1 MAGKKESTYMYNAK
15 MSMRNLGNDLASSYF
30 TNTIN
35 TASDVKN
42 GYQEVVNSKKSSG
55 FNGIKN
61 RLKQTALFKFAS
73 DLTKNAFE
81 GLRTGKFY
89 KSDDDLFGFDE
100 SAFDFDFDTSSSGGD
115 FFYDDSGDGTPQQA
129 SSEPAKSYNGD
140 MATFGAVGKLAKS
153 MTGASKAS
161 SNAVI
166 NATVEGLF
174 KTAHSI
180 NQTIVSATS
189 DLKAEVIE
197 HKGYLKS
204 IAETAKEQL
213 VQQQKLVALQTEMLT
228 EHKAM
233 KEMFSDYMLPKINKK
248 EDEKERGV
256 PEWYNAIRKGDM
268 LTAGKSAAGEAFR
281 AIDME
286 KTQGAFGLAKAM
298 LPMLLMTMG
307 ANPFKF
313 IKDFVIEGKLNK
325 WFGLDKFSQKIERM
339 VGSTQDFANRQFQT
353 MSLSSNATAR
363 AVGKALMV
371 KPESLDKVAT
381 DKYDKS
387 GKVFFDGA
395 TREAIVNV
403 IPTYLSSMV
412 SLLSGKERTVYDY
425 NKGVFKT
432 ISQAKQE
439 FQDNRP
445 KLDYEYERL
454 AEILKKNMKDDDR
467 KNLDDERFLKLTKYM
482 MENMAKSGYDISTL
496 KNHNYND
503 AKLHMDLKD
512 DQLSESDFYKL
523 RDLMYKAE
531 TNKDTSDSFWSINK
545 STKNYVWDRNN
556 YNVDYAQNARMNG
569 GIAMFNRSDL
579 LDQGAVVGFG
589 GGKGKKMTYN
599 YQNPMAGENI
609 VDMSRKD
616 GKVGNIFGTTMSDD
630 EIALTREFIKDNM
643 GSLLGLFKANMANA
657 LKDLANTKLG
667 DKLELKESEVY
678 KNLMKTSP
686 YELEAIIG
694 HQRKIERIVSGK
706 LATEVFNQEL
716 DDFNVT
722 EKDKERMADV
732 LTDPTLSEDERTKK
746 AKAILYHSSE
756 FKKKLEEFKGKFR
769 DKTGI
774 DIDEKVESVQDAI
787 NDAKITATD
796 VATGG
801 TATDIGEK
809 VDNAKKT
816 IKDYAS
822 KAGDMVKDATTSGV
836 AKTKEFYEKNKET
849 IWNVSKAAMIGVAG
863 IGIFKTLKKSMV
875 GPLIGMTGLASPIA
889 LGAIALGAG
898 IYAYKNNIFDKL
910 FGDNKKAKELREKTG
925 RILKSTL
932 VVGGGIAGISGIL
945 SLATPLGFIG
955 PVNAA
960 LAGLAIS
967 IAGESKGFKKFL
979 FGTEEGSFLSNL
991 KTWMIGDK
999 ESGKKGIL
1007 TKMTEKVTG
1016 FFSKGFKSMGRWFK
1030 LDVWEPLKSTFKPIK
1045 DFMSNTATKILGSF
1059 TGLGDK
1065 LTGSFTAD
1073 FVKPFFSKMKEK
1085 VIDPVA
1091 GFFKKIFGGIFGFLG
1106 KIIAAPFKGL
1116 RTLIT
1121 GQTDSTVFAS
1131 NYGSSNAQVAEK
1143 AEYKANMSAKE
1154 KLWNANKYKSLTE
1167 IMADSTLSDKDKKT
1181 LRKMRAKE
1189 AMRDANEKAAKE
1201 ATQKA
1206 KEEDEKDKEGKS
1218 GQGIWD
1224 TATKYYFNQNKIT
1237 SKIFGAFMGNSTLCG
1252 LAALAQAISAVL
1264 DTKVEPAM
1272 LAKRSFGWVGSRDG
1286 VSPEFMLEVCRKFG
1300 IGARYMKNPK
1310 AETMKKIL
1318 KKDTIMIVEVD
1329 DFETDNLHY
1338 LVVRR
1343 IEGGMAYYSDPA
1355 RRKNMVVSVDVLE
1368 AKARRAVYLYRKA
1381 DTSSQV
1387 ATGAPSVPITKEA
1400 EVIDPQK
1407 MVNEAKEARMN
1418 GIVGTVKDLI
1428 NKAKGNVANAK
1439 ASDTGDAD
1447 EILEADGSKV
1457 KPGLISKIKGLYNS
1471 AKDRVVGA
1479 ATSAKEKLLGATS
1492 KKKAAE
1498 YMTGKKSDLYIML
1511 KDWKK
1516 KYQEDAIRL
1525 KETIELQTSSLA
1537 YNAEY
1542 IKRILVKVHGDI
1554 PGFGDKDIKN
1564 RHFSKL
1570 GNWFKRQWRRA
1581 KALPGKIMSFLY
1593 TKFLQP
1599 IWDATK
1605 KTFGAFKMFLW
1616 NFPKWIFK
1624 QGWSKIVKP
1633 MLSLG
1638 FNMIKGFYGAF
1649 KNVAGFFKDI
1659 AVGFVKGV
1667 GTVFRMAVKG
1677 LFDSVVYTI
1686 THLKDI
1692 MTGVGKA
1699 IWTAVKGVG
1708 HFIKWG
1714 VEAIGSTIKW
1724 TVETIGKGIGWLIT
1738 KAVDLAGF
1746 VGRSILGLFGMK
1758 RKAALQEVFVVGGT
1772 LDSVRVVEVVK
1783 AVGAVD
1789 LEYTESLEKK
1799 LGPGAG
1805 AIQKA
1810 IRSGRSAWE
1819 RMTGRRKS
1827 PNMKS
1832 GEEYAKIDKKQD
1844 AEAQQAIAY
1853 VDGEGK
1859 PAEEKKETSW
1869 WEKLF
1874 GGLILGFAAWKTGL
1888 LGTIVDALKSGFG
1901 SLKDWLKKFF
1911 FGDDDDPEKIADQD
1925 KDRSDKNAYGY
1936 GTFGK
1941 SIEKWDQFLEKGP
1954 FGLKGGHIDRGLQK
1968 DHAIVSGVHAVAKP
1982 LLKAGAK
1989 IGLTQAAYRGGKAMT
2004 TAAFSWVKTH
2014 FLDAVKTWLKT
2025 SKVVKWFFSTRMV
2038 EGIIKFFAKF
2048 GEKAAKDGAKAV
2060 AKNTAETTLRS
2071 AAYVA
2076 PPVGF
2081 IVDALFFIGEFLWG
2095 MWKSSDIMGL
2105 NSNKVTWS
2113 MRLAVGFA
2121 NALYGLA
2128 TTKWFLAWVPFVCPI
2143 DWIAR
2148 NAYYYIFAS
2157 DEEKAEYDKNHEEW
2171 EKDMKKLLEEEE
2183 RKNKDQRAIE
2193 ERLAKE
2199 RMKIVDGAM
2208 DINDDS
2214 GWDYKPM
2221 TTTTNLD
2228 AEAAEVESQKRLVG
2242 TPDAELKKVALEQSS
2257 KYTKEG
2263 KEAEDN
2269 KKRAEL
2275 EKKIADRK
2283 AEDARR
2289 EAERQ
2294 AKKEAQEAKHN
2305 EAKKRMLGEM
2315 YGDGPLT
2322 GYGSIS
2328 VMTEE
2333 QKKKLKAGNN
2343 MFNRMV
2349 GKNVGP
2355 SPMEAAKEAIKNGQ
2369 DPNAAAKA
2377 AADGQSVIAENVT
2390 LPAGSDPL
2398 STDTTT
2404 QSADSVVSNIRDYEA
2419 GPSNAMTDALNAA
2432 MFGGNADFIKNLN
2445 LTALA
2450 SSIGGMFGIDM
2461 FGNSLNSGGEGGTD
2475 GGGMPSGVVDYGKA
2489 DTSGVKSLMS
2499 KYPSYKPQMVQ
2510 AWNTAKNLFGLNTAR
2525 DLFRISY
2532 SESGWNPTIVNPSQY
2547 PAAGLFQVVPGSRV
2561 EWGFDGRNDNP
2572 INHTPEDQVIRVGKA
2587 MMKKMKEKGRDP
2599 VYKYMYRALHLPVSV
2614 NQDDNWYY
2622 YGKNGPRPS
2631 WYTAN
2636 KALDLDG
2643 DGYVRNWEVERH
2655 GMKKWASADASAKLL
2670 GFEGF
2675 VDGSSASASKSS
2687 AIKPPTTA
2695 NILAKGINDAL
2706 KEKSSDK
2713 DNGNVKAGYGPMRHV
2728 NQTSPKWNKL
2738 SMGGMSFKEAGCGPA
2753 VMAMLLDKLDIKY
2766 DMAELVRKAVAM
2778 KQGPMGGTP
2787 MKYFKIV
2794 LAEHGVSS
2802 AILATNV
2809 VKTFI
2814 SELKAGKSPILLTV
2828 SSTGSPHFIIGKEI
2842 KNGRLY
2848 INDPE
2853 KTSSDAITLND
2864 IRLRK
2869 AKAILVYK
2877 VKGSVK
2883 NKLRTAIDVVKG
2895 GYGAV
2900 KSFIAPKFEGFG
2912 NAREAIYNVVERM
2925 VKSGAYGPA
2934 IINNTTSNNFDD
2946 ATKVIKAVK
2955 HAQSSSKNV
2964 TDLLSSIDSNIE
2976 KMTKSGTN
2984 EQIGDG
2990 SILSSILTE
2999 VKNTNAYLAK
3009 LIEVMANAVSGGNS
3023 KLTVNGRNIMT
3034 TVGGIPQPVTNGVSP
3049 DTVDFYRTVD
3059 RIVRGQAL

>member
-15 MSMRNLGNDLASSYF
+15 MSMRNIGNDLVSSNF
-30 TNTIN
+30 SNTKNTI
-35 TASDVKN
+35 TDVKN
-42 GYQEVVNSKKSSG
+42 GYQEIVNGRKSSG

-61 RLKQTALFKFAS
+61 RLKQTALFRFAT

-89 KSDDDLFGFDE
+89 KSDDEMLGIDD
-100 SAFDFDFDTSSSGGD
+100 SAFDFDFDIDTSSGD
-115 FFYDDSGDGTPQQA
+115 NFFYDDSGDGTPQQA
-129 SSEPAKSYNGD
+129 SSEPAKSYSGD
-140 MATFGAVGKLAKS
+140 AVTFGVVGKLAKS

-174 KTAHSI
+174 KTANSI

-248 EDEKERGV
+248 EDETERGI
-256 PEWYNAIRKGDM
+256 PEWYNSMRKGQM
-268 LTAGKSAAGEAFR
+268 LESMKSISGEAVR

-286 KTQGAFGLAKAM
+286 KTQGMFSIAKAM
-298 LPMLLMTMG
+298 LPMLLMAYG
-307 ANPFKF
+307 KNPFKLVNDF
-313 IKDFVIEGKLNK
+313 ILEPFLNK
-325 WFGLDKFSQKIERM
+325 KFGLGDMSKKLERTFS
-339 VGSTQDFANRQFQT
+339 STQDFVNRQFMT
-353 MSLSSNATAR
+353 MSLSSSPTLR
-363 AVGKALMV
+363 AMGSALMV
-371 KPESLDKVAT
+371 KPESIDNVKT
-381 DKYDKS
+381 DKYKPS
-387 GKVFFDGA
+387 ERAFFDGA

-425 NKGVFKT
+425 NKGVFRTMSEVSREYK
-432 ISQAKQE
+432 
-439 FQDNRP
+439 DNLP
-445 KLDYEYERL
+445 TLDYETEKL
-454 AEILKKNMKDDDR
+454 TSLIEKKMDEKDK
-467 KNLDDERFLKLTKYM
+467 KNLDRDRLEQLSKIIMVNLS
-482 MENMAKSGYDISTL
+482 KSGYDLASI
-496 KNHNYND
+496 KNHSYAD
-503 AKLHMDLKD
+503 AKSHFNLGDKE
-512 DQLSESDFYKL
+512 LSESDFYKL
-523 RDLMYKAE
+523 RDIFARME
-531 TNKDTSDSFWSINK
+531 TDEDTARRFQELNK
-545 STKNYVWDRNN
+545 STKNFTNSRN
-556 YNVDYAQNARMNG
+556 
-569 GIAMFNRSDL
+569 
-579 LDQGAVVGFG
+579 
-589 GGKGKKMTYN
+589 TYN
-599 YQNPMAGENI
+599 ENI
-609 VDMSRKD
+609 ATTGRMTGYMPLFNGSNKLDGGATLGLGSRDDKGNVYNYEHPLQAEREQAILKNKD
-616 GKVGNIFGTTMSDD
+616 GLVGNIFGTTMSD
-630 EIALTREFIKDNM
+630 EEVRMTREFSEENSK
-643 GSLLGLFKANMANA
+643 GLKIFKGQINTF
-657 LKDLANTKLG
+657 LKDIFNSDMVKKL
-667 DKLELKESEVY
+667 
-678 KNLMKTSP
+678 NLDSKKWYQDFMQTSP
-686 YELEAIIG
+686 YALQSIIG
-694 HQRKIERIVSGK
+694 FQKKIEEITGGK
-706 LATEVFNQEL
+706 LTEELLNVEL
-716 DDFNVT
+716 DRFEVT
-722 EKDKERMADV
+722 DKDKEKIKEYLAD
-732 LTDPTLSEDERTKK
+732 TTLSAEDRKK
-746 AKAILYHSSE
+746 KIKDILMSSSS
-756 FKKKLEEFKGKFR
+756 FKKKVEELKSVFKKR
-769 DKTGI
+769 SGI
-774 DIDEKVESVQDAI
+774 DIDEKIQE
-787 NDAKITATD
+787 AKDTMDDIKS
-796 VATGG
+796 GG
-801 TATDIGEK
+801 TETDLGDK
-809 VDNAKKT
+809 VDKAKNT
-816 IKDYAS
+816 IKDYAL
-822 KAGDMVKDATTSGV
+822 KAKGMIKDATSSGV
-836 AKTKEFYEKNKET
+836 EKTKEFYEKNKET
-849 IWNVSKAAMIGVAG
+849 IWNVSKAAMIGAAG
-863 IGIFKTLKKSMV
+863 VGIFKTLKKSMV
-875 GPLIGMTGLASPIA
+875 GPLIGVTGLASPIA

-991 KTWMIGDK
+991 KVWMIGDK

-1073 FVKPFFSKMKEK
+1073 FVKPFFAKMKEK

-1264 DTKVEPAM
+1264 DTKIEPAM

-1355 RRKNMVVSVDVLE
+1355 RRKNMVVSVDLLE

-1428 NKAKGNVANAK
+1428 NKAKGNIANSK
-1439 ASDTGDAD
+1439 TSDAGDAD

-1581 KALPGKIMSFLY
+1581 KDLPGKIMSFLY

-1633 MLSLG
+1633 MLNLG
-1638 FNMIKGFYGAF
+1638 LNMIKGFYGAF
-1649 KNVAGFFKDI
+1649 KNVVGFFKDI

-1708 HFIKWG
+1708 QFIKWG

-1746 VGRSILGLFGMK
+1746 VGRSIMGLFGMK

-1869 WEKLF
+1869 WEKLLGIGALGF
-1874 GGLILGFAAWKTGL
+1874 GLWKSGILGKLLDVLSGLKDKLFKFLGVKDNKEEDFKDKPSRDRPAFGYGDFGDLVEWKDQILEKTGVTGSLNRDRERNMAYSSWAHLGLKLGTKVGVTQLAVKGAKKGFKAISAQILKEIAEFGASSFGKKLFGKEAKGGLSKVFKMLMEKATKAAEKKVAQ
-1888 LGTIVDALKSGFG
+1888 GTAEATVRTA
-1901 SLKDWLKKFF
+1901 
-1911 FGDDDDPEKIADQD
+1911 
-1925 KDRSDKNAYGY
+1925 AYG
-1936 GTFGK
+1936 
-1941 SIEKWDQFLEKGP
+1941 
-1954 FGLKGGHIDRGLQK
+1954 
-1968 DHAIVSGVHAVAKP
+1968 
-1982 LLKAGAK
+1982 
-1989 IGLTQAAYRGGKAMT
+1989 
-2004 TAAFSWVKTH
+2004 
-2014 FLDAVKTWLKT
+2014 
-2025 SKVVKWFFSTRMV
+2025 
-2038 EGIIKFFAKF
+2038 
-2048 GEKAAKDGAKAV
+2048 
-2060 AKNTAETTLRS
+2060 
-2071 AAYVA
+2071 A
-2076 PPVGF
+2076 PPVGLL
-2081 IVDALFFIGEFLWG
+2081 IDALFALGNFIYG
-2095 MWKSSDIMGL
+2095 MWNAKDIMGL
-2105 NSNKVTWS
+2105 TKVSWK
-2113 MRLAVGFA
+2113 MRFAVGFA
-2121 NALYGLA
+2121 SAVYDIFSSKLVFAWIPIVVPLE
-2128 TTKWFLAWVPFVCPI
+2128 FLA
-2143 DWIAR
+2143 R
-2148 NAYYYIFAS
+2148 NIYYYCIAN
-2157 DEEKAEYDKNHEEW
+2157 DEEKIAYDKDHAKW
-2171 EKDMKKLLEEEE
+2171 E
-2183 RKNKDQRAIE
+2183 
-2193 ERLAKE
+2193 
-2199 RMKIVDGAM
+2199 
-2208 DINDDS
+2208 
-2214 GWDYKPM
+2214 
-2221 TTTTNLD
+2221 
-2228 AEAAEVESQKRLVG
+2228 
-2242 TPDAELKKVALEQSS
+2242 ELKKEEDEKERKAREAQEKNMKQLQEASKDFEDGF
-2257 KYTKEG
+2257 KYTDTGFFDIDTSAIK
-2263 KEAEDN
+2263 APSLSQ
-2269 KKRAEL
+2269 AEL
-2275 EKKIADRK
+2275 DRMNAQVK
-2283 AEDARR
+2283 QNTVNA
-2289 EAERQ
+2289 
-2294 AKKEAQEAKHN
+2294 EAQEAERNKRYQEN
-2305 EAKKRMLGEM
+2305 KEKARRDRDESVKRMIYTDDG
-2315 YGDGPLT
+2315 GNTVGAGPLT
-2322 GYGSIS
+2322 GYGPIS

-2377 AADGQSVIAENVT
+2377 AADGQSVIADNITVT
-2390 LPAGSDPL
+2390 TGNELLDP
-2398 STDTTT
+2398 TT

-2432 MFGGNADFIKNLN
+2432 MFGGNASFIKNLN

-2461 FGNSLNSGGEGGTD
+2461 FGNSLNSGDAGGTD

-2675 VDGSSASASKSS
+2675 VDGSSATASKST

-2713 DNGNVKAGYGPMRHV
+2713 NQDNGNVKAGYGPMRHV

-2766 DMAELVRKAVAM
+2766 DMSELVRKAVAM

-2955 HAQSSSKNV
+2955 HTQSSSKNV

-2990 SILSSILTE
+2990 SILSSILAE

>member
-15 MSMRNLGNDLASSYF
+15 MSMRNIGNDLVSSNF
-30 TNTIN
+30 SNTKNTI
-35 TASDVKN
+35 TDVKN
-42 GYQEVVNSKKSSG
+42 GYQEIVNGRKSSG

-61 RLKQTALFKFAS
+61 RLKQTALFRFAT

-89 KSDDDLFGFDE
+89 KSDDEMLGIDD
-100 SAFDFDFDTSSSGGD
+100 SAFDFDFDIDTSSGD
-115 FFYDDSGDGTPQQA
+115 NFFYDDSGDGTPQQA
-129 SSEPAKSYNGD
+129 SSEPAKSYSGD

-174 KTAHSI
+174 KTANSI

-189 DLKAEVIE
+189 DLKAEIIE

-248 EDEKERGV
+248 EDETERGI
-256 PEWYNAIRKGDM
+256 PEWYNSMRKGQM
-268 LTAGKSAAGEAFR
+268 LESMKSIGGEAVR

-286 KTQGAFGLAKAM
+286 KTQGMFSIAKAM
-298 LPMLLMTMG
+298 LPMLLMAYG
-307 ANPFKF
+307 KNPFKLVNDF
-313 IKDFVIEGKLNK
+313 ILEPFLNK
-325 WFGLDKFSQKIERM
+325 KFGLGDMSKKLERTFS
-339 VGSTQDFANRQFQT
+339 STQDFVNRQFMT
-353 MSLSSNATAR
+353 MSLSSSPTLR
-363 AVGKALMV
+363 AMGSALMV
-371 KPESLDKVAT
+371 KPESIDNVKT
-381 DKYDKS
+381 DKYKPS
-387 GKVFFDGA
+387 EKAFFDGA

-425 NKGVFKT
+425 NKGVFRTMSEVSREYK
-432 ISQAKQE
+432 
-439 FQDNRP
+439 DNLP
-445 KLDYEYERL
+445 TLDYETEKL
-454 AEILKKNMKDDDR
+454 TSLIEKKMDEKDK
-467 KNLDDERFLKLTKYM
+467 KNLDRDRLEQLSKIIMVNLS
-482 MENMAKSGYDISTL
+482 KSGYDLASI
-496 KNHNYND
+496 KNHSYAD
-503 AKLHMDLKD
+503 AKSHFNLGDKE
-512 DQLSESDFYKL
+512 LSESDFYKL
-523 RDLMYKAE
+523 RDIFARME
-531 TNKDTSDSFWSINK
+531 TDEDTARRFQELNK
-545 STKNYVWDRNN
+545 STKNFTNSRNT
-556 YNVDYAQNARMNG
+556 YNENIATTGRMTGYMPLFNG
-569 GIAMFNRSDL
+569 SNK
-579 LDQGAVVGFG
+579 LDGGATLGLAG
-589 GGKGKKMTYN
+589 GRDGKGNVYN
-599 YQNPMAGENI
+599 YEHPLQAEREQAILKN
-609 VDMSRKD
+609 KD
-616 GKVGNIFGTTMSDD
+616 GLVGNIFGTTMSD
-630 EIALTREFIKDNM
+630 EEVRMTREFSEENSK
-643 GSLLGLFKANMANA
+643 GLKIFKGQINTF
-657 LKDLANTKLG
+657 LKDIFNSDMVKKL
-667 DKLELKESEVY
+667 
-678 KNLMKTSP
+678 NLDSKKWYQDFMQTSP
-686 YELEAIIG
+686 YALQSIIG
-694 HQRKIERIVSGK
+694 FQKKIEEITGGK
-706 LATEVFNQEL
+706 LTEELLNVEL
-716 DDFNVT
+716 DRFDVT
-722 EKDKERMADV
+722 DKDKEKIKEYLAD
-732 LTDPTLSEDERTKK
+732 TTLSAEDRKK
-746 AKAILYHSSE
+746 KIKDILMSSSA
-756 FKKKLEEFKGKFR
+756 FKKKVEELKSVFKKR
-769 DKTGI
+769 SGI
-774 DIDEKVESVQDAI
+774 DIDEKIQDAKNVI
-787 NDAKITATD
+787 NDVSSGGSETD
-796 VATGG
+796 V
-801 TATDIGEK
+801 GEK
-809 VDNAKKT
+809 IEKTKNT
-816 IKDYAS
+816 IKDYAQ
-822 KAGDMVKDATTSGV
+822 KAGGMIKDATKSGIE
-836 AKTKEFYEKNKET
+836 KTKEFYEKNKET
-849 IWNVSKAAMIGVAG
+849 IWNVSKAAMIGAAG
-863 IGIFKTLKKSMV
+863 VGIFKTLKKSMV
-875 GPLIGMTGLASPIA
+875 GPLIGVTGLASPIA

-1073 FVKPFFSKMKEK
+1073 FVKPFFAKMKEK

-1154 KLWNANKYKSLTE
+1154 KLWNENKYKMTSLNDIDNIE
-1167 IMADSTLSDKDKKT
+1167 GLSKKDKKT
-1181 LRKMRAKE
+1181 LRKMYVKE
-1189 AMRDANEKAAKE
+1189 KMREHEEANAV
-1201 ATQKA
+1201 QKA

-1355 RRKNMVVSVDVLE
+1355 RRKNMVVSVDLLE

-1387 ATGAPSVPITKEA
+1387 ATGVPSVPVTKEA

-1428 NKAKGNVANAK
+1428 NKAKGNIANAK
-1439 ASDTGDAD
+1439 ASDAGDAD

-1479 ATSAKEKLLGATS
+1479 ATSAKDKLLGGAS

-1633 MLSLG
+1633 MLNLG

-1649 KNVAGFFKDI
+1649 KNVVGFFKDI

-1708 HFIKWG
+1708 QFIKWG
-1714 VEAIGSTIKW
+1714 VEAIGKTISW

-1810 IRSGRSAWE
+1810 IRSGRNTWE
-1819 RMTGRRKS
+1819 RLTGRRKS

-1859 PAEEKKETSW
+1859 AVEEKKETSW
-1869 WEKLF
+1869 WEKLLGIGALGF
-1874 GGLILGFAAWKTGL
+1874 GLWKSGILGKLFDVLSGLKDKLFEFLGVKDNKEEDFKDKPSRDRPAFGYGSFGDLVEWKDQILEKTGVTGSLNRDRERNMAYSSWTHLGLKLGAKVGITQLVVKGAKKGFKAISAQILKEIAEFGASSFGKKLFGKEAKGGLSKVFKMLMEKATKAAEKKVAQGTAEATVRTAAYGAPPIGL
-1888 LGTIVDALKSGFG
+1888 LI
-1901 SLKDWLKKFF
+1901 
-1911 FGDDDDPEKIADQD
+1911 
-1925 KDRSDKNAYGY
+1925 
-1936 GTFGK
+1936 
-1941 SIEKWDQFLEKGP
+1941 
-1954 FGLKGGHIDRGLQK
+1954 
-1968 DHAIVSGVHAVAKP
+1968 
-1982 LLKAGAK
+1982 
-1989 IGLTQAAYRGGKAMT
+1989 
-2004 TAAFSWVKTH
+2004 
-2014 FLDAVKTWLKT
+2014 
-2025 SKVVKWFFSTRMV
+2025 
-2038 EGIIKFFAKF
+2038 
-2048 GEKAAKDGAKAV
+2048 
-2060 AKNTAETTLRS
+2060 
-2071 AAYVA
+2071 
-2076 PPVGF
+2076 
-2081 IVDALFFIGEFLWG
+2081 DALFALGNFIYG
-2095 MWKSSDIMGL
+2095 MWNAKDIMGL
-2105 NSNKVTWS
+2105 TKVSWK
-2113 MRLAVGFA
+2113 MRFAVGFA
-2121 NALYGLA
+2121 SAVYDIFSSKLVFAWIPIVVPLE
-2128 TTKWFLAWVPFVCPI
+2128 FLA
-2143 DWIAR
+2143 R
-2148 NAYYYIFAS
+2148 NIYYYCIAN
-2157 DEEKAEYDKNHEEW
+2157 DEEKIAYDKDHAKW
-2171 EKDMKKLLEEEE
+2171 E
-2183 RKNKDQRAIE
+2183 
-2193 ERLAKE
+2193 
-2199 RMKIVDGAM
+2199 
-2208 DINDDS
+2208 
-2214 GWDYKPM
+2214 
-2221 TTTTNLD
+2221 
-2228 AEAAEVESQKRLVG
+2228 
-2242 TPDAELKKVALEQSS
+2242 ELKKAEDEKERKAREAQEKNMKQLQEASKDFDDGF
-2257 KYTKEG
+2257 KYTDTG
-2263 KEAEDN
+2263 FFDIDTSIIQATTVSQ
-2269 KKRAEL
+2269 AEL
-2275 EKKIADRK
+2275 DRMSAQVK
-2283 AEDARR
+2283 QNTINA
-2289 EAERQ
+2289 
-2294 AKKEAQEAKHN
+2294 EAQEA
-2305 EAKKRMLGEM
+2305 ERKKRYEENKEKARKDRDESVKRMIYTDDG
-2315 YGDGPLT
+2315 GNTVGAGPLA

-2328 VMTEE
+2328 VLSEE
-2333 QKKKLKAGNN
+2333 QKKKLNAGKN
-2343 MFNRMV
+2343 MFNRMT
-2349 GKNVGP
+2349 GKDVGP

-2377 AADGQSVIAENVT
+2377 AADGQSLNANTVT
-2390 LPAGSDPL
+2390 TTGNDLL
-2398 STDTTT
+2398 STDLTA

-2461 FGNSLNSGGEGGTD
+2461 FGNSLNSGDGGTD

-2510 AWNTAKNLFGLNTAR
+2510 AWNTAKSLFGLNTAR
-2525 DLFRISY
+2525 DLFRISF

-2587 MMKKMKEKGRDP
+2587 MMRKMKEKGRDP

-2631 WYTAN
+2631 WYAAN

-2675 VDGSSASASKSS
+2675 VDGSSASASKG
-2687 AIKPPTTA
+2687 AVVKPPTTA

-2706 KEKSSDK
+2706 KEKPSD
-2713 DNGNVKAGYGPMRHV
+2713 KAGYGPMRHV

-2766 DMAELVRKAVAM
+2766 DMAELVRKAVSM

-2787 MKYFKIV
+2787 MSYFKTV

>member
-15 MSMRNLGNDLASSYF
+15 MSMRNIGNDLVSSNF
-30 TNTIN
+30 SNTKNTI
-35 TASDVKN
+35 TDVKN
-42 GYQEVVNSKKSSG
+42 GYQEIVNGRKSSG

-61 RLKQTALFKFAS
+61 RLKQTALFRFAT

-89 KSDDDLFGFDE
+89 KSDDEMLGIDD
-100 SAFDFDFDTSSSGGD
+100 SAFDFDFDIDTSSGD
-115 FFYDDSGDGTPQQA
+115 NFFYDDSGDGTPQQA
-129 SSEPAKSYNGD
+129 SSEPAKSYSGD

-174 KTAHSI
+174 KTANSI

-189 DLKAEVIE
+189 DLKAEIIE

-248 EDEKERGV
+248 EDETERGI
-256 PEWYNAIRKGDM
+256 PEWYNSMRKGQM
-268 LTAGKSAAGEAFR
+268 LESMKSISGEAVR

-286 KTQGAFGLAKAM
+286 KTQGMFSIAKAM
-298 LPMLLMTMG
+298 LPMLLMAYG
-307 ANPFKF
+307 KNPFKLVNDF
-313 IKDFVIEGKLNK
+313 ILEPFLNK
-325 WFGLDKFSQKIERM
+325 KFGLGDMSKKLERTFS
-339 VGSTQDFANRQFQT
+339 STQDFVNRQFMT
-353 MSLSSNATAR
+353 MSLSSSPTLR
-363 AVGKALMV
+363 AMGSALMV
-371 KPESLDKVAT
+371 KPESIDNVKT
-381 DKYDKS
+381 DKYKPS
-387 GKVFFDGA
+387 ERAFFDGA

-425 NKGVFKT
+425 NKGVFRTMSEVSREYK
-432 ISQAKQE
+432 
-439 FQDNRP
+439 DNLP
-445 KLDYEYERL
+445 TLDYETEKL
-454 AEILKKNMKDDDR
+454 TSLIEKKMDEKDK
-467 KNLDDERFLKLTKYM
+467 KNLDRDRLEQLSKIIMVNLS
-482 MENMAKSGYDISTL
+482 KSGYDLASI
-496 KNHNYND
+496 KNHSYAD
-503 AKLHMDLKD
+503 AKSHFNLGDKE
-512 DQLSESDFYKL
+512 LSESDFYKL
-523 RDLMYKAE
+523 RDIFARME
-531 TNKDTSDSFWSINK
+531 TDEDTARRFQELNK
-545 STKNYVWDRNN
+545 STKNFTNSRNT
-556 YNVDYAQNARMNG
+556 YNENIATTGRMTGYTPLFNGSNKLDGGATLGLNG
-569 GIAMFNRSDL
+569 G
-579 LDQGAVVGFG
+579 
-589 GGKGKKMTYN
+589 
-599 YQNPMAGENI
+599 
-609 VDMSRKD
+609 KD
-616 GKVGNIFGTTMSDD
+616 GKGNVYNYEHPLQAEREQAILKNKDGLVGNIFGTTMSD
-630 EIALTREFIKDNM
+630 EEVRMTREFSEENSKGLKIFKGQINTFLKDIFNSDMVKKLNLDSKKWYQDFMQTSPYALQSIIGFQKKIEEITGGKLTEELLNVELDRFDVTDKDKEKIKEYLADTTLSAEDRKKKIKDILM
-643 GSLLGLFKANMANA
+643 SSSSFKKKVEE
-657 LKDLANTKLG
+657 LKSVFKKRSGIDVDEKIQEAKDTIDDIKSGGTETDLG
-667 DKLELKESEVY
+667 DKVNNV
-678 KNLMKTSP
+678 KN
-686 YELEAIIG
+686 
-694 HQRKIERIVSGK
+694 
-706 LATEVFNQEL
+706 
-716 DDFNVT
+716 
-722 EKDKERMADV
+722 
-732 LTDPTLSEDERTKK
+732 
-746 AKAILYHSSE
+746 
-756 FKKKLEEFKGKFR
+756 
-769 DKTGI
+769 
-774 DIDEKVESVQDAI
+774 
-787 NDAKITATD
+787 
-796 VATGG
+796 
-801 TATDIGEK
+801 
-809 VDNAKKT
+809 T
-816 IKDYAS
+816 IKDYAV
-822 KAGDMVKDATTSGV
+822 KARDTIKDATKSGV
-836 AKTKEFYEKNKET
+836 EKTKEFYEKNKET
-849 IWNVSKAAMIGVAG
+849 IWNVSKAAMIGAAG
-863 IGIFKTLKKSMV
+863 VGIFKTLKKSMV
-875 GPLIGMTGLASPIA
+875 GPLIGVTGLASPIA

-945 SLATPLGFIG
+945 SMATPLGFIG

-1073 FVKPFFSKMKEK
+1073 FVKPFFAKMKEK

-1131 NYGSSNAQVAEK
+1131 NYGSPNAQVAEK

-1264 DTKVEPAM
+1264 DTKIDPAM

-1355 RRKNMVVSVDVLE
+1355 RRKNMVVSVDLLE

-1387 ATGAPSVPITKEA
+1387 ATGTPSVPITKEA

-1439 ASDTGDAD
+1439 ASDVGDAD

-1633 MLSLG
+1633 MLNLG
-1638 FNMIKGFYGAF
+1638 LNMIKGFYGAF
-1649 KNVAGFFKDI
+1649 KNVVGFFKDI

-1810 IRSGRSAWE
+1810 IRSGRSTWE
-1819 RMTGRRKS
+1819 RLTGRRKS

-1869 WEKLF
+1869 WEKLLGIGALGF
-1874 GGLILGFAAWKTGL
+1874 GLWKSGILGKLLDVLGGLKDKLFEFLGVKDNKEEDFKDKPSRDRPAFGYGAFGDLVEWKDQILEKTGVTGSL
-1888 LGTIVDALKSGFG
+1888 NRDRERNMAYSSWAHLGLKLGTKVGVTQLAVKGAKKGFKAISAQILKEIAEFG
-1901 SLKDWLKKFF
+1901 ASSFGKKL
-1911 FGDDDDPEKIADQD
+1911 FGKEAKGGLSKVFKMLMEKATKAAEKKVAQGTAEATV
-1925 KDRSDKNAYGY
+1925 RTAAYG
-1936 GTFGK
+1936 
-1941 SIEKWDQFLEKGP
+1941 
-1954 FGLKGGHIDRGLQK
+1954 
-1968 DHAIVSGVHAVAKP
+1968 
-1982 LLKAGAK
+1982 
-1989 IGLTQAAYRGGKAMT
+1989 
-2004 TAAFSWVKTH
+2004 
-2014 FLDAVKTWLKT
+2014 
-2025 SKVVKWFFSTRMV
+2025 
-2038 EGIIKFFAKF
+2038 
-2048 GEKAAKDGAKAV
+2048 
-2060 AKNTAETTLRS
+2060 
-2071 AAYVA
+2071 A
-2076 PPVGF
+2076 PPVGLL
-2081 IVDALFFIGEFLWG
+2081 IDALFALGNFIYG
-2095 MWKSSDIMGL
+2095 MWNAKDIMGL
-2105 NSNKVTWS
+2105 TKVSWK
-2113 MRLAVGFA
+2113 MRFAVGFA
-2121 NALYGLA
+2121 SAVYDIFSSKLVFAWIPIVVPLE
-2128 TTKWFLAWVPFVCPI
+2128 FLA
-2143 DWIAR
+2143 R
-2148 NAYYYIFAS
+2148 NIYYYCIAN
-2157 DEEKAEYDKNHEEW
+2157 DEEKIAYDKDHAKW
-2171 EKDMKKLLEEEE
+2171 E
-2183 RKNKDQRAIE
+2183 
-2193 ERLAKE
+2193 
-2199 RMKIVDGAM
+2199 
-2208 DINDDS
+2208 
-2214 GWDYKPM
+2214 
-2221 TTTTNLD
+2221 
-2228 AEAAEVESQKRLVG
+2228 
-2242 TPDAELKKVALEQSS
+2242 ELKKEEDEKERKAREAQEKNMKQLQETSKDFEDGF
-2257 KYTKEG
+2257 KYTDTGFFDIDTSAIK
-2263 KEAEDN
+2263 APSLSQ
-2269 KKRAEL
+2269 AEL
-2275 EKKIADRK
+2275 DRMNAQVK
-2283 AEDARR
+2283 QNTVNA
-2289 EAERQ
+2289 
-2294 AKKEAQEAKHN
+2294 EAQEAERNKRYQEN
-2305 EAKKRMLGEM
+2305 KEKARKDRDESVKRMIYTDDG
-2315 YGDGPLT
+2315 GNQVGAGPLA

-2398 STDTTT
+2398 STDAVV

-2419 GPSNAMTDALNAA
+2419 GPSNSMTDALNAA

-2461 FGNSLNSGGEGGTD
+2461 FGNSLNSGDGGTD

-2572 INHTPEDQVIRVGKA
+2572 INHTPEDQVIRVGRA

-2675 VDGSSASASKSS
+2675 VDGSSATASKS
-2687 AIKPPTTA
+2687 AIMKPPTTA

-2766 DMAELVRKAVAM
+2766 DMAELVRKAVSM

-2787 MKYFKIV
+2787 MSYFKTV

>member
-129 SSEPAKSYNGD
+129 SSEPAKSYSGD
-140 MATFGAVGKLAKS
+140 VATFGAVGKLAKS

-180 NQTIVSATS
+180 NQTIVSATA

-467 KNLDDERFLKLTKYM
+467 KNLDEERFLKLTKYM
-482 MENMAKSGYDISTL
+482 MENMSKSGYDIATL

-589 GGKGKKMTYN
+589 GGKGRKMTFD

-657 LKDLANTKLG
+657 LKDLADTKLG
-667 DKLELKESEVY
+667 DKLGLKESEVY

-694 HQRKIERIVSGK
+694 HQRKIERIISGK

-746 AKAILYHSSE
+746 AKAILYGSSE
-756 FKKKLEEFKGKFR
+756 FKKKLEEFKGKFKK
-769 DKTGI
+769 KTGI

-822 KAGDMVKDATTSGV
+822 KAGDMVKDATSSGI

-1355 RRKNMVVSVDVLE
+1355 RRKNMVVSVDLLE

-1407 MVNEAKEARMN
+1407 MVYEAKEARMN

-1428 NKAKGNVANAK
+1428 NKAKGNIANAK
-1439 ASDTGDAD
+1439 ASDTADAD

-1605 KTFGAFKMFLW
+1605 KTFGAFKLFLW

-1624 QGWSKIVKP
+1624 QGWSRIVKP
-1633 MLSLG
+1633 MLNLG
-1638 FNMIKGFYGAF
+1638 LNMIKGFYGAF
-1649 KNVAGFFKDI
+1649 KNVVGFFKDI

-1677 LFDSVVYTI
+1677 LFDGIVYTV

-1692 MTGVGKA
+1692 MAGVGKA
-1699 IWTAVKGVG
+1699 VWTAVKGVG
-1708 HFIKWG
+1708 QFIKWG

-1805 AIQKA
+1805 VIQKA
-1810 IRSGRSAWE
+1810 IRSGRSTWE
-1819 RMTGRRKS
+1819 RLTGRRKS

-1869 WEKLF
+1869 WEKLLGIGALGF
-1874 GGLILGFAAWKTGL
+1874 GLWKSGILGKLFDVLSGLKDKLFEFLGVKDNKEEDFKDKPSRDRPAFGYGAFGDLVEWKDQILEKTGVTGSLNRDRERNMAYSSWTHLGLKLGAKVGVTQLAVKGAKKGFKAISSQILKEIAEFGASSFGKKLFGKEAKGGLSKVFKMLMEKATKAAEKKVAQ
-1888 LGTIVDALKSGFG
+1888 GTAEATVRTA
-1901 SLKDWLKKFF
+1901 
-1911 FGDDDDPEKIADQD
+1911 
-1925 KDRSDKNAYGY
+1925 AYG
-1936 GTFGK
+1936 
-1941 SIEKWDQFLEKGP
+1941 
-1954 FGLKGGHIDRGLQK
+1954 
-1968 DHAIVSGVHAVAKP
+1968 
-1982 LLKAGAK
+1982 
-1989 IGLTQAAYRGGKAMT
+1989 
-2004 TAAFSWVKTH
+2004 
-2014 FLDAVKTWLKT
+2014 
-2025 SKVVKWFFSTRMV
+2025 
-2038 EGIIKFFAKF
+2038 
-2048 GEKAAKDGAKAV
+2048 
-2060 AKNTAETTLRS
+2060 
-2071 AAYVA
+2071 A
-2076 PPVGF
+2076 PPVGLL
-2081 IVDALFFIGEFLWG
+2081 IDALFALGNFIYG
-2095 MWKSSDIMGL
+2095 MWNAKDIMGL
-2105 NSNKVTWS
+2105 TKVSWK
-2113 MRLAVGFA
+2113 MRFAVGFA
-2121 NALYGLA
+2121 SAVYDIFSSKLVFAWIPIVVPLE
-2128 TTKWFLAWVPFVCPI
+2128 FLA
-2143 DWIAR
+2143 R
-2148 NAYYYIFAS
+2148 NIYYYCIAN
-2157 DEEKAEYDKNHEEW
+2157 DEEKIAYDKDHAKW
-2171 EKDMKKLLEEEE
+2171 E
-2183 RKNKDQRAIE
+2183 
-2193 ERLAKE
+2193 
-2199 RMKIVDGAM
+2199 
-2208 DINDDS
+2208 
-2214 GWDYKPM
+2214 
-2221 TTTTNLD
+2221 
-2228 AEAAEVESQKRLVG
+2228 
-2242 TPDAELKKVALEQSS
+2242 ELKKAEDEKERKAREAQEKNMKQLQEASKDFEDGF
-2257 KYTKEG
+2257 KYTDTGFFDIDTTAIK
-2263 KEAEDN
+2263 APSLSQ
-2269 KKRAEL
+2269 AEL
-2275 EKKIADRK
+2275 DRMNAQVK
-2283 AEDARR
+2283 QNTVNA
-2289 EAERQ
+2289 
-2294 AKKEAQEAKHN
+2294 EAQEAERNKRYQEN
-2305 EAKKRMLGEM
+2305 KEKARKDRDESVKRMIYTDDG
-2315 YGDGPLT
+2315 GNVVGAGPLT
-2322 GYGSIS
+2322 GYGPAPDSIS

-2343 MFNRMV
+2343 MFNRMT
-2349 GKNVGP
+2349 GKNVGL
-2355 SPMEAAKEAIKNGQ
+2355 SPIEAAKEAIKNGQ

-2398 STDTTT
+2398 STDAVV
-2404 QSADSVVSNIRDYEA
+2404 QSADSVVSNIREYEA

-2450 SSIGGMFGIDM
+2450 SSIGAMFGIDM
-2461 FGNSLNSGGEGGTD
+2461 FGNSLNSGDGGTS
-2475 GGGMPSGVVDYGKA
+2475 GGTYGGTEYTGTPDNRKLQERA
-2489 DTSGVKSLMS
+2489 KDPAFRKKMQDMWNYASS
-2499 KYPSYKPQMVQ
+2499 KWGPDV
-2510 AWNTAKNLFGLNTAR
+2510 AR
-2525 DLFRISY
+2525 NMLAISY
-2532 SESGWNPTIVNPSQY
+2532 SESRWRQDAYNKTGG
-2547 PAAGLFQVVPGSRV
+2547 AAGMFQVIPKYRPA
-2561 EWGFDGRNDNP
+2561 WGFAPNEDPRNFSPMEQIARVGPKLMAQLGKHEPNVHNLYAILHYP
-2572 INHTPEDQVIRVGKA
+2572 KSLGYRPDQVVYSRGSLEYSWNHGLDRNKDGHVKA
-2587 MMKKMKEKGRDP
+2587 GEVTEFAAEAYPQTKKAAMEMGLTGYAVDKFNPYSVKQGT
-2599 VYKYMYRALHLPVSV
+2599 KMYTEGATLSQKAGLEA
-2614 NQDDNWYY
+2614 
-2622 YGKNGPRPS
+2622 GNGP
-2631 WYTAN
+2631 
-2636 KALDLDG
+2636 
-2643 DGYVRNWEVERH
+2643 
-2655 GMKKWASADASAKLL
+2655 
-2670 GFEGF
+2670 
-2675 VDGSSASASKSS
+2675 
-2687 AIKPPTTA
+2687 
-2695 NILAKGINDAL
+2695 
-2706 KEKSSDK
+2706 
-2713 DNGNVKAGYGPMRHV
+2713 AGYGPIRHV
-2728 NQTSPKWNKL
+2728 NQTSSKWNKL
-2738 SMGGMSFKEAGCGPA
+2738 SMGGLSFREAGCGPS

-2766 DMAELVRKAVAM
+2766 DMAELVRKAIAM
-2778 KQGPMGGTP
+2778 KQGAMSGTP
-2787 MKYFKIV
+2787 MSYFKSI
-2794 LAEHGVSS
+2794 LAEHRIQSS
-2802 AILATNV
+2802 IVTSNV
-2809 VKTFI
+2809 VKLFLA
-2814 SELKAGKSPILLTV
+2814 ELKAGRSPILLTV
-2828 SSTGSPHFIIGKEI
+2828 SSTGAPHFIIGKEI
-2842 KNGRLY
+2842 RNNKIY

-2853 KTSSDAITLND
+2853 KTNSEAVTLND
-2864 IRLRK
+2864 KRLRM
-2869 AKAILVYK
+2869 AKAILIYK
-2877 VKGSVK
+2877 TKSAVAH
-2883 NKLRTAIDVVKG
+2883 KLRTAIDVVKG

>member
-15 MSMRNLGNDLASSYF
+15 MSMRNIGNDLVSSNF
-30 TNTIN
+30 SNTKNTI
-35 TASDVKN
+35 TDVKN
-42 GYQEVVNSKKSSG
+42 GYQEIVNGRKSSG

-61 RLKQTALFKFAS
+61 RLKQTALFRFAT

-89 KSDDDLFGFDE
+89 KSDDEMLGIDD
-100 SAFDFDFDTSSSGGD
+100 STFDFDFDIDTSSGD
-115 FFYDDSGDGTPQQA
+115 NFFYDDSGDGTPQQA
-129 SSEPAKSYNGD
+129 SSEPAKSYSGD

-174 KTAHSI
+174 KTANSI

-213 VQQQKLVALQTEMLT
+213 AQQQKLVALQTEMLT

-248 EDEKERGV
+248 EDETERGI
-256 PEWYNAIRKGDM
+256 PEWYNSMRKGQM
-268 LTAGKSAAGEAFR
+268 LDSIKSIGGEAVR
-281 AIDME
+281 AVDME
-286 KTQGAFGLAKAM
+286 KTQGMFSIAKAM
-298 LPMLLMTMG
+298 LPMLLMAYG
-307 ANPFKF
+307 KNPFKLVNDF
-313 IKDFVIEGKLNK
+313 ILEPFLNK
-325 WFGLDKFSQKIERM
+325 KFGLGDMSKKLERTFS
-339 VGSTQDFANRQFQT
+339 STQDFVNRQFMT
-353 MSLSSNATAR
+353 MSLSSSPTLR
-363 AVGKALMV
+363 AMGSALMV
-371 KPESLDKVAT
+371 KPESIDNVKT
-381 DKYDKS
+381 DKYKPS
-387 GKVFFDGA
+387 ERAFFDGA

-425 NKGVFKT
+425 NKGVFRTMSEVSREYK
-432 ISQAKQE
+432 
-439 FQDNRP
+439 DNLP
-445 KLDYEYERL
+445 TLDYETEKL
-454 AEILKKNMKDDDR
+454 TSLIEKKMDEKDK
-467 KNLDDERFLKLTKYM
+467 KNLDRDRLEQLSKIIMVNLS
-482 MENMAKSGYDISTL
+482 KSGYDLASI
-496 KNHNYND
+496 KNHSYAD
-503 AKLHMDLKD
+503 AKSHFNLGDKE
-512 DQLSESDFYKL
+512 LSESDFYKL
-523 RDLMYKAE
+523 RDIFARME
-531 TNKDTSDSFWSINK
+531 TDEDTARRFQELNK
-545 STKNYVWDRNN
+545 STKNFTNSRNT
-556 YNVDYAQNARMNG
+556 YNENIATTGRMTGYMPLFNG
-569 GIAMFNRSDL
+569 SNK
-579 LDQGAVVGFG
+579 LDGGATLGLAG
-589 GGKGKKMTYN
+589 GRDGKGNVYN
-599 YQNPMAGENI
+599 YEHPLQAEREQAILKN
-609 VDMSRKD
+609 KD
-616 GKVGNIFGTTMSDD
+616 GLVGNIFGTTMSD
-630 EIALTREFIKDNM
+630 EEVEMTREFSEDNRK
-643 GSLLGLFKANMANA
+643 GFKIFKGQINTF
-657 LKDLANTKLG
+657 LKDIFNSDMVKKL
-667 DKLELKESEVY
+667 
-678 KNLMKTSP
+678 NLDSKKWYQDFMQTSP
-686 YELEAIIG
+686 YALQSIIG
-694 HQRKIERIVSGK
+694 FQKKIEEITGGK
-706 LATEVFNQEL
+706 LTEELLNVEL
-716 DDFNVT
+716 DRFDVT
-722 EKDKERMADV
+722 DKDKEKIKEYLAD
-732 LTDPTLSEDERTKK
+732 TTLSAEDRKK
-746 AKAILYHSSE
+746 KIKDILMSSSA
-756 FKKKLEEFKGKFR
+756 FKKKVEELKSVFKKR
-769 DKTGI
+769 SGI
-774 DIDEKVESVQDAI
+774 DIDEKIQE
-787 NDAKITATD
+787 AKDTIDD
-796 VATGG
+796 VKSGG
-801 TATDIGEK
+801 TETDLGDK
-809 VDNAKKT
+809 VDKAKNT
-816 IKDYAS
+816 IKDYAL
-822 KAGDMVKDATTSGV
+822 KAKGMIKDATSSGV
-836 AKTKEFYEKNKET
+836 EKTKEFYEKNKET
-849 IWNVSKAAMIGVAG
+849 IWNVSKAAMIGAAG

-1007 TKMTEKVTG
+1007 TRMTEKVTG

-1073 FVKPFFSKMKEK
+1073 FVKPFFAKMKEK

-1121 GQTDSTVFAS
+1121 GQTDSTVFVS

-1355 RRKNMVVSVDVLE
+1355 RRKNMAVSVDLLE

-1400 EVIDPQK
+1400 EVIDSQK

-1428 NKAKGNVANAK
+1428 NKAKGNIANAK
-1439 ASDTGDAD
+1439 ATDAGDAD

-1633 MLSLG
+1633 MLNLG
-1638 FNMIKGFYGAF
+1638 LNMIKGFYGAF
-1649 KNVAGFFKDI
+1649 KNVVGFFKDI

-1746 VGRSILGLFGMK
+1746 VGRSIMGLFGMK

-1805 AIQKA
+1805 VIQKA
-1810 IRSGRSAWE
+1810 IKSGRSTWE
-1819 RMTGRRKS
+1819 RLTGRRKS

-1859 PAEEKKETSW
+1859 PVEEKKETSW
-1869 WEKLF
+1869 WEKLLGIGALGF
-1874 GGLILGFAAWKTGL
+1874 GLWKSGILGKLFDVLSGLKDKLFEFLGVKDNKEEDFKDKPSRDRPAFGYGSFGDLVEWKDQILEKTGVTGSLNRDRERNMAYSSWAHLGLKLGTKVGVTQLAVKGAKKGFKAISSQILKEIAEFGASSFGKKLFGKEAKGGLSKVFKMLMEKATKAAEKKVAQ
-1888 LGTIVDALKSGFG
+1888 GTAEATVRTA
-1901 SLKDWLKKFF
+1901 
-1911 FGDDDDPEKIADQD
+1911 
-1925 KDRSDKNAYGY
+1925 AYG
-1936 GTFGK
+1936 
-1941 SIEKWDQFLEKGP
+1941 
-1954 FGLKGGHIDRGLQK
+1954 
-1968 DHAIVSGVHAVAKP
+1968 
-1982 LLKAGAK
+1982 
-1989 IGLTQAAYRGGKAMT
+1989 
-2004 TAAFSWVKTH
+2004 
-2014 FLDAVKTWLKT
+2014 
-2025 SKVVKWFFSTRMV
+2025 
-2038 EGIIKFFAKF
+2038 
-2048 GEKAAKDGAKAV
+2048 
-2060 AKNTAETTLRS
+2060 
-2071 AAYVA
+2071 A
-2076 PPVGF
+2076 PPVGLL
-2081 IVDALFFIGEFLWG
+2081 IDALFALGNFIYG
-2095 MWKSSDIMGL
+2095 MWNAKDIMGL
-2105 NSNKVTWS
+2105 TKVSWK
-2113 MRLAVGFA
+2113 MRFAVGFA
-2121 NALYGLA
+2121 SAVYDIFSSKLVFAWIPIVVPLE
-2128 TTKWFLAWVPFVCPI
+2128 FLA
-2143 DWIAR
+2143 R
-2148 NAYYYIFAS
+2148 NIYYYCIAN
-2157 DEEKAEYDKNHEEW
+2157 DEEKIAYDKDHAKW
-2171 EKDMKKLLEEEE
+2171 E
-2183 RKNKDQRAIE
+2183 
-2193 ERLAKE
+2193 
-2199 RMKIVDGAM
+2199 
-2208 DINDDS
+2208 
-2214 GWDYKPM
+2214 
-2221 TTTTNLD
+2221 
-2228 AEAAEVESQKRLVG
+2228 
-2242 TPDAELKKVALEQSS
+2242 ELKKAEDEKERKAREAQEKNMKQLQETSKDFEDGF
-2257 KYTKEG
+2257 KYTDTGFFDIDTTAIK
-2263 KEAEDN
+2263 AP
-2269 KKRAEL
+2269 RLSQAEL
-2275 EKKIADRK
+2275 DRMNAQVK
-2283 AEDARR
+2283 QNTVNA
-2289 EAERQ
+2289 
-2294 AKKEAQEAKHN
+2294 EAQEAERNKRYQEN
-2305 EAKKRMLGEM
+2305 KEKARKDRDESVKRMIYTDDG
-2315 YGDGPLT
+2315 GNTVGAGPLA

-2398 STDTTT
+2398 STDAVV
-2404 QSADSVVSNIRDYEA
+2404 QNADSVVSNIRDYEA
-2419 GPSNAMTDALNAA
+2419 GPSNSMTDALNAA

-2461 FGNSLNSGGEGGTD
+2461 FGNSLNSGDGGTD

-2499 KYPSYKPQMVQ
+2499 KYPSYKPQMVA

-2675 VDGSSASASKSS
+2675 VDGSSATTSKSS

-2713 DNGNVKAGYGPMRHV
+2713 GDGNVKAGYGPMRHV

>member
-15 MSMRNLGNDLASSYF
+15 MSMRNIGNDLVSSNF
-30 TNTIN
+30 SNTKNTI
-35 TASDVKN
+35 TDVKN
-42 GYQEVVNSKKSSG
+42 GYQEIVNGRKSSG

-61 RLKQTALFKFAS
+61 RLKQTALFRFAT

-89 KSDDDLFGFDE
+89 KSDDEMLGIDD
-100 SAFDFDFDTSSSGGD
+100 SAFDFDFNIDTSSGD
-115 FFYDDSGDGTPQQA
+115 NFFYDDSGDGTPQQA
-129 SSEPAKSYNGD
+129 SSEPAKSYSGD

-174 KTAHSI
+174 KTANSI

-189 DLKAEVIE
+189 DLKAEIIE

-213 VQQQKLVALQTEMLT
+213 TQQQKLVALQTEMLT

-248 EDEKERGV
+248 EDETERGI
-256 PEWYNAIRKGDM
+256 PEWYNSMRKGQM
-268 LTAGKSAAGEAFR
+268 LESMKSIGGEAVR

-286 KTQGAFGLAKAM
+286 KTQGMFSIAKAM
-298 LPMLLMTMG
+298 LPMLLMAYG
-307 ANPFKF
+307 KNPFKLVN
-313 IKDFVIEGKLNK
+313 DFVLEPFLNK
-325 WFGLDKFSQKIERM
+325 KFGLGDMSKKLERTFS
-339 VGSTQDFANRQFQT
+339 STQDFVNRQFMT
-353 MSLSSNATAR
+353 MSLSSSPTLR
-363 AVGKALMV
+363 AMGSALMV
-371 KPESLDKVAT
+371 KPESIDNVKT
-381 DKYDKS
+381 DKYKPS
-387 GKVFFDGA
+387 ERAFFDGA

-425 NKGVFKT
+425 NKGVFRTMSEVSREYK
-432 ISQAKQE
+432 
-439 FQDNRP
+439 DNLP
-445 KLDYEYERL
+445 TLDYETEKL
-454 AEILKKNMKDDDR
+454 TSLIEKKMDEKDK
-467 KNLDDERFLKLTKYM
+467 KNLDRDRLEQLSKIIMVNLS
-482 MENMAKSGYDISTL
+482 KSGYDLASI
-496 KNHNYND
+496 KNHSYAD
-503 AKLHMDLKD
+503 AKSHFNLGDKE
-512 DQLSESDFYKL
+512 LSESDFYKL
-523 RDLMYKAE
+523 RDIFARME
-531 TNKDTSDSFWSINK
+531 TDEDTARRFQELNK
-545 STKNYVWDRNN
+545 STKNFTNSRNT
-556 YNVDYAQNARMNG
+556 YNENIATTGRMTGYMPLFNG
-569 GIAMFNRSDL
+569 SNK
-579 LDQGAVVGFG
+579 LDGGATLGLG
-589 GGKGKKMTYN
+589 SRDGKGNVYN
-599 YQNPMAGENI
+599 YEHPLQAEREQAILKN
-609 VDMSRKD
+609 KD
-616 GKVGNIFGTTMSDD
+616 GLVGNIFGTTMSD
-630 EIALTREFIKDNM
+630 EEVNMVREFSEENSK
-643 GSLLGLFKANMANA
+643 GLKIFKGQINTF
-657 LKDLANTKLG
+657 LKDIFNSDMVKKL
-667 DKLELKESEVY
+667 
-678 KNLMKTSP
+678 NLDSKKWYQDFMQTSP
-686 YELEAIIG
+686 YALQSIIG
-694 HQRKIERIVSGK
+694 FQKKIEEITGGK
-706 LATEVFNQEL
+706 LTEELLNVEL
-716 DDFNVT
+716 DRFDVT
-722 EKDKERMADV
+722 DKDKERIKEYLAD
-732 LTDPTLSEDERTKK
+732 TTLSAEDRKK
-746 AKAILYHSSE
+746 KIKDILMSSSS
-756 FKKKLEEFKGKFR
+756 FKKKVEELKSIFKKR
-769 DKTGI
+769 SGI
-774 DIDEKVESVQDAI
+774 DIDEKIQE
-787 NDAKITATD
+787 AKDTID
-796 VATGG
+796 DIKSGG
-801 TATDIGEK
+801 TETDLGDK
-809 VDNAKKT
+809 VDKAKNT
-816 IKDYAS
+816 IKDYAL
-822 KAGDMVKDATTSGV
+822 KAKGMIKDATSSGV
-836 AKTKEFYEKNKET
+836 EKTKEFYEKNKET

-991 KTWMIGDK
+991 KVWMIGDK

-1073 FVKPFFSKMKEK
+1073 FVKPFFAKMKEK

-1154 KLWNANKYKSLTE
+1154 KLWNDNKYKMTSLKDIDNIE
-1167 IMADSTLSDKDKKT
+1167 GLSKKDKKT
-1181 LRKMRAKE
+1181 LRKMYVKE
-1189 AMRDANEKAAKE
+1189 KMREHEEANAV
-1201 ATQKA
+1201 QKA

-1428 NKAKGNVANAK
+1428 NKAKGNVANTK
-1439 ASDTGDAD
+1439 ASDTADAD

-1498 YMTGKKSDLYIML
+1498 YMTGKKSDLYTML

-1633 MLSLG
+1633 MLNLG
-1638 FNMIKGFYGAF
+1638 LNMIKGFYGAF
-1649 KNVAGFFKDI
+1649 KNVVGFFKDI

-1746 VGRSILGLFGMK
+1746 VGRSIMGLFGMK

-1810 IRSGRSAWE
+1810 IRSGRSTWE
-1819 RMTGRRKS
+1819 RLTGRRKS

-1869 WEKLF
+1869 WEKLLGIGALGF
-1874 GGLILGFAAWKTGL
+1874 GLWKSGILGKLFDVLSGLKDKLFEFLGVKDNKEEDFKDKPSRDRPAFGYGSFGDLVEWKDQILEKTGVTGSLNRDRERNMAYSSWTHLGLKLGTKVGVTQLAVKGAKKGFKAISSQILKEIAEFGASSFGKKLFGKEAKGGLSKVFKMLMEKATKAAEKKVAQ
-1888 LGTIVDALKSGFG
+1888 GTAEATIRTA
-1901 SLKDWLKKFF
+1901 
-1911 FGDDDDPEKIADQD
+1911 
-1925 KDRSDKNAYGY
+1925 AYG
-1936 GTFGK
+1936 
-1941 SIEKWDQFLEKGP
+1941 
-1954 FGLKGGHIDRGLQK
+1954 
-1968 DHAIVSGVHAVAKP
+1968 
-1982 LLKAGAK
+1982 
-1989 IGLTQAAYRGGKAMT
+1989 
-2004 TAAFSWVKTH
+2004 
-2014 FLDAVKTWLKT
+2014 
-2025 SKVVKWFFSTRMV
+2025 
-2038 EGIIKFFAKF
+2038 
-2048 GEKAAKDGAKAV
+2048 
-2060 AKNTAETTLRS
+2060 
-2071 AAYVA
+2071 A
-2076 PPVGF
+2076 PPVGLL
-2081 IVDALFFIGEFLWG
+2081 IDALFALGNFIYG
-2095 MWKSSDIMGL
+2095 MWNAKDIMGL
-2105 NSNKVTWS
+2105 TKVSWK
-2113 MRLAVGFA
+2113 MRFAVGFA
-2121 NALYGLA
+2121 SAVYDIFSSKLVFAWIPIVVPLE
-2128 TTKWFLAWVPFVCPI
+2128 FLA
-2143 DWIAR
+2143 R
-2148 NAYYYIFAS
+2148 NIYYYCIAN
-2157 DEEKAEYDKNHEEW
+2157 DEEKIAYDKDHAKW
-2171 EKDMKKLLEEEE
+2171 E
-2183 RKNKDQRAIE
+2183 
-2193 ERLAKE
+2193 
-2199 RMKIVDGAM
+2199 
-2208 DINDDS
+2208 
-2214 GWDYKPM
+2214 
-2221 TTTTNLD
+2221 
-2228 AEAAEVESQKRLVG
+2228 
-2242 TPDAELKKVALEQSS
+2242 ELKKEEDEKERKAREAQEKNMKQLQETSKDFEDGF
-2257 KYTKEG
+2257 KYTDTGFFDIDTSAIK
-2263 KEAEDN
+2263 APSLSQ
-2269 KKRAEL
+2269 AEL
-2275 EKKIADRK
+2275 DRMNAQVK
-2283 AEDARR
+2283 QNTVNA
-2289 EAERQ
+2289 
-2294 AKKEAQEAKHN
+2294 EAQEAERNKRYQEN
-2305 EAKKRMLGEM
+2305 KEKARKDRDESVKRMIYTDDG
-2315 YGDGPLT
+2315 GNVTGAGPLT
-2322 GYGSIS
+2322 GYGPIS

-2355 SPMEAAKEAIKNGQ
+2355 SPIEAAKEAIKNGQ

-2377 AADGQSVIAENVT
+2377 AADGQSVNANDVT
-2390 LPAGSDPL
+2390 VTTGNDLLSVDPNA
-2398 STDTTT
+2398 
-2404 QSADSVVSNIRDYEA
+2404 QSADSVVSNIREYEA
-2419 GPSNAMTDALNAA
+2419 GPSNAMTDALNAS
-2432 MFGGNADFIKNLN
+2432 MFGGNVDFIKNLN

-2461 FGNSLNSGGEGGTD
+2461 FGNSLSSGDAGGTD

-2561 EWGFDGRNDNP
+2561 AWGFDGRNDNP
-2572 INHTPEDQVIRVGKA
+2572 INHTPEDQVIRVGRA
-2587 MMKKMKEKGRDP
+2587 MMKKMKEAGRDP
-2599 VYKYMYRALHLPVSV
+2599 VYKYMYRALHLPASV

-2655 GMKKWASADASAKLL
+2655 GMKKWASADASARLL

-2675 VDGSSASASKSS
+2675 VDGSSASKS
-2687 AIKPPTTA
+2687 AVVKPPTTA

-2706 KEKSSDK
+2706 KDKSSD
-2713 DNGNVKAGYGPMRHV
+2713 KAGYGPMRHV

-2787 MKYFKIV
+2787 MSYFKTV

-3023 KLTVNGRNIMT
+3023 KLTVNGRNVMT

>member
-1 MAGKKESTYMYNAK
+1 MAGKKESTYTYNAK
-15 MSMRNLGNDLASSYF
+15 MSMRNLGNDLSASYF
-30 TNTIN
+30 TNTKNVI
-35 TASDVKN
+35 SDVKS
-42 GYQEVVNSKKSSG
+42 GYQEVVNGKKSSG

-61 RLKQTALFKFAS
+61 RLKQTALFKFAT

-89 KSDDDLFGFDE
+89 KSDDELYGMDE
-100 SAFDFDFDTSSSGGD
+100 SAFDFDFDIDTSSGD
-115 FFYDDSGDGTPQQA
+115 NFFYDDSGDGTPQQA
-129 SSEPAKSYNGD
+129 SSEPAKSYKGD
-140 MATFGAVGKLAKS
+140 ATTFGAVGKLAKS

-180 NQTIVSATS
+180 NQTIVSATA

-248 EDEKERGV
+248 EDETERGI
-256 PEWYNAIRKGDM
+256 PEWYNAMRKGKM
-268 LTAGKSAAGEAFR
+268 LESIKSIGGEAVR
-281 AIDME
+281 AVDME
-286 KTQGAFGLAKAM
+286 KTQGMFSIAKAM
-298 LPMLLMTMG
+298 LPMLLMAYG
-307 ANPFKF
+307 KNPFKLVN
-313 IKDFVIEGKLNK
+313 DFVLEPFLNNK
-325 WFGLDKFSQKIERM
+325 FGLGDMSKKLERTFS
-339 VGSTQDFANRQFQT
+339 STQDFVNRQFMT
-353 MSLSSNATAR
+353 MSLSSSPTLR
-363 AVGKALMV
+363 AMGSALMV
-371 KPESLDKVAT
+371 KPESIDNVKT
-381 DKYDKS
+381 DKYKPS
-387 GKVFFDGA
+387 ERAFFDGA

-425 NKGVFKT
+425 NKGVFRTMSEVSREYK
-432 ISQAKQE
+432 
-439 FQDNRP
+439 DNLP
-445 KLDYEYERL
+445 TLDYETEKL
-454 AEILKKNMKDDDR
+454 TSLIEKKMDEKDK
-467 KNLDDERFLKLTKYM
+467 KNLDRDRLEQLSKIIMVNLS
-482 MENMAKSGYDISTL
+482 KSGYDLASI
-496 KNHNYND
+496 KNHSYAD
-503 AKLHMDLKD
+503 AKSHFNLGDKE
-512 DQLSESDFYKL
+512 LSESDFYKL
-523 RDLMYKAE
+523 RDIFARME
-531 TNKDTSDSFWSINK
+531 TDEDTARRFQELNK
-545 STKNYVWDRNN
+545 STKNFTNSRNT
-556 YNVDYAQNARMNG
+556 YNENIAVTGRMTGYMPLFNG
-569 GIAMFNRSDL
+569 SNK
-579 LDQGAVVGFG
+579 LDGGATLGLSG
-589 GGKGKKMTYN
+589 GRDGKGNVYN
-599 YQNPMAGENI
+599 YEHPLQAEREQAILKN
-609 VDMSRKD
+609 KD
-616 GKVGNIFGTTMSDD
+616 GLVGNIFGTTMSD
-630 EIALTREFIKDNM
+630 EEVEMTREFTEENRK
-643 GSLLGLFKANMANA
+643 GFKIFKGQINTF
-657 LKDLANTKLG
+657 LKDIFNSDMVKKL
-667 DKLELKESEVY
+667 
-678 KNLMKTSP
+678 NLDSKKWYQDFMQTSP
-686 YELEAIIG
+686 YALQSIIG
-694 HQRKIERIVSGK
+694 FQKKIEEITGGK
-706 LATEVFNQEL
+706 LTEELLNVEL
-716 DDFNVT
+716 DRFDVT
-722 EKDKERMADV
+722 DKDKEKIKEYLAD
-732 LTDPTLSEDERTKK
+732 TTLSAEDRKK
-746 AKAILYHSSE
+746 KIKDILMSSSA
-756 FKKKLEEFKGKFR
+756 FKKKVEELKSVFKKR
-769 DKTGI
+769 SGI
-774 DIDEKVESVQDAI
+774 DIDEKIQDAKNVI
-787 NDAKITATD
+787 NDVSSGGSETD
-796 VATGG
+796 V
-801 TATDIGEK
+801 GEK
-809 VDNAKKT
+809 IEKTKNT
-816 IKDYAS
+816 IKDYAV
-822 KAGDMVKDATTSGV
+822 KAKDTIKDATKSGIE
-836 AKTKEFYEKNKET
+836 KTKEFYEKNKET
-849 IWNVSKAAMIGVAG
+849 IWNVSKAAMIGAAG
-863 IGIFKTLKKSMV
+863 VGIFKTLKKSMV
-875 GPLIGMTGLASPIA
+875 GPLIGVTGLASPIA

-967 IAGESKGFKKFL
+967 IAGESKGFKRFL

-991 KTWMIGDK
+991 KVWMIGDK

-1073 FVKPFFSKMKEK
+1073 FVKPFFAKMKEK

-1143 AEYKANMSAKE
+1143 AEYKANISAKE
-1154 KLWNANKYKSLTE
+1154 KLWNDNKYRSVTD
-1167 IMADSTLSDKDKKT
+1167 IMADPNLSNKDKKT

-1264 DTKVEPAM
+1264 DAKIEPAT
-1272 LAKRSFGWVGSRDG
+1272 LAHKSFGWVGSRDG

-1310 AETMKKIL
+1310 SETMKKIL

-1355 RRKNMVVSVDVLE
+1355 RRKNMVVSVDLLE

-1387 ATGAPSVPITKEA
+1387 ATGAPSVPINKEV

-1428 NKAKGNVANAK
+1428 NKAKGNVAKAK

-1479 ATSAKEKLLGATS
+1479 ATSAKDKLLGGAS

-1570 GNWFKRQWRRA
+1570 GNWFKRKWRQA
-1581 KALPGKIMSFLY
+1581 KALPGKIISFLY

-1633 MLSLG
+1633 MLNLG
-1638 FNMIKGFYGAF
+1638 LNMIKGFYGAF
-1649 KNVAGFFKDI
+1649 KNVVGFFKDI

-1810 IRSGRSAWE
+1810 IRSGRSTWE
-1819 RMTGRRKS
+1819 RLTGRRKS

-1859 PAEEKKETSW
+1859 PVEEKKETSW

-1901 SLKDWLKKFF
+1901 SLKDWFKGFF
-1911 FGDDDDPEKIADQD
+1911 FGDENDPDRIADQD
-1925 KDRSDKNAYGY
+1925 KDRSDKNAFGY

-1941 SIEKWDQFLEKGP
+1941 KVEAWDKTLENGL
-1954 FGLKGGHIDRGLQK
+1954 FGLRGGHIDRGLQK
-1968 DHAIVSGVHAVAKP
+1968 DHSIVSGVHMVARP

-2038 EGIIKFFAKF
+2038 EGIVKFFAKF

-2128 TTKWFLAWVPFVCPI
+2128 TSKWFLAWIPIVFPI

-2148 NAYYYIFAS
+2148 NAYYYIFAN

-2228 AEAAEVESQKRLVG
+2228 AEAAEVESQKRLAG
-2242 TPDAELKKVALEQSS
+2242 TPDAELKKQALEQSS

-2283 AEDARR
+2283 AADAKR

-2294 AKKEAQEAKHN
+2294 AKKEAQDAKSEA
-2305 EAKKRMLGEM
+2305 ARQRLLGAM
-2315 YGDGPLT
+2315 YGDGA
-2322 GYGSIS
+2322 GYGTGPASIS

-2343 MFNRMV
+2343 MFNRMT
-2349 GKNVGP
+2349 GKNTGP
-2355 SPMEAAKEAIKNGQ
+2355 TPIEAAKEAIKNGQ

-2377 AADGQSVIAENVT
+2377 AADGQSVIADNVT

-2398 STDTTT
+2398 STDVVV

-2419 GPSNAMTDALNAA
+2419 GPSNAMTDALNAS

-2450 SSIGGMFGIDM
+2450 SSIGSMFGIDM
-2461 FGNSLNSGGEGGTD
+2461 FGNSLNSGDGGTD

-2499 KYPSYKPQMVQ
+2499 KYPSYKPQMVA

-2631 WYTAN
+2631 WYKAN
-2636 KALDLDG
+2636 SALDLDG

-2675 VDGSSASASKSS
+2675 VDGSSAAASKSS
-2687 AIKPPTTA
+2687 AIKPPTTT

-2713 DNGNVKAGYGPMRHV
+2713 NQDNGNVKAGYGPMRHV

-2934 IINNTTSNNFDD
+2934 IVNNNTSNNFDD

-2955 HAQSSSKNV
+2955 HAQSSNKNV

-2976 KMTKSGTN
+2976 KMSKAGTN

>member
-15 MSMRNLGNDLASSYF
+15 MSMRNIGNDLVSSNF
-30 TNTIN
+30 SNTKNTI
-35 TASDVKN
+35 TDVKN
-42 GYQEVVNSKKSSG
+42 GYQEIVNGRKSSG

-61 RLKQTALFKFAS
+61 RLKQTALFRFAT

-89 KSDDDLFGFDE
+89 KSDDEMLGIDD
-100 SAFDFDFDTSSSGGD
+100 SAFDFDFDIDTSSGD
-115 FFYDDSGDGTPQQA
+115 NFFYDDSGDGTPQQA
-129 SSEPAKSYNGD
+129 SSEPAKSYSGD
-140 MATFGAVGKLAKS
+140 AVTFGVVGKLAKS

-174 KTAHSI
+174 KTANSI

-189 DLKAEVIE
+189 DLKAEIIE

-213 VQQQKLVALQTEMLT
+213 AQQQKLVALQTEMLT

-248 EDEKERGV
+248 EDETERGI
-256 PEWYNAIRKGDM
+256 PEWYNSMRKGQM
-268 LTAGKSAAGEAFR
+268 LESMKSISGEAVR

-286 KTQGAFGLAKAM
+286 KTQGMFSIAKAM
-298 LPMLLMTMG
+298 LPMLLMAYG
-307 ANPFKF
+307 KNPFKLVNDF
-313 IKDFVIEGKLNK
+313 ILEPFLNK
-325 WFGLDKFSQKIERM
+325 KFGLGDMSKKLERTFS
-339 VGSTQDFANRQFQT
+339 STQDFVNRQFMT
-353 MSLSSNATAR
+353 MSLSSSPTLR
-363 AVGKALMV
+363 AMGSALMV
-371 KPESLDKVAT
+371 KPESIDNVKT
-381 DKYDKS
+381 DKYKPS
-387 GKVFFDGA
+387 ERAFFDGA

-425 NKGVFKT
+425 NKGVFRTMSEVSREYK
-432 ISQAKQE
+432 
-439 FQDNRP
+439 DNLP
-445 KLDYEYERL
+445 TLDYETEKL
-454 AEILKKNMKDDDR
+454 TSLIEKKMDEKDK
-467 KNLDDERFLKLTKYM
+467 KNLDRDRLEQLSKIIMVNLS
-482 MENMAKSGYDISTL
+482 KSGYDLASI
-496 KNHNYND
+496 KNHSYAD
-503 AKLHMDLKD
+503 AKSHFNLGDKE
-512 DQLSESDFYKL
+512 LSESDFYKL
-523 RDLMYKAE
+523 RDIFARME
-531 TNKDTSDSFWSINK
+531 TDEDTARRFQELNK
-545 STKNYVWDRNN
+545 STKNFTNSRNT
-556 YNVDYAQNARMNG
+556 YNENIATTGRMTGYMPLFNGSNKLDGGATLGLNG
-569 GIAMFNRSDL
+569 GRD
-579 LDQGAVVGFG
+579 
-589 GGKGKKMTYN
+589 GKGNVYN
-599 YQNPMAGENI
+599 YEHPLQAEREQAILKN
-609 VDMSRKD
+609 KD
-616 GKVGNIFGTTMSDD
+616 GLVGNIFGTTMSD
-630 EIALTREFIKDNM
+630 EEVSMVREFSEENSK
-643 GSLLGLFKANMANA
+643 GLKIFKGQINTF
-657 LKDLANTKLG
+657 LKDIFNSDMVKKL
-667 DKLELKESEVY
+667 
-678 KNLMKTSP
+678 NLDSKKWYQDFMQTSP
-686 YELEAIIG
+686 YALQSIIG
-694 HQRKIERIVSGK
+694 FQKKIEEITGGK
-706 LATEVFNQEL
+706 LTEELLNVEL
-716 DDFNVT
+716 DRFDVT
-722 EKDKERMADV
+722 DKDKEKIKEYLAD
-732 LTDPTLSEDERTKK
+732 TTLSAEDRKK
-746 AKAILYHSSE
+746 KIKDILMSSSS
-756 FKKKLEEFKGKFR
+756 FKKKVEELKSVFKKR
-769 DKTGI
+769 SGI
-774 DIDEKVESVQDAI
+774 DIDEKIQE
-787 NDAKITATD
+787 AKDTID
-796 VATGG
+796 DIKSGG
-801 TATDIGEK
+801 TETDLGDK
-809 VDNAKKT
+809 VDKAKNT
-816 IKDYAS
+816 IKDYAL
-822 KAGDMVKDATTSGV
+822 KAKGMIKDATSSGV
-836 AKTKEFYEKNKET
+836 EKTKEFYEKNKET
-849 IWNVSKAAMIGVAG
+849 IWNVSKAAMIGAAG

-1073 FVKPFFSKMKEK
+1073 FVKPFFAKMKEK

-1154 KLWNANKYKSLTE
+1154 KLWNDNKYKMTSLKDIDNIE
-1167 IMADSTLSDKDKKT
+1167 GLSKKDKKT
-1181 LRKMRAKE
+1181 LRKMYVKE
-1189 AMRDANEKAAKE
+1189 KMREHEEANAV
-1201 ATQKA
+1201 QKA

-1355 RRKNMVVSVDVLE
+1355 RRKNMVVSVDLLE

-1428 NKAKGNVANAK
+1428 NKAKGNVAKAK

-1605 KTFGAFKMFLW
+1605 KTFGAFKLFLW

-1633 MLSLG
+1633 MLNLG
-1638 FNMIKGFYGAF
+1638 LNMIKGFYGAF
-1649 KNVAGFFKDI
+1649 KNVVGFFKDI

-1708 HFIKWG
+1708 QFIKWG

-1746 VGRSILGLFGMK
+1746 VGRSIMGLFGMK

-1859 PAEEKKETSW
+1859 PVEEKKETSW
-1869 WEKLF
+1869 WEKLLGIGALGF
-1874 GGLILGFAAWKTGL
+1874 GLWKSGILGKLFDVLSGLKDKLFEFLGVKDNKEEDFKDKPSRDRPAFGYGAFGDLVEWKDQILEKTGVTGSLNRDRERNMAYSSWAHLGLKLGTKVGVTQLAIKGAKKGFKAISSQILKEIAEFGASSFGKKLFGKEAKGGLSKVFKMLMEKATKAAEKKVAQ
-1888 LGTIVDALKSGFG
+1888 GTAEATVRTA
-1901 SLKDWLKKFF
+1901 
-1911 FGDDDDPEKIADQD
+1911 
-1925 KDRSDKNAYGY
+1925 AYG
-1936 GTFGK
+1936 
-1941 SIEKWDQFLEKGP
+1941 
-1954 FGLKGGHIDRGLQK
+1954 
-1968 DHAIVSGVHAVAKP
+1968 
-1982 LLKAGAK
+1982 
-1989 IGLTQAAYRGGKAMT
+1989 
-2004 TAAFSWVKTH
+2004 
-2014 FLDAVKTWLKT
+2014 
-2025 SKVVKWFFSTRMV
+2025 
-2038 EGIIKFFAKF
+2038 
-2048 GEKAAKDGAKAV
+2048 
-2060 AKNTAETTLRS
+2060 
-2071 AAYVA
+2071 A
-2076 PPVGF
+2076 PPVGLL
-2081 IVDALFFIGEFLWG
+2081 IDALFALGNFIYG
-2095 MWKSSDIMGL
+2095 MWNAKDIMGL
-2105 NSNKVTWS
+2105 TKVSWK
-2113 MRLAVGFA
+2113 MRFAVGFA
-2121 NALYGLA
+2121 SAVYDIFSSKLVFAWIPIVVPLE
-2128 TTKWFLAWVPFVCPI
+2128 FLA
-2143 DWIAR
+2143 R
-2148 NAYYYIFAS
+2148 NIYYYCIAN
-2157 DEEKAEYDKNHEEW
+2157 DEEKIAYDKDHAKW
-2171 EKDMKKLLEEEE
+2171 E
-2183 RKNKDQRAIE
+2183 
-2193 ERLAKE
+2193 
-2199 RMKIVDGAM
+2199 
-2208 DINDDS
+2208 
-2214 GWDYKPM
+2214 
-2221 TTTTNLD
+2221 
-2228 AEAAEVESQKRLVG
+2228 
-2242 TPDAELKKVALEQSS
+2242 ELKKAEDEKERKAREAQEKNMKQLQEASKDFEDGF
-2257 KYTKEG
+2257 KYTDTGFFDIDTTAIK
-2263 KEAEDN
+2263 APSLSQT
-2269 KKRAEL
+2269 EL
-2275 EKKIADRK
+2275 DRMNAQVK
-2283 AEDARR
+2283 QNTVNA
-2289 EAERQ
+2289 
-2294 AKKEAQEAKHN
+2294 EAQEAERNKRYQEN
-2305 EAKKRMLGEM
+2305 KEKARKDRDESVKRMIYTDDG
-2315 YGDGPLT
+2315 GNTVGAGPLT
-2322 GYGSIS
+2322 GYGPAPDSIS

-2343 MFNRMV
+2343 MFNRMT

-2355 SPMEAAKEAIKNGQ
+2355 SPIEAAKEAIKNGQ

-2377 AADGQSVIAENVT
+2377 AADGQSVIADNVT

-2398 STDTTT
+2398 STDAIV

-2419 GPSNAMTDALNAA
+2419 GPSNSMTDALNAA
-2432 MFGGNADFIKNLN
+2432 MFGGNVDFIKNLN

-2461 FGNSLNSGGEGGTD
+2461 FGNSLNSGDGGTD

-2499 KYPSYKPQMVQ
+2499 KYPSYKPQMVA

-2631 WYTAN
+2631 WYKAN
-2636 KALDLDG
+2636 SALDLDG

-2675 VDGSSASASKSS
+2675 VDGSSATASKSS
-2687 AIKPPTTA
+2687 AIKPPTTT

-2713 DNGNVKAGYGPMRHV
+2713 NQGDGNVKAGYGPMRHV

-2738 SMGGMSFKEAGCGPA
+2738 SMGGVSFKEAGCGPA

>member
-15 MSMRNLGNDLASSYF
+15 MSMRNIGNDLVSSNF
-30 TNTIN
+30 SNTKNTI
-35 TASDVKN
+35 TDVKN
-42 GYQEVVNSKKSSG
+42 GYQEIVNGRKSSG

-61 RLKQTALFKFAS
+61 RLKQTALFRFAT

-89 KSDDDLFGFDE
+89 KSDDEMLGIDD
-100 SAFDFDFDTSSSGGD
+100 SAFDFDFDIDTSSGD
-115 FFYDDSGDGTPQQA
+115 NFFYDDSGDGTPQQA
-129 SSEPAKSYNGD
+129 SSEPAKSYSGD
-140 MATFGAVGKLAKS
+140 IATFGAVGKLAKS

-174 KTAHSI
+174 KTANSI

-189 DLKAEVIE
+189 DLKAEIIE

-213 VQQQKLVALQTEMLT
+213 AQQQKLVALQTEMLT

-248 EDEKERGV
+248 EDETERGI
-256 PEWYNAIRKGDM
+256 PEWYNSMRKGQM
-268 LTAGKSAAGEAFR
+268 LESMKSIGGEAVR
-281 AIDME
+281 AVDME
-286 KTQGAFGLAKAM
+286 KTQGMFSIAKAM
-298 LPMLLMTMG
+298 LPMLLMAYG
-307 ANPFKF
+307 KNPFKLVNDF
-313 IKDFVIEGKLNK
+313 ILEPFLNK
-325 WFGLDKFSQKIERM
+325 KFGLGDMSKKLERTFS
-339 VGSTQDFANRQFQT
+339 STQDFVNRQFMT
-353 MSLSSNATAR
+353 MSLSSSPTLR
-363 AVGKALMV
+363 AMGSALMV
-371 KPESLDKVAT
+371 KPESIDNVKT
-381 DKYDKS
+381 DKYKPS
-387 GKVFFDGA
+387 ERAFFDGA

-425 NKGVFKT
+425 NKGVFRTMSEVSREYK
-432 ISQAKQE
+432 
-439 FQDNRP
+439 DNLP
-445 KLDYEYERL
+445 TLDYETEKL
-454 AEILKKNMKDDDR
+454 TSLIEKKMDEKDK
-467 KNLDDERFLKLTKYM
+467 KNLDRDRLEQLSKIIMVNLS
-482 MENMAKSGYDISTL
+482 KSGYDLASI
-496 KNHNYND
+496 KNHSYAD
-503 AKLHMDLKD
+503 AKSHFNLGDKE
-512 DQLSESDFYKL
+512 LSESDFYKL
-523 RDLMYKAE
+523 RDIFARME
-531 TNKDTSDSFWSINK
+531 TDEDTARRFQELNK
-545 STKNYVWDRNN
+545 STKNFTNSRNT
-556 YNVDYAQNARMNG
+556 YNENIATTGRMTGYMPLFNG
-569 GIAMFNRSDL
+569 SNK
-579 LDQGAVVGFG
+579 LDGGATLGLAG
-589 GGKGKKMTYN
+589 GRDGKGNVYN
-599 YQNPMAGENI
+599 YEHPLQAEREQAILKN
-609 VDMSRKD
+609 KD
-616 GKVGNIFGTTMSDD
+616 GLVGNIFGTTMSD
-630 EIALTREFIKDNM
+630 EEVEMTREFSEDNRK
-643 GSLLGLFKANMANA
+643 GFKIFKGQINTF
-657 LKDLANTKLG
+657 LKDIFNSDMVKKL
-667 DKLELKESEVY
+667 
-678 KNLMKTSP
+678 NLDSKKWYQDFMQTSP
-686 YELEAIIG
+686 YALQSIIG
-694 HQRKIERIVSGK
+694 FQKKIEEITGGK
-706 LATEVFNQEL
+706 LTEELLNVEL
-716 DDFNVT
+716 DRFDVT
-722 EKDKERMADV
+722 DKDKEKIKEYLAD
-732 LTDPTLSEDERTKK
+732 TTLSAEDRKK
-746 AKAILYHSSE
+746 KIKDILMSSSA
-756 FKKKLEEFKGKFR
+756 FKKKVEELKSVFKKR
-769 DKTGI
+769 SGI
-774 DIDEKVESVQDAI
+774 DIDEKIQE
-787 NDAKITATD
+787 AKDTID
-796 VATGG
+796 DIKSGG
-801 TATDIGEK
+801 TETDLGDK
-809 VDNAKKT
+809 VDKAKNT
-816 IKDYAS
+816 IKDYAL
-822 KAGDMVKDATTSGV
+822 KAKGMIKDATSSGV
-836 AKTKEFYEKNKET
+836 EKTKEFYEKNKET

-1073 FVKPFFSKMKEK
+1073 FVKPFFAKMKEK
-1085 VIDPVA
+1085 VIDPVT

-1106 KIIAAPFKGL
+1106 KIIATPFKGL

-1355 RRKNMVVSVDVLE
+1355 RRKNMVVSVDLLE

-1418 GIVGTVKDLI
+1418 SIVGTVKDLI

-1439 ASDTGDAD
+1439 ASDAGDAD

-1457 KPGLISKIKGLYNS
+1457 KPSLISKIKGLYNS

-1479 ATSAKEKLLGATS
+1479 ASSAKEKLLGATS

-1525 KETIELQTSSLA
+1525 RETIELQTSSLA

-1570 GNWFKRQWRRA
+1570 GNWFKRQWRAA

-1599 IWDATK
+1599 IWDATM

-1624 QGWSKIVKP
+1624 QGWSRIVKP
-1633 MLSLG
+1633 MLNLG
-1638 FNMIKGFYGAF
+1638 LNMIKGFYGAF
-1649 KNVAGFFKDI
+1649 KNVVGFFKDI

-1699 IWTAVKGVG
+1699 VWTAVKGVG

-1724 TVETIGKGIGWLIT
+1724 TVETIGKGIGWLISR
-1738 KAVDLAGF
+1738 AVDLAGF

-1869 WEKLF
+1869 WEKLLGIGALGF
-1874 GGLILGFAAWKTGL
+1874 GLWKSGILGKSFDVLSGLKDKLFEFLGVKDNKEEDFKDKPSRDRPAFGYGDFGDLVEWKDQILEKTGV
-1888 LGTIVDALKSGFG
+1888 TG
-1901 SLKDWLKKFF
+1901 SLNR
-1911 FGDDDDPEKIADQD
+1911 
-1925 KDRSDKNAYGY
+1925 DRERHMAY
-1936 GTFGK
+1936 
-1941 SIEKWDQFLEKGP
+1941 SSWAHL
-1954 FGLKGGHIDRGLQK
+1954 GLKVGTK
-1968 DHAIVSGVHAVAKP
+1968 V
-1982 LLKAGAK
+1982 
-1989 IGLTQAAYRGGKAMT
+1989 GLTQLAVKGAKKGFKAISSQILKEIAEFGASSFGKKLFGKEAKGGLSKVFKMLMEKATKAAEKKVAQGTAEATIRTAAYG
-2004 TAAFSWVKTH
+2004 
-2014 FLDAVKTWLKT
+2014 
-2025 SKVVKWFFSTRMV
+2025 
-2038 EGIIKFFAKF
+2038 
-2048 GEKAAKDGAKAV
+2048 
-2060 AKNTAETTLRS
+2060 
-2071 AAYVA
+2071 A
-2076 PPVGF
+2076 PPVGLL
-2081 IVDALFFIGEFLWG
+2081 IDALFALGNFIYG
-2095 MWKSSDIMGL
+2095 MWNAKDIMGL
-2105 NSNKVTWS
+2105 TKVSWK
-2113 MRLAVGFA
+2113 MRFAVGFA
-2121 NALYGLA
+2121 SAVYDIFSSKLVFAWIPIVVPLE
-2128 TTKWFLAWVPFVCPI
+2128 FLA
-2143 DWIAR
+2143 R
-2148 NAYYYIFAS
+2148 NIYYYCIAN
-2157 DEEKAEYDKNHEEW
+2157 DEEKIAYDKDHAKW
-2171 EKDMKKLLEEEE
+2171 E
-2183 RKNKDQRAIE
+2183 
-2193 ERLAKE
+2193 
-2199 RMKIVDGAM
+2199 
-2208 DINDDS
+2208 
-2214 GWDYKPM
+2214 
-2221 TTTTNLD
+2221 
-2228 AEAAEVESQKRLVG
+2228 
-2242 TPDAELKKVALEQSS
+2242 ELKKAEDEKERKAREAQEKNMKQLQETSKDFEDGF
-2257 KYTKEG
+2257 KYTDTGFFDIDTSAIK
-2263 KEAEDN
+2263 APSLSQ
-2269 KKRAEL
+2269 AEL
-2275 EKKIADRK
+2275 DRMNAQVK
-2283 AEDARR
+2283 QNTVNA
-2289 EAERQ
+2289 
-2294 AKKEAQEAKHN
+2294 EAQEAERNKRYQEN
-2305 EAKKRMLGEM
+2305 KEKARKDRDESVKRMIYTDDG
-2315 YGDGPLT
+2315 GNQVGAGPLA

-2328 VMTEE
+2328 VLSEE

-2377 AADGQSVIAENVT
+2377 AADGQSVNAENVT

-2398 STDTTT
+2398 STDAVV

-2419 GPSNAMTDALNAA
+2419 GPSNSMTDALNAA

-2461 FGNSLNSGGEGGTD
+2461 FGNSLNSGDAGGTD

-2499 KYPSYKPQMVQ
+2499 KYPSYKPQMIQ

-2572 INHTPEDQVIRVGKA
+2572 INHTPEDQVIRVGRA

-2675 VDGSSASASKSS
+2675 VDGSSATASKSS
-2687 AIKPPTTA
+2687 AIKPPTTT

-2713 DNGNVKAGYGPMRHV
+2713 DSGNVKAGYGPMRHV

-2990 SILSSILTE
+2990 SILSSILAE

>member
-15 MSMRNLGNDLASSYF
+15 MSMRNIGNDLVSSNF
-30 TNTIN
+30 SNTKNTI
-35 TASDVKN
+35 TDVKN
-42 GYQEVVNSKKSSG
+42 GYQEIVNGRKSSG

-61 RLKQTALFKFAS
+61 RLKQTALFRFAT

-89 KSDDDLFGFDE
+89 KSDDEMLGIDD
-100 SAFDFDFDTSSSGGD
+100 SAFDFDFDIDTSSGD
-115 FFYDDSGDGTPQQA
+115 NFFYDDSGDGTPQQA
-129 SSEPAKSYNGD
+129 SSEPAKSYSGD

-174 KTAHSI
+174 KTANSI

-189 DLKAEVIE
+189 DLKAEIIE

-248 EDEKERGV
+248 EDETERGI
-256 PEWYNAIRKGDM
+256 PEWYNSMRKGQM
-268 LTAGKSAAGEAFR
+268 LESMKSISGEAVR

-286 KTQGAFGLAKAM
+286 KTQGMFSIAKAM
-298 LPMLLMTMG
+298 LPMLLMAYG
-307 ANPFKF
+307 KNPFKLVNDF
-313 IKDFVIEGKLNK
+313 ILEPFLNK
-325 WFGLDKFSQKIERM
+325 KFGLGDMSKKLERTFS
-339 VGSTQDFANRQFQT
+339 STQDFVNRQFMT
-353 MSLSSNATAR
+353 MSLSSSPTLR
-363 AVGKALMV
+363 AMGSALMV
-371 KPESLDKVAT
+371 KPESIDNVKT
-381 DKYDKS
+381 DKYKPS
-387 GKVFFDGA
+387 ERAFFDGA

-425 NKGVFKT
+425 NKGVFRTMSEVSREYK
-432 ISQAKQE
+432 
-439 FQDNRP
+439 DNLP
-445 KLDYEYERL
+445 TLDYETEKL
-454 AEILKKNMKDDDR
+454 TSLIEKKMDEKDK
-467 KNLDDERFLKLTKYM
+467 KNLDRDRLEQLSKIIMVNLS
-482 MENMAKSGYDISTL
+482 KSGYDLASI
-496 KNHNYND
+496 KNHSYAD
-503 AKLHMDLKD
+503 AKSHFNLGDKE
-512 DQLSESDFYKL
+512 LSESDFYKL
-523 RDLMYKAE
+523 RDIFARME
-531 TNKDTSDSFWSINK
+531 TDEDTARRFQELNK
-545 STKNYVWDRNN
+545 STKNFTNSRNT
-556 YNVDYAQNARMNG
+556 YNENIATTGRMTGYTPLFNGSNKLDGGATLGLNG
-569 GIAMFNRSDL
+569 G
-579 LDQGAVVGFG
+579 
-589 GGKGKKMTYN
+589 
-599 YQNPMAGENI
+599 
-609 VDMSRKD
+609 KD
-616 GKVGNIFGTTMSDD
+616 GKGNVYNYEHPLQAEREQAILKNKDGLVGNIFGTTMSD
-630 EIALTREFIKDNM
+630 EEVRMTREFSEENSKGLKIFKGQINTFLKDIFNSDMVKKLNLDSKKWYQDFMQTSPYALQSIIGFQKKIEEITGGKLTEELLNVELDRFDVTDKDKEKIKEYLADTTLSAEDRKKKIKDILM
-643 GSLLGLFKANMANA
+643 SSSSFKKKVEE
-657 LKDLANTKLG
+657 LKSVFKKRSGIDVDEKIQEAKDTIDDIKSGGTETDLG
-667 DKLELKESEVY
+667 DKVNNV
-678 KNLMKTSP
+678 KN
-686 YELEAIIG
+686 
-694 HQRKIERIVSGK
+694 
-706 LATEVFNQEL
+706 
-716 DDFNVT
+716 
-722 EKDKERMADV
+722 
-732 LTDPTLSEDERTKK
+732 
-746 AKAILYHSSE
+746 
-756 FKKKLEEFKGKFR
+756 
-769 DKTGI
+769 
-774 DIDEKVESVQDAI
+774 
-787 NDAKITATD
+787 
-796 VATGG
+796 
-801 TATDIGEK
+801 
-809 VDNAKKT
+809 T
-816 IKDYAS
+816 IKDYAV
-822 KAGDMVKDATTSGV
+822 KARDTIKDATKSGV
-836 AKTKEFYEKNKET
+836 EKTKEFYEKNKET
-849 IWNVSKAAMIGVAG
+849 IWNVSKAAMIGAAG
-863 IGIFKTLKKSMV
+863 VGIFKTLKKSMV
-875 GPLIGMTGLASPIA
+875 GPLIGVTGLASPIA

-945 SLATPLGFIG
+945 SMATPLGFIG

-1073 FVKPFFSKMKEK
+1073 FVKPFFAKMKEK

-1131 NYGSSNAQVAEK
+1131 NYGSPNAQVAEK

-1264 DTKVEPAM
+1264 DTKIDPAM

-1355 RRKNMVVSVDVLE
+1355 RRKNMVVSVDLLE

-1387 ATGAPSVPITKEA
+1387 ATGTPSVPITKEA

-1439 ASDTGDAD
+1439 ASDVGDAD

-1633 MLSLG
+1633 MLNLG
-1638 FNMIKGFYGAF
+1638 LNMIKGFYGAF
-1649 KNVAGFFKDI
+1649 KNVVGFFKDI

-1810 IRSGRSAWE
+1810 IRSGRSTWE
-1819 RMTGRRKS
+1819 RLTGRRKS

-1869 WEKLF
+1869 WEKLLGIGALGF
-1874 GGLILGFAAWKTGL
+1874 GLWKSGILGKLLDVLGGLKDKLFEFLGVKDNKEEDFKDKPSRDRPAFGYGAFGDLVEWKDQILEKTGVTGSL
-1888 LGTIVDALKSGFG
+1888 NRDRERNMAYSSWAHLGLKLGTKVGVTQLAVKGAKKGFKAISAQILKEIAEFG
-1901 SLKDWLKKFF
+1901 ASSFGKKL
-1911 FGDDDDPEKIADQD
+1911 FGKEAKGGLSKVFKMLMEKATKAAEKKVAQGTAEATV
-1925 KDRSDKNAYGY
+1925 RTAAYG
-1936 GTFGK
+1936 
-1941 SIEKWDQFLEKGP
+1941 
-1954 FGLKGGHIDRGLQK
+1954 
-1968 DHAIVSGVHAVAKP
+1968 
-1982 LLKAGAK
+1982 
-1989 IGLTQAAYRGGKAMT
+1989 
-2004 TAAFSWVKTH
+2004 
-2014 FLDAVKTWLKT
+2014 
-2025 SKVVKWFFSTRMV
+2025 
-2038 EGIIKFFAKF
+2038 
-2048 GEKAAKDGAKAV
+2048 
-2060 AKNTAETTLRS
+2060 
-2071 AAYVA
+2071 A
-2076 PPVGF
+2076 PPVGLL
-2081 IVDALFFIGEFLWG
+2081 IDALFALGNFIYG
-2095 MWKSSDIMGL
+2095 MWNAKDIMGL
-2105 NSNKVTWS
+2105 TKVSWK
-2113 MRLAVGFA
+2113 MRFAVGFA
-2121 NALYGLA
+2121 SAVYDIFSSKLVFAWIPIVVPLE
-2128 TTKWFLAWVPFVCPI
+2128 FLA
-2143 DWIAR
+2143 R
-2148 NAYYYIFAS
+2148 NIYYYCIAN
-2157 DEEKAEYDKNHEEW
+2157 DEEKIAYDKDHAKW
-2171 EKDMKKLLEEEE
+2171 E
-2183 RKNKDQRAIE
+2183 
-2193 ERLAKE
+2193 
-2199 RMKIVDGAM
+2199 
-2208 DINDDS
+2208 
-2214 GWDYKPM
+2214 
-2221 TTTTNLD
+2221 
-2228 AEAAEVESQKRLVG
+2228 
-2242 TPDAELKKVALEQSS
+2242 ELKKEEDEKERKAREAQEKNMKQLQETSKDFEDGF
-2257 KYTKEG
+2257 KYTDTGFFDIDTSAIK
-2263 KEAEDN
+2263 APSLSQ
-2269 KKRAEL
+2269 AEL
-2275 EKKIADRK
+2275 DRMNAQVK
-2283 AEDARR
+2283 QNTVNA
-2289 EAERQ
+2289 
-2294 AKKEAQEAKHN
+2294 EAQEAERNKRYQEN
-2305 EAKKRMLGEM
+2305 KEKARKDRDESVKRMIYTDDG
-2315 YGDGPLT
+2315 GNQVGAGPLA

-2390 LPAGSDPL
+2390 LSAGSDPL
-2398 STDTTT
+2398 STDAVV

-2419 GPSNAMTDALNAA
+2419 GPSNSMTDALNAA

-2461 FGNSLNSGGEGGTD
+2461 FGNSLNSGDGGTD

-2572 INHTPEDQVIRVGKA
+2572 INHTPEDQVIRVGRA

-2675 VDGSSASASKSS
+2675 VDGSSATASKS
-2687 AIKPPTTA
+2687 AIMKPPTTA

-2766 DMAELVRKAVAM
+2766 DMAELVRKAVSM

-2787 MKYFKIV
+2787 MSYFKTV

>member
-15 MSMRNLGNDLASSYF
+15 MSMRNIGNDLVSSNF
-30 TNTIN
+30 SNTKNTI
-35 TASDVKN
+35 TDVKN
-42 GYQEVVNSKKSSG
+42 GYQEIVNGRKSSG

-61 RLKQTALFKFAS
+61 RLKQTALFRFAT

-89 KSDDDLFGFDE
+89 KSDDEMLGIDD
-100 SAFDFDFDTSSSGGD
+100 SAFDFDFDIDTSSGD
-115 FFYDDSGDGTPQQA
+115 NFFYDDSGDGTPQQA
-129 SSEPAKSYNGD
+129 SSEPAKSYSGD
-140 MATFGAVGKLAKS
+140 AVTFGAVGKLAKS

-174 KTAHSI
+174 KTANSI

-248 EDEKERGV
+248 EDETERGI
-256 PEWYNAIRKGDM
+256 PEWYNSMRKGQM
-268 LTAGKSAAGEAFR
+268 LESMKSIGGEAVR

-286 KTQGAFGLAKAM
+286 KTQGMFSIAKAM
-298 LPMLLMTMG
+298 LPMLLMAYG
-307 ANPFKF
+307 KNPFKLVNDF
-313 IKDFVIEGKLNK
+313 ILEPFLNK
-325 WFGLDKFSQKIERM
+325 KFGLGDMSKKLERTFS
-339 VGSTQDFANRQFQT
+339 STQDFVNRQFMT
-353 MSLSSNATAR
+353 MSLSSSPTLR
-363 AVGKALMV
+363 AMGSALMV
-371 KPESLDKVAT
+371 KPESIDNVKT
-381 DKYDKS
+381 DKYKPS
-387 GKVFFDGA
+387 ERAFFDGA

-425 NKGVFKT
+425 NKGVFRTMSEVSREYK
-432 ISQAKQE
+432 
-439 FQDNRP
+439 DNLP
-445 KLDYEYERL
+445 TLDYETEKL
-454 AEILKKNMKDDDR
+454 TSLIEKKMDEKDK
-467 KNLDDERFLKLTKYM
+467 KNLDRDRLEQLSKIIMVNLS
-482 MENMAKSGYDISTL
+482 KSGYDLASI
-496 KNHNYND
+496 KNHSYAD
-503 AKLHMDLKD
+503 AKSHFNLGDKE
-512 DQLSESDFYKL
+512 LSESDFYKL
-523 RDLMYKAE
+523 RDIFARME
-531 TNKDTSDSFWSINK
+531 TDEDTARRFQELNK
-545 STKNYVWDRNN
+545 STKNFTNSRNT
-556 YNVDYAQNARMNG
+556 YNENIATTGRMTGYMPLFNG
-569 GIAMFNRSDL
+569 SNK
-579 LDQGAVVGFG
+579 LDGGATLGLAG
-589 GGKGKKMTYN
+589 GRDGKGNVYN
-599 YQNPMAGENI
+599 YEHPLQAEREQAILKN
-609 VDMSRKD
+609 KD
-616 GKVGNIFGTTMSDD
+616 GLVGNIFGTTMSD
-630 EIALTREFIKDNM
+630 EEVRMTREFSEENSK
-643 GSLLGLFKANMANA
+643 GLKIFKGQINTF
-657 LKDLANTKLG
+657 LKDIFNSDMVKKL
-667 DKLELKESEVY
+667 
-678 KNLMKTSP
+678 NLDSKKWYQDFMQTSP
-686 YELEAIIG
+686 YALQSIIG
-694 HQRKIERIVSGK
+694 FQKKIEEITGGK
-706 LATEVFNQEL
+706 LTEELLNVEL
-716 DDFNVT
+716 DRFDVT
-722 EKDKERMADV
+722 DKDKEKIKEYLAD
-732 LTDPTLSEDERTKK
+732 TTLSAEDRKK
-746 AKAILYHSSE
+746 KIKDILMSSSA
-756 FKKKLEEFKGKFR
+756 FKKKVEELKSVFKKR
-769 DKTGI
+769 SGI
-774 DIDEKVESVQDAI
+774 DIDEKIQE
-787 NDAKITATD
+787 AKDTIDD
-796 VATGG
+796 VKSGG
-801 TATDIGEK
+801 TETDLGDK
-809 VDNAKKT
+809 VDKAKNT
-816 IKDYAS
+816 IKDYAL
-822 KAGDMVKDATTSGV
+822 KAKGMIKDATSSGV
-836 AKTKEFYEKNKET
+836 EKTKEFYEKNKET

-1073 FVKPFFSKMKEK
+1073 FVKPFFTKMKEK

-1189 AMRDANEKAAKE
+1189 AMDKEAEKAAKE

-1264 DTKVEPAM
+1264 DTKVEPTM

-1439 ASDTGDAD
+1439 STDAVDAD

-1638 FNMIKGFYGAF
+1638 FNMIKGIWGAVR
-1649 KNVAGFFKDI
+1649 NVAGFFKDI

-1805 AIQKA
+1805 VIQKA

-1874 GGLILGFAAWKTGL
+1874 GGLLLGFAAWKTGL

-1954 FGLKGGHIDRGLQK
+1954 FGLKGGHIDRGLQR
-1968 DHAIVSGVHAVAKP
+1968 DHSIVSGVHMVARP

-2038 EGIIKFFAKF
+2038 EGIVKFFAKF

-2128 TTKWFLAWVPFVCPI
+2128 TSKWFLAWIPIVFPI

-2148 NAYYYIFAS
+2148 NAYYYIFAN

-2208 DINDDS
+2208 DINDDT

-2228 AEAAEVESQKRLVG
+2228 AEAAEVESQKKLAG
-2242 TPDAELKKVALEQSS
+2242 TPDAELKKQALEQSS

-2283 AEDARR
+2283 AADAKR

-2294 AKKEAQEAKHN
+2294 AKKEAQEAKSE
-2305 EAKKRMLGEM
+2305 EARKRMLGAM

-2322 GYGSIS
+2322 GYGSAPDSIS

-2343 MFNRMV
+2343 MFNRMT
-2349 GKNVGP
+2349 GKNVGL
-2355 SPMEAAKEAIKNGQ
+2355 SPIEAAKEAIKNGQ

-2377 AADGQSVIAENVT
+2377 AADGQSVIADNVT
-2390 LPAGSDPL
+2390 LSAGSDPL
-2398 STDTTT
+2398 STDAVV
-2404 QSADSVVSNIRDYEA
+2404 QSADSVVSNIREYEA

-2450 SSIGGMFGIDM
+2450 SSIGAMFGIDM
-2461 FGNSLNSGGEGGTD
+2461 FGNSLNSGDGGTS
-2475 GGGMPSGVVDYGKA
+2475 GGTYGGTEYTGTPDNRKLQERA
-2489 DTSGVKSLMS
+2489 KDPAFRKKMQDMWNYASS
-2499 KYPSYKPQMVQ
+2499 KWGPDV
-2510 AWNTAKNLFGLNTAR
+2510 AR
-2525 DLFRISY
+2525 NMLAISY
-2532 SESGWNPTIVNPSQY
+2532 SESRWRQDAYNKTGG
-2547 PAAGLFQVVPGSRV
+2547 AAGMFQVIPKYRPA
-2561 EWGFDGRNDNP
+2561 WGFAPNEDPRNFSPMEQIARVGPKLMSQLGRHEPTVHNLYAILHYP
-2572 INHTPEDQVIRVGKA
+2572 KSLGYKPDQVVYSRGSLEYSWNHGLDRNKDGHVKA
-2587 MMKKMKEKGRDP
+2587 GEVTEFAAEAYPQTKKAAMEMGLTGYAVDKFNPYSVKQGT
-2599 VYKYMYRALHLPVSV
+2599 KMYTEGATLSQKAGLEA
-2614 NQDDNWYY
+2614 
-2622 YGKNGPRPS
+2622 GNGP
-2631 WYTAN
+2631 
-2636 KALDLDG
+2636 
-2643 DGYVRNWEVERH
+2643 
-2655 GMKKWASADASAKLL
+2655 
-2670 GFEGF
+2670 
-2675 VDGSSASASKSS
+2675 
-2687 AIKPPTTA
+2687 
-2695 NILAKGINDAL
+2695 
-2706 KEKSSDK
+2706 
-2713 DNGNVKAGYGPMRHV
+2713 AGYGPIRHV
-2728 NQTSPKWNKL
+2728 NQTSSKWNKL
-2738 SMGGMSFKEAGCGPA
+2738 SMGGLSFREAGCGPS

-2766 DMAELVRKAVAM
+2766 DMAELVRKAIAM

-2787 MKYFKIV
+2787 MSYFKSI
-2794 LAEHGVSS
+2794 LAEHRIQSS
-2802 AILATNV
+2802 IVTSNV
-2809 VKTFI
+2809 VKLFLA
-2814 SELKAGKSPILLTV
+2814 ELKAGRSPILLTV
-2828 SSTGSPHFIIGKEI
+2828 SSTGAPHFIIGKELRNNKI
-2842 KNGRLY
+2842 Y

-2853 KTSSDAITLND
+2853 KTNSEAITLND
-2864 IRLRK
+2864 KRLRM
-2869 AKAILVYK
+2869 AKAILIYK
-2877 VKGSVK
+2877 TKSAVAH
-2883 NKLRTAIDVVKG
+2883 KLRTAIDVVKG

-2934 IINNTTSNNFDD
+2934 VINNTTSNNFDD

>member
-15 MSMRNLGNDLASSYF
+15 MSMRNIGNDLVSSNF
-30 TNTIN
+30 SNTKNTI
-35 TASDVKN
+35 TDVKN
-42 GYQEVVNSKKSSG
+42 GYQEIVNGRKSSG

-61 RLKQTALFKFAS
+61 RLKQTALFRFAT

-89 KSDDDLFGFDE
+89 KSDDEMLGIDD
-100 SAFDFDFDTSSSGGD
+100 SAFDFDFDIDTSSGD
-115 FFYDDSGDGTPQQA
+115 NFFYDDSGDGTPQQA
-129 SSEPAKSYNGD
+129 SSEPAKSYSGD
-140 MATFGAVGKLAKS
+140 IATFGVVGKLAKS

-174 KTAHSI
+174 KTANSI

-248 EDEKERGV
+248 EDETERGI
-256 PEWYNAIRKGDM
+256 PEWYNSMRKGQM
-268 LTAGKSAAGEAFR
+268 LESMKSIGGEAVR

-286 KTQGAFGLAKAM
+286 KTQGMFSIAKAM
-298 LPMLLMTMG
+298 LPMLLMAYG
-307 ANPFKF
+307 KNPFKLVNDF
-313 IKDFVIEGKLNK
+313 ILEPFLNK
-325 WFGLDKFSQKIERM
+325 KFGLGDMSKKLERTFS
-339 VGSTQDFANRQFQT
+339 STQDFVNRQFMT
-353 MSLSSNATAR
+353 MSLSSSPTLR
-363 AVGKALMV
+363 AMGSALMV
-371 KPESLDKVAT
+371 KPESIDNVKT
-381 DKYDKS
+381 DKYKPS
-387 GKVFFDGA
+387 ERAFFDGA

-425 NKGVFKT
+425 NKGVFRTMSEVSREYK
-432 ISQAKQE
+432 
-439 FQDNRP
+439 DNLP
-445 KLDYEYERL
+445 TLDYETEKL
-454 AEILKKNMKDDDR
+454 TSLIEKKMDEKDK
-467 KNLDDERFLKLTKYM
+467 KNLDRDRLEQLSKIIMVNLS
-482 MENMAKSGYDISTL
+482 KSGYDLASI
-496 KNHNYND
+496 KNHSYAD
-503 AKLHMDLKD
+503 AKSHFNLGDKE
-512 DQLSESDFYKL
+512 LSESDFYKL
-523 RDLMYKAE
+523 RDIFARME
-531 TNKDTSDSFWSINK
+531 TDEDTARRFQELNK
-545 STKNYVWDRNN
+545 STKNFTNSRNT
-556 YNVDYAQNARMNG
+556 YNENIATTGRMTGYMPLFNG
-569 GIAMFNRSDL
+569 SNK
-579 LDQGAVVGFG
+579 LDGGATLGLAG
-589 GGKGKKMTYN
+589 GRDGKGNVYN
-599 YQNPMAGENI
+599 YEHPLQAEREQAILKN
-609 VDMSRKD
+609 KD
-616 GKVGNIFGTTMSDD
+616 GLVGNIFGTTMSD
-630 EIALTREFIKDNM
+630 EEVRMTREFSEENSK
-643 GSLLGLFKANMANA
+643 GLKIFKGQINTF
-657 LKDLANTKLG
+657 LKDIFNSDMVKKL
-667 DKLELKESEVY
+667 
-678 KNLMKTSP
+678 NLDSKKWYQDFMQTSP
-686 YELEAIIG
+686 YALQSIIG
-694 HQRKIERIVSGK
+694 FQKKIEEITGGK
-706 LATEVFNQEL
+706 LTEELLNVEL
-716 DDFNVT
+716 DRFDVT
-722 EKDKERMADV
+722 DKDKEKIKEYLAD
-732 LTDPTLSEDERTKK
+732 TTLSAEDRKK
-746 AKAILYHSSE
+746 KIKDILMSSSA
-756 FKKKLEEFKGKFR
+756 FKKKVEELKSVFKKR
-769 DKTGI
+769 SGI
-774 DIDEKVESVQDAI
+774 DIDEKIQE
-787 NDAKITATD
+787 AKDTIDD
-796 VATGG
+796 VKSGG
-801 TATDIGEK
+801 TETDLGDK
-809 VDNAKKT
+809 VDKAKNT
-816 IKDYAS
+816 IKDYAL
-822 KAGDMVKDATTSGV
+822 KAKGMIKDATSSGV
-836 AKTKEFYEKNKET
+836 EKTKEFYEKNKET

-991 KTWMIGDK
+991 KVWMIGDK

-1073 FVKPFFSKMKEK
+1073 FVKPFFTKMKEK

-1154 KLWNANKYKSLTE
+1154 KLWNDNKYKMTSLKDIDNIE
-1167 IMADSTLSDKDKKT
+1167 GLSKKDKKT
-1181 LRKMRAKE
+1181 LRKMYVKE
-1189 AMRDANEKAAKE
+1189 KMREHEEANAV
-1201 ATQKA
+1201 QKA

-1272 LAKRSFGWVGSRDG
+1272 LAKRSFGWAGSRDG

-1428 NKAKGNVANAK
+1428 NKAKGNIANAK
-1439 ASDTGDAD
+1439 ASDAGDAD

-1570 GNWFKRQWRRA
+1570 GNWFKRQWRAA

-1605 KTFGAFKMFLW
+1605 KTFGAFKLFLW

-1649 KNVAGFFKDI
+1649 KNVVGFFKDI

-1724 TVETIGKGIGWLIT
+1724 TVETIGKGIGWLISR
-1738 KAVDLAGF
+1738 AVDLVGF

-1810 IRSGRSAWE
+1810 IRSGRSTWE
-1819 RMTGRRKS
+1819 RLTGRRKS

-1869 WEKLF
+1869 WEKLLGIGALGF
-1874 GGLILGFAAWKTGL
+1874 GLWKSGILGKLFDVLSGLKDKLFEFLGVKDNKEEDFKDKPSRDRPAFGYGAFGDLVEWKDQILEKTGVTGSLNRDRERNMAYSSWTHLGLKLGTKVGVTQLAVKGAKKGFKAISAQILKEIAEFGASSFGKKLFGKEAKGGLSKVFKMLMEKATKAAEKKVAQ
-1888 LGTIVDALKSGFG
+1888 GTAEATVRTA
-1901 SLKDWLKKFF
+1901 
-1911 FGDDDDPEKIADQD
+1911 
-1925 KDRSDKNAYGY
+1925 AYG
-1936 GTFGK
+1936 
-1941 SIEKWDQFLEKGP
+1941 
-1954 FGLKGGHIDRGLQK
+1954 
-1968 DHAIVSGVHAVAKP
+1968 
-1982 LLKAGAK
+1982 
-1989 IGLTQAAYRGGKAMT
+1989 
-2004 TAAFSWVKTH
+2004 
-2014 FLDAVKTWLKT
+2014 
-2025 SKVVKWFFSTRMV
+2025 
-2038 EGIIKFFAKF
+2038 
-2048 GEKAAKDGAKAV
+2048 
-2060 AKNTAETTLRS
+2060 
-2071 AAYVA
+2071 A
-2076 PPVGF
+2076 PPVGLL
-2081 IVDALFFIGEFLWG
+2081 IDALFALGNFIYG
-2095 MWKSSDIMGL
+2095 MWNAKDIMGL
-2105 NSNKVTWS
+2105 TKVSWK
-2113 MRLAVGFA
+2113 MRFAVGFA
-2121 NALYGLA
+2121 SAVYDIFSSKLVFAWIPIVVPLE
-2128 TTKWFLAWVPFVCPI
+2128 FLA
-2143 DWIAR
+2143 R
-2148 NAYYYIFAS
+2148 NIYYYCIAN
-2157 DEEKAEYDKNHEEW
+2157 DEEKIAYDKDHAKW
-2171 EKDMKKLLEEEE
+2171 E
-2183 RKNKDQRAIE
+2183 
-2193 ERLAKE
+2193 
-2199 RMKIVDGAM
+2199 
-2208 DINDDS
+2208 
-2214 GWDYKPM
+2214 
-2221 TTTTNLD
+2221 
-2228 AEAAEVESQKRLVG
+2228 
-2242 TPDAELKKVALEQSS
+2242 ELKKAEDEKERKAREAQEKNMKQLQETSKDFEDGF
-2257 KYTKEG
+2257 KYTDTGFFDIDTSAIK
-2263 KEAEDN
+2263 APSLSQ
-2269 KKRAEL
+2269 AEL
-2275 EKKIADRK
+2275 DRMNAQVK
-2283 AEDARR
+2283 QNTVNA
-2289 EAERQ
+2289 
-2294 AKKEAQEAKHN
+2294 EAQEAERNKRYQEN
-2305 EAKKRMLGEM
+2305 KEKARKDRDESVKRMIYTDDG
-2315 YGDGPLT
+2315 GNVVGAGPLA

-2377 AADGQSVIAENVT
+2377 AADGQSVIADNVT
-2390 LPAGSDPL
+2390 LSAGSDPL
-2398 STDTTT
+2398 STDAVV

-2419 GPSNAMTDALNAA
+2419 GPSNSMTDALNAA

-2461 FGNSLNSGGEGGTD
+2461 FGNSLNSGDGGTD

-2489 DTSGVKSLMS
+2489 DSSGVKSLMS

-2510 AWNTAKNLFGLNTAR
+2510 AWNTAKSLFGLNTAR

-2631 WYTAN
+2631 WYKAN
-2636 KALDLDG
+2636 SALDLDG

-2675 VDGSSASASKSS
+2675 VDGSSATASKSS
-2687 AIKPPTTA
+2687 AIKPPTTT

-2728 NQTSPKWNKL
+2728 NQTSPKWTKL

-2976 KMTKSGTN
+2976 KMSKAGTN

>member
-129 SSEPAKSYNGD
+129 SSEPAKSYSGD

-467 KNLDDERFLKLTKYM
+467 KNLDEERFLKLTKYM
-482 MENMAKSGYDISTL
+482 MENMSRAGYDIATL

-630 EIALTREFIKDNM
+630 EITLTREFIKDNM

-657 LKDLANTKLG
+657 LKDLADTKLG
-667 DKLELKESEVY
+667 DKLGLKESEVY

-694 HQRKIERIVSGK
+694 HQRKIERIISGK

-756 FKKKLEEFKGKFR
+756 FKKKLEEFKGKFK

-991 KTWMIGDK
+991 KVWMIGDK

-1073 FVKPFFSKMKEK
+1073 FVKPFFAKMKEK

-1154 KLWNANKYKSLTE
+1154 KLWNDNKYKMTSLKDIDNIE
-1167 IMADSTLSDKDKKT
+1167 GLSKKDKKT
-1181 LRKMRAKE
+1181 LRKMYVKE
-1189 AMRDANEKAAKE
+1189 KMREHEEANAV
-1201 ATQKA
+1201 QKA

-1218 GQGIWD
+1218 GQGILD

-1355 RRKNMVVSVDVLE
+1355 RRKNMVVSVDLLE

-1439 ASDTGDAD
+1439 ATDAADAD

-1581 KALPGKIMSFLY
+1581 KALPGKIISFLY

-1605 KTFGAFKMFLW
+1605 KTFGAFKLFLW

-1633 MLSLG
+1633 MLNLG
-1638 FNMIKGFYGAF
+1638 LNMIKGFYGAF
-1649 KNVAGFFKDI
+1649 KNVVGFFKDI

-1667 GTVFRMAVKG
+1667 GTVFKMAVKG

-1746 VGRSILGLFGMK
+1746 VGRSIMGLFGMK

-1810 IRSGRSAWE
+1810 IRSGRSTWE
-1819 RMTGRRKS
+1819 RLTGRRKS

-1869 WEKLF
+1869 WEKLLGIGALGF
-1874 GGLILGFAAWKTGL
+1874 GLWKSGILGKLFDVLSGLKDKLFEFLGVKDNKEEDFKDKPSRDRPAFGYGSFGDLVEWKDQILEKTGVTGSLNRDRERNMAYSSWTHLGLKLGTKVGVTQLAVKGAKKGFKAISSQILKEIAEFGASSFGKKLFGKEAKGGLSKVFKMLMEKATKAAEKKVAQ
-1888 LGTIVDALKSGFG
+1888 GTAEATVRTA
-1901 SLKDWLKKFF
+1901 
-1911 FGDDDDPEKIADQD
+1911 
-1925 KDRSDKNAYGY
+1925 AYG
-1936 GTFGK
+1936 
-1941 SIEKWDQFLEKGP
+1941 
-1954 FGLKGGHIDRGLQK
+1954 
-1968 DHAIVSGVHAVAKP
+1968 
-1982 LLKAGAK
+1982 
-1989 IGLTQAAYRGGKAMT
+1989 
-2004 TAAFSWVKTH
+2004 
-2014 FLDAVKTWLKT
+2014 
-2025 SKVVKWFFSTRMV
+2025 
-2038 EGIIKFFAKF
+2038 
-2048 GEKAAKDGAKAV
+2048 
-2060 AKNTAETTLRS
+2060 
-2071 AAYVA
+2071 A
-2076 PPVGF
+2076 PPVGLL
-2081 IVDALFFIGEFLWG
+2081 IDALFALGNFIYG
-2095 MWKSSDIMGL
+2095 MWNAKDIMGL
-2105 NSNKVTWS
+2105 TKVSWK
-2113 MRLAVGFA
+2113 MRFAVGFA
-2121 NALYGLA
+2121 SAVYDIFSSKLVFAWIPIVVPLE
-2128 TTKWFLAWVPFVCPI
+2128 FLA
-2143 DWIAR
+2143 R
-2148 NAYYYIFAS
+2148 NIYYYCIAN
-2157 DEEKAEYDKNHEEW
+2157 DEEKIAYDKDHAKW
-2171 EKDMKKLLEEEE
+2171 E
-2183 RKNKDQRAIE
+2183 
-2193 ERLAKE
+2193 
-2199 RMKIVDGAM
+2199 
-2208 DINDDS
+2208 
-2214 GWDYKPM
+2214 
-2221 TTTTNLD
+2221 
-2228 AEAAEVESQKRLVG
+2228 
-2242 TPDAELKKVALEQSS
+2242 ELKKAEDEKERKAREAQEKNMKQLQETSKDFEDGF
-2257 KYTKEG
+2257 KYTDTGFFDIDTTAIK
-2263 KEAEDN
+2263 APSLSQ
-2269 KKRAEL
+2269 AEL
-2275 EKKIADRK
+2275 DRMNAQVK
-2283 AEDARR
+2283 QNTVNA
-2289 EAERQ
+2289 
-2294 AKKEAQEAKHN
+2294 EAQEAERNKRYQEN
-2305 EAKKRMLGEM
+2305 KEKARKDRDESVKRMI
-2315 YGDGPLT
+2315 YTDDGGNTVGAGTLA

-2349 GKNVGP
+2349 GKDVGP

-2398 STDTTT
+2398 STDAVV

-2432 MFGGNADFIKNLN
+2432 MFGGNASFIKNLN

-2461 FGNSLNSGGEGGTD
+2461 FGNSLNSGDGSTSGGTY
-2475 GGGMPSGVVDYGKA
+2475 GGTEYTGTPDNRKLQERAKDPAFRKKMQDMWNYAS
-2489 DTSGVKSLMS
+2489 S
-2499 KYPSYKPQMVQ
+2499 KWGPDV
-2510 AWNTAKNLFGLNTAR
+2510 AR
-2525 DLFRISY
+2525 NMLAISY
-2532 SESGWNPTIVNPSQY
+2532 SESRWRQDAYNKTGG
-2547 PAAGLFQVVPGSRV
+2547 AAGMFQVIPKYRPA
-2561 EWGFDGRNDNP
+2561 WGFAPNEDPRNFSPMEQIARVGPKLMSQLGRHEPTVHNLYAILHYP
-2572 INHTPEDQVIRVGKA
+2572 KSLGYKPDQVVYSRGSLEYSWNHGLDRNKDGHVKA
-2587 MMKKMKEKGRDP
+2587 GEVTEFAAEAYPQTKKAAMEMGLTGYAVDKFNPYSVKQGT
-2599 VYKYMYRALHLPVSV
+2599 KMYTEGATLSQKAGLEA
-2614 NQDDNWYY
+2614 
-2622 YGKNGPRPS
+2622 GNGP
-2631 WYTAN
+2631 
-2636 KALDLDG
+2636 
-2643 DGYVRNWEVERH
+2643 
-2655 GMKKWASADASAKLL
+2655 
-2670 GFEGF
+2670 
-2675 VDGSSASASKSS
+2675 
-2687 AIKPPTTA
+2687 
-2695 NILAKGINDAL
+2695 
-2706 KEKSSDK
+2706 
-2713 DNGNVKAGYGPMRHV
+2713 AGYGPIRHV
-2728 NQTSPKWNKL
+2728 NQTSSKWNKL
-2738 SMGGMSFKEAGCGPA
+2738 SMGGLSFREAGCGPS

-2766 DMAELVRKAVAM
+2766 DMAELVRKAIAM
-2778 KQGPMGGTP
+2778 KQGPMSGTP
-2787 MKYFKIV
+2787 MSYFKSI
-2794 LAEHGVSS
+2794 LAEHRIQSS
-2802 AILATNV
+2802 IVTSNV
-2809 VKTFI
+2809 VKLFLA
-2814 SELKAGKSPILLTV
+2814 ELKAGRSPILLTV
-2828 SSTGSPHFIIGKEI
+2828 SSTGAPHFIIGKELRNNKI
-2842 KNGRLY
+2842 Y

-2853 KTSSDAITLND
+2853 KTNSEAITLND
-2864 IRLRK
+2864 KRLRM
-2869 AKAILVYK
+2869 AKAILIYK
-2877 VKGSVK
+2877 TKSAVAH
-2883 NKLRTAIDVVKG
+2883 KLRTAIDVVKG
-2895 GYGAV
+2895 GYGAI
-2900 KSFIAPKFEGFG
+2900 KSFVAPKFEGFG

-2955 HAQSSSKNV
+2955 HAQSNSKNV

>member
-15 MSMRNLGNDLASSYF
+15 MSMRNIGNDLVSSNF
-30 TNTIN
+30 SNTKNTI
-35 TASDVKN
+35 TDVKN
-42 GYQEVVNSKKSSG
+42 GYQEIVNGRKSSG

-61 RLKQTALFKFAS
+61 RLKQTALFKFAT

-89 KSDDDLFGFDE
+89 KSDDEMLGIDD
-100 SAFDFDFDTSSSGGD
+100 SAFDFDFDIDTSSGD
-115 FFYDDSGDGTPQQA
+115 NFFYDDSGDGTPQQA
-129 SSEPAKSYNGD
+129 SSEPAKSYSGD
-140 MATFGAVGKLAKS
+140 AVTFGVVGKLAKS

-174 KTAHSI
+174 KTANSI

-189 DLKAEVIE
+189 DLKAEIIE

-248 EDEKERGV
+248 EDETERGI
-256 PEWYNAIRKGDM
+256 PEWYNSMRKGQM
-268 LTAGKSAAGEAFR
+268 LESIKSIGGEAVR
-281 AIDME
+281 AVDME
-286 KTQGAFGLAKAM
+286 KTQGMFSIAKAM
-298 LPMLLMTMG
+298 LPMLLMAYG
-307 ANPFKF
+307 KNPFKLVN
-313 IKDFVIEGKLNK
+313 DFVLEPFLNK
-325 WFGLDKFSQKIERM
+325 KFGLGDMSKKLERTFS
-339 VGSTQDFANRQFQT
+339 STQDFVNRQFMT
-353 MSLSSNATAR
+353 MSLSSSPTLR
-363 AVGKALMV
+363 AMGSALMV
-371 KPESLDKVAT
+371 KPESIDNVKT
-381 DKYDKS
+381 DKYKPS
-387 GKVFFDGA
+387 ERAFFDGA

-425 NKGVFKT
+425 NKGVFRTMSEVSREYK
-432 ISQAKQE
+432 
-439 FQDNRP
+439 DNLP
-445 KLDYEYERL
+445 TLDYETEKL
-454 AEILKKNMKDDDR
+454 TSLIEKKMDEKDK
-467 KNLDDERFLKLTKYM
+467 KNLDRDRLEQLSKIIMVNLS
-482 MENMAKSGYDISTL
+482 KSGYDLASI
-496 KNHNYND
+496 KNHSYAD
-503 AKLHMDLKD
+503 AKSHFNLGDKE
-512 DQLSESDFYKL
+512 LSESDFYKL
-523 RDLMYKAE
+523 RDIFARME
-531 TNKDTSDSFWSINK
+531 TDEDTARRFQELNK
-545 STKNYVWDRNN
+545 STKNFTNSRNT
-556 YNVDYAQNARMNG
+556 YNENIATTGRMTGYMPLFNG
-569 GIAMFNRSDL
+569 SNK
-579 LDQGAVVGFG
+579 LDGGATLGLG
-589 GGKGKKMTYN
+589 SRDGKGIVYN
-599 YQNPMAGENI
+599 YEHPLQAEREQAILKN
-609 VDMSRKD
+609 KD
-616 GKVGNIFGTTMSDD
+616 GLVGNIFGTTMSD
-630 EIALTREFIKDNM
+630 EEVRMTREFSEENSK
-643 GSLLGLFKANMANA
+643 GLKIFKGQINTF
-657 LKDLANTKLG
+657 LKDIFNSDMVKKL
-667 DKLELKESEVY
+667 
-678 KNLMKTSP
+678 NLDSKKWYQDFMQTSP
-686 YELEAIIG
+686 YALQSIIG
-694 HQRKIERIVSGK
+694 FQKKIEEITGGK
-706 LATEVFNQEL
+706 LTEELLNVEL
-716 DDFNVT
+716 DRFDVT
-722 EKDKERMADV
+722 DKDKEKIKEYLAD
-732 LTDPTLSEDERTKK
+732 TTLSAEDRKK
-746 AKAILYHSSE
+746 KIKDILMSSSA
-756 FKKKLEEFKGKFR
+756 FKKKVEELKSVFKKR
-769 DKTGI
+769 SGI
-774 DIDEKVESVQDAI
+774 DIDEKIQE
-787 NDAKITATD
+787 AKDTIDDIKSGSTETD
-796 VATGG
+796 LG
-801 TATDIGEK
+801 DK
-809 VDNAKKT
+809 VNNVKNT
-816 IKDYAS
+816 IKDYAV
-822 KAGDMVKDATTSGV
+822 KARDTIKDATKSGV
-836 AKTKEFYEKNKET
+836 EKTKEFYEKNKET
-849 IWNVSKAAMIGVAG
+849 IWNVSKAAMIGAAG
-863 IGIFKTLKKSMV
+863 VGIFKTLKKSMV
-875 GPLIGMTGLASPIA
+875 GPLIGVTGLASPIA

-1073 FVKPFFSKMKEK
+1073 FVKPFFAKMKEK

-1206 KEEDEKDKEGKS
+1206 KEADEKDKEGKS

-1264 DTKVEPAM
+1264 DTKIDPAM

-1355 RRKNMVVSVDVLE
+1355 RRKNMVVSVDLLE
-1368 AKARRAVYLYRKA
+1368 AKSRRAVYLYRKA

-1439 ASDTGDAD
+1439 ASDSADAD

-1479 ATSAKEKLLGATS
+1479 ASSAKEKLLGATS

-1605 KTFGAFKMFLW
+1605 KTFGAFKLFLW

-1633 MLSLG
+1633 MLNLG
-1638 FNMIKGFYGAF
+1638 LNMIKGFYGAF
-1649 KNVAGFFKDI
+1649 KNVVGFFKDI

-1677 LFDSVVYTI
+1677 LFDGIVYTV

-1699 IWTAVKGVG
+1699 VWTAVKGVG
-1708 HFIKWG
+1708 QFIKWG

-1810 IRSGRSAWE
+1810 IRSGRSTWE
-1819 RMTGRRKS
+1819 RLTGRRKS

-1869 WEKLF
+1869 WEKLLGIGALGF
-1874 GGLILGFAAWKTGL
+1874 GLWKSGILGKLLDVLGGLKDKLFEFLGVKDNKEEDFKDKPSRDRPAFGYGSFGDLVEWKDQILEKTGV
-1888 LGTIVDALKSGFG
+1888 TG
-1901 SLKDWLKKFF
+1901 SLNRDRERSMAYSSWAHLGLKLGAKVGVTQLAVKGAKKGFKAISAQILKEIAE
-1911 FGDDDDPEKIADQD
+1911 FGASSFGKKLFGKEAKGGLSKVFKMLMEKATKAAEKKVAQGTAEATV
-1925 KDRSDKNAYGY
+1925 RTAAYG
-1936 GTFGK
+1936 
-1941 SIEKWDQFLEKGP
+1941 
-1954 FGLKGGHIDRGLQK
+1954 
-1968 DHAIVSGVHAVAKP
+1968 
-1982 LLKAGAK
+1982 
-1989 IGLTQAAYRGGKAMT
+1989 
-2004 TAAFSWVKTH
+2004 
-2014 FLDAVKTWLKT
+2014 
-2025 SKVVKWFFSTRMV
+2025 
-2038 EGIIKFFAKF
+2038 
-2048 GEKAAKDGAKAV
+2048 
-2060 AKNTAETTLRS
+2060 
-2071 AAYVA
+2071 A
-2076 PPVGF
+2076 PPVGLL
-2081 IVDALFFIGEFLWG
+2081 IDALFALGNFIYG
-2095 MWKSSDIMGL
+2095 MWNAKDIMGL
-2105 NSNKVTWS
+2105 TKVSWK
-2113 MRLAVGFA
+2113 MRFAVGFA
-2121 NALYGLA
+2121 SAVYDIFSSKLVFAWIPIVVPLE
-2128 TTKWFLAWVPFVCPI
+2128 FLA
-2143 DWIAR
+2143 R
-2148 NAYYYIFAS
+2148 NIYYYCIAN
-2157 DEEKAEYDKNHEEW
+2157 DEEKIAYDKDHAKW
-2171 EKDMKKLLEEEE
+2171 E
-2183 RKNKDQRAIE
+2183 
-2193 ERLAKE
+2193 
-2199 RMKIVDGAM
+2199 
-2208 DINDDS
+2208 
-2214 GWDYKPM
+2214 
-2221 TTTTNLD
+2221 
-2228 AEAAEVESQKRLVG
+2228 
-2242 TPDAELKKVALEQSS
+2242 ELKKEEDEKERRAREAQEKNMKQLQETSKDFEDGF
-2257 KYTKEG
+2257 KYTDTGFFDIDTTAIK
-2263 KEAEDN
+2263 APSLSQ
-2269 KKRAEL
+2269 AEL
-2275 EKKIADRK
+2275 DRMNAQVK
-2283 AEDARR
+2283 QNTVNA
-2289 EAERQ
+2289 
-2294 AKKEAQEAKHN
+2294 EAQEAERNKRYQEN
-2305 EAKKRMLGEM
+2305 KEKARKDRDESVKRMIYTDDG
-2315 YGDGPLT
+2315 GNVTGAGPLA

-2343 MFNRMV
+2343 MFNRMT

-2355 SPMEAAKEAIKNGQ
+2355 SPIEAAKEAIKNGQ

-2377 AADGQSVIAENVT
+2377 AADGQSVIADNVT

-2398 STDTTT
+2398 STDAVV
-2404 QSADSVVSNIRDYEA
+2404 QSADSVISNIRDYEA

-2432 MFGGNADFIKNLN
+2432 MFGGNASFIKNLN

-2461 FGNSLNSGGEGGTD
+2461 FGNSLNSGDAGGTD

-2572 INHTPEDQVIRVGKA
+2572 INHTPEDQVIRVGRA

-2675 VDGSSASASKSS
+2675 VDGSSATASKSN

-2713 DNGNVKAGYGPMRHV
+2713 DSGNVKAGYGPMRHV

-2900 KSFIAPKFEGFG
+2900 KSFVAPKFEGFG

>member
-15 MSMRNLGNDLASSYF
+15 MSMRNIGNDLVSSNF
-30 TNTIN
+30 SNTKNTI
-35 TASDVKN
+35 TDVKN
-42 GYQEVVNSKKSSG
+42 GYQEIVNGRKSSG

-61 RLKQTALFKFAS
+61 RLKQTALFRFAT

-89 KSDDDLFGFDE
+89 KSDDEMLGIDD
-100 SAFDFDFDTSSSGGD
+100 SAFDFDFDIDTSSGD
-115 FFYDDSGDGTPQQA
+115 NFFYDDSGDGTPQQA
-129 SSEPAKSYNGD
+129 SSEPAKSYSGD
-140 MATFGAVGKLAKS
+140 AVTFGAVGKLAKS

-174 KTAHSI
+174 KTANSI

-248 EDEKERGV
+248 EDETERGI
-256 PEWYNAIRKGDM
+256 PEWYNSMRKGQM
-268 LTAGKSAAGEAFR
+268 LESMKSIGGEAVR

-286 KTQGAFGLAKAM
+286 KTQGMFSIAKAM
-298 LPMLLMTMG
+298 LPMLLMAYG
-307 ANPFKF
+307 KNPFKLVNDF
-313 IKDFVIEGKLNK
+313 ILEPFLNK
-325 WFGLDKFSQKIERM
+325 KFGLGDMSKKLERTFS
-339 VGSTQDFANRQFQT
+339 STQDFVNRQFMT
-353 MSLSSNATAR
+353 MSLSSSPTLR
-363 AVGKALMV
+363 AMGSALMV
-371 KPESLDKVAT
+371 KPESIDNVKT
-381 DKYDKS
+381 DKYKPS
-387 GKVFFDGA
+387 ERAFFDGA

-425 NKGVFKT
+425 NKGVFRTMSEVSREYK
-432 ISQAKQE
+432 
-439 FQDNRP
+439 DNLP
-445 KLDYEYERL
+445 TLDYETEKL
-454 AEILKKNMKDDDR
+454 TSLIEKKMDEKDK
-467 KNLDDERFLKLTKYM
+467 KNLDRDRLEQLSKIIMVNLS
-482 MENMAKSGYDISTL
+482 KSGYDLASI
-496 KNHNYND
+496 KNHSYAD
-503 AKLHMDLKD
+503 AKSHFNLGDKE
-512 DQLSESDFYKL
+512 LSESDFYKL
-523 RDLMYKAE
+523 RDIFARME
-531 TNKDTSDSFWSINK
+531 TDEDTARRFQELNK
-545 STKNYVWDRNN
+545 STKNFTNSRNT
-556 YNVDYAQNARMNG
+556 YNENIATTGRMTGYMPLFNG
-569 GIAMFNRSDL
+569 SNK
-579 LDQGAVVGFG
+579 LDGGATLGLAG
-589 GGKGKKMTYN
+589 GRDGKGNVYN
-599 YQNPMAGENI
+599 YEHPLQAEREQAILKN
-609 VDMSRKD
+609 KD
-616 GKVGNIFGTTMSDD
+616 GLVGNIFGTTMSD
-630 EIALTREFIKDNM
+630 EEVRMTREFSEENSK
-643 GSLLGLFKANMANA
+643 GLKIFKGQINTF
-657 LKDLANTKLG
+657 LKDIFNSDMVKKL
-667 DKLELKESEVY
+667 
-678 KNLMKTSP
+678 NLDSKKWYQDFMQTSP
-686 YELEAIIG
+686 YALQSIIG
-694 HQRKIERIVSGK
+694 FQKKIEEITGGK
-706 LATEVFNQEL
+706 LTEELLNVEL
-716 DDFNVT
+716 DRFDVT
-722 EKDKERMADV
+722 DKDKEKIKEYLAD
-732 LTDPTLSEDERTKK
+732 TTLSAEDRKK
-746 AKAILYHSSE
+746 KIKDILMSSSA
-756 FKKKLEEFKGKFR
+756 FKKKVEELKSVFKKR
-769 DKTGI
+769 SGI
-774 DIDEKVESVQDAI
+774 DIDEKIQE
-787 NDAKITATD
+787 AKDTIDD
-796 VATGG
+796 VKSGG
-801 TATDIGEK
+801 TETDLGDK
-809 VDNAKKT
+809 VDKAKNT
-816 IKDYAS
+816 IKDYAL
-822 KAGDMVKDATTSGV
+822 KAKGMIKDATSSGV
-836 AKTKEFYEKNKET
+836 EKTKEFYEKNKET

-1073 FVKPFFSKMKEK
+1073 FVKPFFTKMKEK

-1264 DTKVEPAM
+1264 DTKVEPTM

-1439 ASDTGDAD
+1439 STDAVDAD

-1638 FNMIKGFYGAF
+1638 FNMIKGIWGAVR
-1649 KNVAGFFKDI
+1649 NVAGFFKDI

-1805 AIQKA
+1805 VIQKA

-1874 GGLILGFAAWKTGL
+1874 GGLLLGFAAWKTGL

-1954 FGLKGGHIDRGLQK
+1954 FGLKGGHIDRGLQR
-1968 DHAIVSGVHAVAKP
+1968 DHSIVSGVHMVARP

-2038 EGIIKFFAKF
+2038 EGIVKFFAKF

-2128 TTKWFLAWVPFVCPI
+2128 TSKWFLAWIPIVFPI

-2148 NAYYYIFAS
+2148 NAYYYIFAN

-2208 DINDDS
+2208 DINDDT

-2228 AEAAEVESQKRLVG
+2228 AEAAEVESQKKLAG
-2242 TPDAELKKVALEQSS
+2242 TPDAELKKQALEQSS

-2283 AEDARR
+2283 AADAKR

-2294 AKKEAQEAKHN
+2294 AKKEAQEAKSE
-2305 EAKKRMLGEM
+2305 EARKRMLGAM

-2322 GYGSIS
+2322 GYGSAPDSIS

-2343 MFNRMV
+2343 MFNRMT
-2349 GKNVGP
+2349 GKNVGL
-2355 SPMEAAKEAIKNGQ
+2355 SPIEAAKEAIKNGQ

-2377 AADGQSVIAENVT
+2377 AADGQSVIADNVT
-2390 LPAGSDPL
+2390 LSAGSDPL
-2398 STDTTT
+2398 STDAVV
-2404 QSADSVVSNIRDYEA
+2404 QSADSVVSNIREYEA

-2450 SSIGGMFGIDM
+2450 SSIGAMFGIDM
-2461 FGNSLNSGGEGGTD
+2461 FGNSLNSGDGGTS
-2475 GGGMPSGVVDYGKA
+2475 GGTYGGTEYTGTPDNRKLQERA
-2489 DTSGVKSLMS
+2489 KDPAFRKKMQDMWNYASS
-2499 KYPSYKPQMVQ
+2499 KWGPDV
-2510 AWNTAKNLFGLNTAR
+2510 AR
-2525 DLFRISY
+2525 NMLAISY
-2532 SESGWNPTIVNPSQY
+2532 SESRWRQDAYNKTGG
-2547 PAAGLFQVVPGSRV
+2547 AAGMFQVIPKYRPA
-2561 EWGFDGRNDNP
+2561 WGFAPNEDPRNFSPMEQIARVGPKLMSQLGRHEPTVHNLYAILHYP
-2572 INHTPEDQVIRVGKA
+2572 KSLGYKPDQVVYSRGSLEYSWNHGLDRNKDGHVKA
-2587 MMKKMKEKGRDP
+2587 GEVTEFAAEAYPQTKKAAMEMGLTGYAVDKFNPYSVKQGT
-2599 VYKYMYRALHLPVSV
+2599 KMYTEGATLSQKAGLEA
-2614 NQDDNWYY
+2614 
-2622 YGKNGPRPS
+2622 GNGP
-2631 WYTAN
+2631 
-2636 KALDLDG
+2636 
-2643 DGYVRNWEVERH
+2643 
-2655 GMKKWASADASAKLL
+2655 
-2670 GFEGF
+2670 
-2675 VDGSSASASKSS
+2675 
-2687 AIKPPTTA
+2687 
-2695 NILAKGINDAL
+2695 
-2706 KEKSSDK
+2706 
-2713 DNGNVKAGYGPMRHV
+2713 AGYGPIRHV
-2728 NQTSPKWNKL
+2728 NQTSSKWNKL
-2738 SMGGMSFKEAGCGPA
+2738 SMGGLSFREAGCGPS

-2766 DMAELVRKAVAM
+2766 DMAELVRKAIAM

-2787 MKYFKIV
+2787 MSYFKSI
-2794 LAEHGVSS
+2794 LAEHRIQSS
-2802 AILATNV
+2802 IVTSNV
-2809 VKTFI
+2809 VKLFLA
-2814 SELKAGKSPILLTV
+2814 ELKAGRSPILLTV
-2828 SSTGSPHFIIGKEI
+2828 SSTGAPHFIIGKELRNNKI
-2842 KNGRLY
+2842 Y

-2853 KTSSDAITLND
+2853 KTNSEAITLND
-2864 IRLRK
+2864 KRLRM
-2869 AKAILVYK
+2869 AKAILIYK
-2877 VKGSVK
+2877 TKSAVAH
-2883 NKLRTAIDVVKG
+2883 KLRTAIDVVKG

-2934 IINNTTSNNFDD
+2934 VINNTTSNNFDD

>member
-15 MSMRNLGNDLASSYF
+15 MSMRNIGNDLVSSNF
-30 TNTIN
+30 SNTKNTI
-35 TASDVKN
+35 TDVKN
-42 GYQEVVNSKKSSG
+42 GYQEIVNGRKSSG

-61 RLKQTALFKFAS
+61 RLKQTALFRFAT

-89 KSDDDLFGFDE
+89 KSDDEMLGIDD
-100 SAFDFDFDTSSSGGD
+100 SAFDFDFDIDTSSGD
-115 FFYDDSGDGTPQQA
+115 NFFYDDSGDGTPQQA
-129 SSEPAKSYNGD
+129 SSEPAKSYSGD

-174 KTAHSI
+174 KTANSI

-189 DLKAEVIE
+189 DLKAEIIE

-213 VQQQKLVALQTEMLT
+213 AQQQKLVALQTEMLT

-248 EDEKERGV
+248 EDETERGI
-256 PEWYNAIRKGDM
+256 PEWYNSMRKGQM
-268 LTAGKSAAGEAFR
+268 LESMKSIGGEAVR

-286 KTQGAFGLAKAM
+286 KTQGMFSVAKAM
-298 LPMLLMTMG
+298 LPMLLMAYG
-307 ANPFKF
+307 KNPFKLVNDF
-313 IKDFVIEGKLNK
+313 ILEPFLNK
-325 WFGLDKFSQKIERM
+325 KFGLGDMSKKLERTFS
-339 VGSTQDFANRQFQT
+339 STQDFVNRQFMT
-353 MSLSSNATAR
+353 MSLSSSPTLR
-363 AVGKALMV
+363 AMGSALMV
-371 KPESLDKVAT
+371 KPESIDNVKT
-381 DKYDKS
+381 DKYKPS
-387 GKVFFDGA
+387 ERAFFDGA

-425 NKGVFKT
+425 NKGVFRTMSEVSREYK
-432 ISQAKQE
+432 
-439 FQDNRP
+439 DNLP
-445 KLDYEYERL
+445 TLDYETEKL
-454 AEILKKNMKDDDR
+454 TSLIEKKMDEKDK
-467 KNLDDERFLKLTKYM
+467 KNLDRDRLEQLSKIIMVNLS
-482 MENMAKSGYDISTL
+482 KSGYDLASI
-496 KNHNYND
+496 KNHSYAD
-503 AKLHMDLKD
+503 AKSHFNLGDKE
-512 DQLSESDFYKL
+512 LSESDFYKL
-523 RDLMYKAE
+523 RDIFARME
-531 TNKDTSDSFWSINK
+531 TDEDTARRFQELNK
-545 STKNYVWDRNN
+545 STKNFTNSRNT
-556 YNVDYAQNARMNG
+556 YNENIATTGRMTGYMPLFNG
-569 GIAMFNRSDL
+569 SNK
-579 LDQGAVVGFG
+579 LDGGATLGLAG
-589 GGKGKKMTYN
+589 GRDGKGNVYN
-599 YQNPMAGENI
+599 YEHPLQAEREQAILKN
-609 VDMSRKD
+609 KD
-616 GKVGNIFGTTMSDD
+616 GLVGNIFGTTMSD
-630 EIALTREFIKDNM
+630 EEVEMTREFSEENSK
-643 GSLLGLFKANMANA
+643 GLKIFKGQINTF
-657 LKDLANTKLG
+657 LKDIFNSDMVKKL
-667 DKLELKESEVY
+667 
-678 KNLMKTSP
+678 NLDSKKWYQDFMQTSP
-686 YELEAIIG
+686 YALQSIIG
-694 HQRKIERIVSGK
+694 FQKKIEEITGGK
-706 LATEVFNQEL
+706 LTEELLNVEL
-716 DDFNVT
+716 DRFDVT
-722 EKDKERMADV
+722 DKDKEKIKEYLAD
-732 LTDPTLSEDERTKK
+732 TTLSAEDRKK
-746 AKAILYHSSE
+746 KIKDILMSSSA
-756 FKKKLEEFKGKFR
+756 FKKKVEELKSVFKKR
-769 DKTGI
+769 SGI
-774 DIDEKVESVQDAI
+774 DIDEKIQDAKDTI
-787 NDAKITATD
+787 DD
-796 VATGG
+796 VKSGG
-801 TATDIGEK
+801 TETDLGDK
-809 VDNAKKT
+809 VDKAKNT
-816 IKDYAS
+816 IKDYAL
-822 KAGDMVKDATTSGV
+822 KAKGMIKDATSSGV
-836 AKTKEFYEKNKET
+836 EKTKEFYEKNKET

-1007 TKMTEKVTG
+1007 TRMTEKVTG

-1154 KLWNANKYKSLTE
+1154 KLWNDNKYKMTSLKDIDNIE
-1167 IMADSTLSDKDKKT
+1167 GLSKKDKKT
-1181 LRKMRAKE
+1181 LRKMYVKE
-1189 AMRDANEKAAKE
+1189 KMREHEEANAV
-1201 ATQKA
+1201 QKA

-1355 RRKNMVVSVDVLE
+1355 RRKNMAVSVDLLE

-1439 ASDTGDAD
+1439 ATDAGDAD

-1633 MLSLG
+1633 MLNLG
-1638 FNMIKGFYGAF
+1638 LNMIKGFYGAF
-1649 KNVAGFFKDI
+1649 KNVVGFFKDI

-1805 AIQKA
+1805 VIQKA

-1968 DHAIVSGVHAVAKP
+1968 DHSIVSGVHMVARP

-2014 FLDAVKTWLKT
+2014 FLDAVKTWLKS

-2038 EGIIKFFAKF
+2038 EGIVKFFAKF

-2128 TTKWFLAWVPFVCPI
+2128 TSKWFLAWIPIIFPI

-2148 NAYYYIFAS
+2148 NAYYYIFAN

-2242 TPDAELKKVALEQSS
+2242 TPDAELKKQALEQSS

-2283 AEDARR
+2283 AADAKR

-2294 AKKEAQEAKHN
+2294 AKKEAQKAKSEEAR
-2305 EAKKRMLGEM
+2305 KRMLGAM

-2322 GYGSIS
+2322 GYGPAPDSIS

-2343 MFNRMV
+2343 MFNRMT
-2349 GKNVGP
+2349 GKNVGL
-2355 SPMEAAKEAIKNGQ
+2355 SPIEAAKEAIKNGQ

-2398 STDTTT
+2398 STDAVV
-2404 QSADSVVSNIRDYEA
+2404 QSADSVVSNIREYEA

-2450 SSIGGMFGIDM
+2450 SSIGAMFGIDM
-2461 FGNSLNSGGEGGTD
+2461 FGNSLNSGDGSTSGGTY
-2475 GGGMPSGVVDYGKA
+2475 GGTEYTGTPDNRKLQERAKDPAFRKKMQDMWNYAS
-2489 DTSGVKSLMS
+2489 S
-2499 KYPSYKPQMVQ
+2499 KWGPDV
-2510 AWNTAKNLFGLNTAR
+2510 AR
-2525 DLFRISY
+2525 NMLAISY
-2532 SESGWNPTIVNPSQY
+2532 SESRWRQDAYNKTGG
-2547 PAAGLFQVVPGSRV
+2547 AAGMFQVIPKYRPA
-2561 EWGFDGRNDNP
+2561 WGFAPNEDPRNFSPMEQIARVGPKLMSQLGRHEPTVHNLYAILHYP
-2572 INHTPEDQVIRVGKA
+2572 KSLGYKPDQVVYSRGSLEYSWNHGLDRNKDGHVKA
-2587 MMKKMKEKGRDP
+2587 GEVTEFAAEAYPQTKKAAMEMGLTGYAVDKFNPYSVKQGT
-2599 VYKYMYRALHLPVSV
+2599 KMYTEGATLSQKAGLEA
-2614 NQDDNWYY
+2614 
-2622 YGKNGPRPS
+2622 GNGP
-2631 WYTAN
+2631 
-2636 KALDLDG
+2636 
-2643 DGYVRNWEVERH
+2643 
-2655 GMKKWASADASAKLL
+2655 
-2670 GFEGF
+2670 
-2675 VDGSSASASKSS
+2675 
-2687 AIKPPTTA
+2687 
-2695 NILAKGINDAL
+2695 
-2706 KEKSSDK
+2706 
-2713 DNGNVKAGYGPMRHV
+2713 AGYGPIRHV
-2728 NQTSPKWNKL
+2728 NQTSSKWNKL
-2738 SMGGMSFKEAGCGPA
+2738 SMGGLSFREAGCGPS

-2766 DMAELVRKAVAM
+2766 DMAELVRKAIAM

-2787 MKYFKIV
+2787 MSYFKSI
-2794 LAEHGVSS
+2794 LAEHRIQSS
-2802 AILATNV
+2802 IVTSNV
-2809 VKTFI
+2809 VKLFLA
-2814 SELKAGKSPILLTV
+2814 ELKAGRSPILLTV
-2828 SSTGSPHFIIGKEI
+2828 SSTGAPHFIIGKELRNNKI
-2842 KNGRLY
+2842 Y

-2853 KTSSDAITLND
+2853 KTNSEAITLND
-2864 IRLRK
+2864 KRLRM
-2869 AKAILVYK
+2869 AKAILIYK
-2877 VKGSVK
+2877 TKSAVAH
-2883 NKLRTAIDVVKG
+2883 KLRTAIDVIKG

>member
-15 MSMRNLGNDLASSYF
+15 MSMRNIGNDLVSSNF
-30 TNTIN
+30 SNTKNTI
-35 TASDVKN
+35 TDVKN
-42 GYQEVVNSKKSSG
+42 GYQEIVNGRKSSG

-61 RLKQTALFKFAS
+61 RLKQTALFRFAT

-89 KSDDDLFGFDE
+89 KSDDEMLGIDD
-100 SAFDFDFDTSSSGGD
+100 SAFDFDFDIDTSSGD
-115 FFYDDSGDGTPQQA
+115 NFFYDDSGDGTPQQA
-129 SSEPAKSYNGD
+129 SSEPAKSYSGD
-140 MATFGAVGKLAKS
+140 AVTFGVVGKLAKS

-174 KTAHSI
+174 KTANSI

-213 VQQQKLVALQTEMLT
+213 AQQQKLVALQTEMLT

-248 EDEKERGV
+248 EDETERGI
-256 PEWYNAIRKGDM
+256 PEWYNSMRKGQM
-268 LTAGKSAAGEAFR
+268 LESMKSISGEAVR

-286 KTQGAFGLAKAM
+286 KTQGMFSIAKAM
-298 LPMLLMTMG
+298 LPMLLMAYG
-307 ANPFKF
+307 KNPFKLVNDF
-313 IKDFVIEGKLNK
+313 ILEPFLNK
-325 WFGLDKFSQKIERM
+325 KFGLGDMSKKLERTFS
-339 VGSTQDFANRQFQT
+339 STQDFVNRQFMT
-353 MSLSSNATAR
+353 MSLSSSPTLR
-363 AVGKALMV
+363 AMGSALMV
-371 KPESLDKVAT
+371 KPESIDNVKT
-381 DKYDKS
+381 DKYKPS
-387 GKVFFDGA
+387 ERAFFDGA

-425 NKGVFKT
+425 NKGVFRTMSEVSREYK
-432 ISQAKQE
+432 
-439 FQDNRP
+439 DNLP
-445 KLDYEYERL
+445 TLDYETEKL
-454 AEILKKNMKDDDR
+454 TSLIEKKMDEKDK
-467 KNLDDERFLKLTKYM
+467 KNLDRDRLEQLSKIIMVNLS
-482 MENMAKSGYDISTL
+482 KSGYDLASI
-496 KNHNYND
+496 KNHSYAD
-503 AKLHMDLKD
+503 AKSHFNLGDKE
-512 DQLSESDFYKL
+512 LSESDFYKL
-523 RDLMYKAE
+523 RDIFARME
-531 TNKDTSDSFWSINK
+531 TDEDTARRFQELNK
-545 STKNYVWDRNN
+545 STKNFTNSRNT
-556 YNVDYAQNARMNG
+556 YNENIATTGRMTGYMPLFNG
-569 GIAMFNRSDL
+569 SNK
-579 LDQGAVVGFG
+579 LDGGATLGLAG
-589 GGKGKKMTYN
+589 GRDGKGNVYN
-599 YQNPMAGENI
+599 YEHPLQAEREQAILKN
-609 VDMSRKD
+609 KD
-616 GKVGNIFGTTMSDD
+616 GLVGNIFGTTMSD
-630 EIALTREFIKDNM
+630 EEVRMTREFSEENSK
-643 GSLLGLFKANMANA
+643 GLKIFKGQINTF
-657 LKDLANTKLG
+657 LKDIFNSDMVKKL
-667 DKLELKESEVY
+667 
-678 KNLMKTSP
+678 NLDSKKWYQDFMQTSP
-686 YELEAIIG
+686 YALQSIIG
-694 HQRKIERIVSGK
+694 FQKKIEEITGGK
-706 LATEVFNQEL
+706 LTEELLNVEL
-716 DDFNVT
+716 DRFDVT
-722 EKDKERMADV
+722 DKDKEKIKEYLAD
-732 LTDPTLSEDERTKK
+732 TTLSAEDRKK
-746 AKAILYHSSE
+746 KIKDILMSSSA
-756 FKKKLEEFKGKFR
+756 FKKKVEELKSVFKKR
-769 DKTGI
+769 SGI
-774 DIDEKVESVQDAI
+774 DIDEKIQE
-787 NDAKITATD
+787 AKDTID
-796 VATGG
+796 DIKSGG
-801 TATDIGEK
+801 TETDLGDK
-809 VDNAKKT
+809 VDKAKNT
-816 IKDYAS
+816 IKDYAL
-822 KAGDMVKDATTSGV
+822 KAKGMIKDATSSGV
-836 AKTKEFYEKNKET
+836 EKTKEFYEKNKET
-849 IWNVSKAAMIGVAG
+849 IWNVSKAAMIGAAG
-863 IGIFKTLKKSMV
+863 VGIFKTLKKSMV

-1073 FVKPFFSKMKEK
+1073 FVKPFFAKMKEK

-1106 KIIAAPFKGL
+1106 KIISAPFKGL

-1154 KLWNANKYKSLTE
+1154 KLWNDNKYKMTSLNDIDNIE
-1167 IMADSTLSDKDKKT
+1167 GLSKKDKKT
-1181 LRKMRAKE
+1181 LRKMYVKE
-1189 AMRDANEKAAKE
+1189 KMREREEADAV
-1201 ATQKA
+1201 QKA

-1355 RRKNMVVSVDVLE
+1355 RRKNMVVSVDLLE

-1439 ASDTGDAD
+1439 ASDSADAD

-1605 KTFGAFKMFLW
+1605 KTFGAFKLFLW

-1633 MLSLG
+1633 MLNLG
-1638 FNMIKGFYGAF
+1638 LNMIKGFYGAF
-1649 KNVAGFFKDI
+1649 KNVVGFFKDI

-1746 VGRSILGLFGMK
+1746 VGRSIMGLFGMK

-1869 WEKLF
+1869 WEKLLGIGALGF
-1874 GGLILGFAAWKTGL
+1874 GLWKSGILGKLFDVLSGLKDKLFEFLGVKDNKEEDFKDKPSRDRPAFGYGSFGDLVEWKDQILEKTGVTGSLNRDRERNMAYSSWTHLGLKLGTKVGVTQLAVKGAKKGFKAISAQILKEIAEFGASSFGKKLFGKEAKGGLSKVFKMLMEKATKAAEKKVAQ
-1888 LGTIVDALKSGFG
+1888 GTAEATVRTA
-1901 SLKDWLKKFF
+1901 
-1911 FGDDDDPEKIADQD
+1911 
-1925 KDRSDKNAYGY
+1925 AYG
-1936 GTFGK
+1936 
-1941 SIEKWDQFLEKGP
+1941 
-1954 FGLKGGHIDRGLQK
+1954 
-1968 DHAIVSGVHAVAKP
+1968 
-1982 LLKAGAK
+1982 
-1989 IGLTQAAYRGGKAMT
+1989 
-2004 TAAFSWVKTH
+2004 
-2014 FLDAVKTWLKT
+2014 
-2025 SKVVKWFFSTRMV
+2025 
-2038 EGIIKFFAKF
+2038 
-2048 GEKAAKDGAKAV
+2048 
-2060 AKNTAETTLRS
+2060 
-2071 AAYVA
+2071 A
-2076 PPVGF
+2076 PPVGLL
-2081 IVDALFFIGEFLWG
+2081 IDALFALGNFIYG
-2095 MWKSSDIMGL
+2095 MWNAKDIMGL
-2105 NSNKVTWS
+2105 TKVSWK
-2113 MRLAVGFA
+2113 MRFAVGFA
-2121 NALYGLA
+2121 SAVYDIFSSKLVFAWIPIVVPLE
-2128 TTKWFLAWVPFVCPI
+2128 FLA
-2143 DWIAR
+2143 R
-2148 NAYYYIFAS
+2148 NIYYYCIAN
-2157 DEEKAEYDKNHEEW
+2157 DEEKIAYDKDHAKW
-2171 EKDMKKLLEEEE
+2171 E
-2183 RKNKDQRAIE
+2183 
-2193 ERLAKE
+2193 
-2199 RMKIVDGAM
+2199 
-2208 DINDDS
+2208 
-2214 GWDYKPM
+2214 
-2221 TTTTNLD
+2221 
-2228 AEAAEVESQKRLVG
+2228 
-2242 TPDAELKKVALEQSS
+2242 ELKKAEDEKERKAREAQEKNMKQLQETSKDFEDGF
-2257 KYTKEG
+2257 KYTDTGFFDIDTSAIK
-2263 KEAEDN
+2263 APSLSQT
-2269 KKRAEL
+2269 EL
-2275 EKKIADRK
+2275 DRMNAQVK
-2283 AEDARR
+2283 QNTVNA
-2289 EAERQ
+2289 
-2294 AKKEAQEAKHN
+2294 EAQEAERNKRYQEN
-2305 EAKKRMLGEM
+2305 KEKARKDRDESVKRMIYTDDG
-2315 YGDGPLT
+2315 GNTVGAGPLA

-2377 AADGQSVIAENVT
+2377 ATDGQSVIADNITVT
-2390 LPAGSDPL
+2390 TGNELLDP
-2398 STDTTT
+2398 TT

-2432 MFGGNADFIKNLN
+2432 MFGGNASFIKNLN

-2461 FGNSLNSGGEGGTD
+2461 FGNSLNSGGDGGTD

-2675 VDGSSASASKSS
+2675 VDGSSATASKSS
-2687 AIKPPTTA
+2687 AIKPPTTT

-2787 MKYFKIV
+2787 MSYFKTV

-2990 SILSSILTE
+2990 SMLSSILAE

>member
-15 MSMRNLGNDLASSYF
+15 MSMRNIGNDLVSSNF
-30 TNTIN
+30 SNTKNTI
-35 TASDVKN
+35 TDVKN
-42 GYQEVVNSKKSSG
+42 GYQEIVNGRKSSG

-61 RLKQTALFKFAS
+61 RLKQTALFRFAT

-89 KSDDDLFGFDE
+89 KSDDEMLGIDD
-100 SAFDFDFDTSSSGGD
+100 SAFDFDFDIDTSSGD
-115 FFYDDSGDGTPQQA
+115 NFFYDDSGDGTPQQA
-129 SSEPAKSYNGD
+129 SSEPAKSYSGD
-140 MATFGAVGKLAKS
+140 IATFGVVGKLAKS

-161 SNAVI
+161 SNAII

-174 KTAHSI
+174 KTANSI

-248 EDEKERGV
+248 EDETERGI
-256 PEWYNAIRKGDM
+256 PEWYNSMRKGQM
-268 LTAGKSAAGEAFR
+268 LESMKSIGGEAVR

-286 KTQGAFGLAKAM
+286 KTQGMFSIAKAM
-298 LPMLLMTMG
+298 LPMLLMAYG
-307 ANPFKF
+307 KNPFKLVNDF
-313 IKDFVIEGKLNK
+313 ILEPFLNK
-325 WFGLDKFSQKIERM
+325 KFGLGDMSKKLERTFS
-339 VGSTQDFANRQFQT
+339 STQDFVNRQFMT
-353 MSLSSNATAR
+353 MSLSSSPTLR
-363 AVGKALMV
+363 AMGSALMV
-371 KPESLDKVAT
+371 KPESIDNVKT
-381 DKYDKS
+381 DKYKPS
-387 GKVFFDGA
+387 ERAFFDGA

-425 NKGVFKT
+425 NKGVFRTMSEVSREYK
-432 ISQAKQE
+432 
-439 FQDNRP
+439 DNLP
-445 KLDYEYERL
+445 TLDYETEKL
-454 AEILKKNMKDDDR
+454 TSLIEKKMDEKDK
-467 KNLDDERFLKLTKYM
+467 KNLDRDRLEQLSKIIMVNLS
-482 MENMAKSGYDISTL
+482 KSGYDLASI
-496 KNHNYND
+496 KNHSYAD
-503 AKLHMDLKD
+503 AKSHFNLGDKE
-512 DQLSESDFYKL
+512 LSESDFYKL
-523 RDLMYKAE
+523 RDIFARME
-531 TNKDTSDSFWSINK
+531 TDEDTARRFQELNK
-545 STKNYVWDRNN
+545 STKNFTNSRNT
-556 YNVDYAQNARMNG
+556 YNENIATTGRMTGYMPLFNG
-569 GIAMFNRSDL
+569 SNK
-579 LDQGAVVGFG
+579 LDGGATLGLAG
-589 GGKGKKMTYN
+589 GRDGKGNVYN
-599 YQNPMAGENI
+599 YEHPLQAEREQAILKN
-609 VDMSRKD
+609 KD
-616 GKVGNIFGTTMSDD
+616 GLVGNIFGTTMSD
-630 EIALTREFIKDNM
+630 EEVRMTREFSEENSK
-643 GSLLGLFKANMANA
+643 GLKIFKGQINTF
-657 LKDLANTKLG
+657 LKDIFNSDMVKKL
-667 DKLELKESEVY
+667 
-678 KNLMKTSP
+678 NLDSKKWYQDFMQTSP
-686 YELEAIIG
+686 YALQSIIG
-694 HQRKIERIVSGK
+694 FQKKIEEITGGK
-706 LATEVFNQEL
+706 LTEELLNVEL
-716 DDFNVT
+716 DRFDVT
-722 EKDKERMADV
+722 DKDKEKIKEYLAD
-732 LTDPTLSEDERTKK
+732 TTLSAEDRKK
-746 AKAILYHSSE
+746 KIKDILMSSSA
-756 FKKKLEEFKGKFR
+756 FKKKVEELKSVFKKR
-769 DKTGI
+769 SGI
-774 DIDEKVESVQDAI
+774 DIDEKIQE
-787 NDAKITATD
+787 AKDTIDD
-796 VATGG
+796 VKSGG
-801 TATDIGEK
+801 TETDLGDK
-809 VDNAKKT
+809 VDKAKNT
-816 IKDYAS
+816 IKDYAL
-822 KAGDMVKDATTSGV
+822 KAKGMIKDATSSGV
-836 AKTKEFYEKNKET
+836 EKTKEFYEKNKET

-945 SLATPLGFIG
+945 SLTTPLGFIG

-991 KTWMIGDK
+991 KVWMIGDK

-1007 TKMTEKVTG
+1007 TRMTEKVTG

-1073 FVKPFFSKMKEK
+1073 FVKPFFAKMKEK

-1272 LAKRSFGWVGSRDG
+1272 LAKRSFGWAGSRDG

-1428 NKAKGNVANAK
+1428 NKAKGNIANAK
-1439 ASDTGDAD
+1439 ASDTADAD

-1457 KPGLISKIKGLYNS
+1457 KPSLISKIKGLYNS

-1570 GNWFKRQWRRA
+1570 GNWFKRQWRAA

-1605 KTFGAFKMFLW
+1605 KTFGAFKLFLW

-1624 QGWSKIVKP
+1624 QGWSRIVKP
-1633 MLSLG
+1633 MLNLG
-1638 FNMIKGFYGAF
+1638 LNMIKGFYGAF
-1649 KNVAGFFKDI
+1649 KNVVGFFKDI

-1844 AEAQQAIAY
+1844 AEAQQAVAY

-1869 WEKLF
+1869 WEKLLGIGALGF
-1874 GGLILGFAAWKTGL
+1874 GLWKSGILGKLFDVFSGLKDKLFEFLGVKDNKEEDFKDKPSRDRPAFGYGDFGDLVEWKDQILEKTGVTGSLNRDRERNMGYSSWTHLGLKLGTKVGVTQLAVKGAKKGFKAISAQILKEIAEFGASSFGKKLFGKEAKGGLSKVFKMLMEKATKAAEKKVAQ
-1888 LGTIVDALKSGFG
+1888 GTAEATVRTA
-1901 SLKDWLKKFF
+1901 
-1911 FGDDDDPEKIADQD
+1911 
-1925 KDRSDKNAYGY
+1925 AYG
-1936 GTFGK
+1936 
-1941 SIEKWDQFLEKGP
+1941 
-1954 FGLKGGHIDRGLQK
+1954 
-1968 DHAIVSGVHAVAKP
+1968 
-1982 LLKAGAK
+1982 
-1989 IGLTQAAYRGGKAMT
+1989 
-2004 TAAFSWVKTH
+2004 
-2014 FLDAVKTWLKT
+2014 
-2025 SKVVKWFFSTRMV
+2025 
-2038 EGIIKFFAKF
+2038 
-2048 GEKAAKDGAKAV
+2048 
-2060 AKNTAETTLRS
+2060 
-2071 AAYVA
+2071 A
-2076 PPVGF
+2076 PPVGLL
-2081 IVDALFFIGEFLWG
+2081 IDALFALGNFIYG
-2095 MWKSSDIMGL
+2095 MWNAKDIMGL
-2105 NSNKVTWS
+2105 TKVSWK
-2113 MRLAVGFA
+2113 MRFAVGFA
-2121 NALYGLA
+2121 SAVYDIFSSKLVFAWIPIVVPLE
-2128 TTKWFLAWVPFVCPI
+2128 FLA
-2143 DWIAR
+2143 R
-2148 NAYYYIFAS
+2148 NIYYYCIAN
-2157 DEEKAEYDKNHEEW
+2157 DEEKIAYDKDHAKW
-2171 EKDMKKLLEEEE
+2171 E
-2183 RKNKDQRAIE
+2183 
-2193 ERLAKE
+2193 
-2199 RMKIVDGAM
+2199 
-2208 DINDDS
+2208 
-2214 GWDYKPM
+2214 
-2221 TTTTNLD
+2221 
-2228 AEAAEVESQKRLVG
+2228 
-2242 TPDAELKKVALEQSS
+2242 ELKKAEDEKERKAREAQEKNMKQLQEASKDFEDGF
-2257 KYTKEG
+2257 KYTDTGFFDIDTSAIK
-2263 KEAEDN
+2263 APSLSQT
-2269 KKRAEL
+2269 EL
-2275 EKKIADRK
+2275 DRMNAQVK
-2283 AEDARR
+2283 QNTVNA
-2289 EAERQ
+2289 
-2294 AKKEAQEAKHN
+2294 EAQEAERNKGYQEN
-2305 EAKKRMLGEM
+2305 KDRDESVKRMIYTDDG
-2315 YGDGPLT
+2315 GNTVGAGPLA

-2349 GKNVGP
+2349 GKDVGP

-2398 STDTTT
+2398 STDAVV

-2419 GPSNAMTDALNAA
+2419 GPSNSMTDALNAA

-2445 LTALA
+2445 LTALV

-2461 FGNSLNSGGEGGTD
+2461 FGNSLNSGDGGTD
-2475 GGGMPSGVVDYGKA
+2475 GGGMPSGVVDYGKS

-2631 WYTAN
+2631 WYKAN
-2636 KALDLDG
+2636 SALDLDG

-2675 VDGSSASASKSS
+2675 VDGSSATASKSS
-2687 AIKPPTTA
+2687 AIKPPTTT

>member
-15 MSMRNLGNDLASSYF
+15 MSMRNIGNDLVSSNF
-30 TNTIN
+30 SNTKNTI
-35 TASDVKN
+35 TDVKN
-42 GYQEVVNSKKSSG
+42 GYQEIVNGRKSSG

-61 RLKQTALFKFAS
+61 RLKQTALFRFAT

-89 KSDDDLFGFDE
+89 KSDDEMLGIDD
-100 SAFDFDFDTSSSGGD
+100 SAFDFDFDIDTSSGD
-115 FFYDDSGDGTPQQA
+115 NFFYDDSGDGTPQQA
-129 SSEPAKSYNGD
+129 SSEPAKSYSGD
-140 MATFGAVGKLAKS
+140 AVTFGAVGKLAKS

-174 KTAHSI
+174 KTANSI

-248 EDEKERGV
+248 EDETERGI
-256 PEWYNAIRKGDM
+256 PEWYNSMRKGQM
-268 LTAGKSAAGEAFR
+268 LESMKSIGGEAVR

-286 KTQGAFGLAKAM
+286 KTQGMFSIAKAM
-298 LPMLLMTMG
+298 LPMLLMAYG
-307 ANPFKF
+307 KNPFKLVNDF
-313 IKDFVIEGKLNK
+313 ILEPFLNK
-325 WFGLDKFSQKIERM
+325 KFGLGDMSKKLERTFS
-339 VGSTQDFANRQFQT
+339 STQDFVNRQFMT
-353 MSLSSNATAR
+353 MSLSSSPTLR
-363 AVGKALMV
+363 AMGSALMV
-371 KPESLDKVAT
+371 KPESIDNVKT
-381 DKYDKS
+381 DKYKPS
-387 GKVFFDGA
+387 ERAFFDGA

-425 NKGVFKT
+425 NKGVFRTMSEVSREYK
-432 ISQAKQE
+432 
-439 FQDNRP
+439 DNLP
-445 KLDYEYERL
+445 TLDYETEKL
-454 AEILKKNMKDDDR
+454 TSLIEKKMDEKDK
-467 KNLDDERFLKLTKYM
+467 KNLDRDRLEQLSKIIMVNLS
-482 MENMAKSGYDISTL
+482 KSGYDLASI
-496 KNHNYND
+496 KNHSYAD
-503 AKLHMDLKD
+503 AKSHFNLGDKE
-512 DQLSESDFYKL
+512 LSESDFYKL
-523 RDLMYKAE
+523 RDIFARME
-531 TNKDTSDSFWSINK
+531 TDEDTARRFQELNK
-545 STKNYVWDRNN
+545 STKNFTNSRNT
-556 YNVDYAQNARMNG
+556 YNENIATTGRMTGYMPLFNG
-569 GIAMFNRSDL
+569 SNK
-579 LDQGAVVGFG
+579 LDGGATLGLAG
-589 GGKGKKMTYN
+589 GRDGKGNVYN
-599 YQNPMAGENI
+599 YEHPLQAEREQAILKN
-609 VDMSRKD
+609 KD
-616 GKVGNIFGTTMSDD
+616 GLVGNIFGTTMSD
-630 EIALTREFIKDNM
+630 EEVRMTREFSEENSK
-643 GSLLGLFKANMANA
+643 GLKIFKGQINTF
-657 LKDLANTKLG
+657 LKDIFNSDMVKKL
-667 DKLELKESEVY
+667 
-678 KNLMKTSP
+678 NLDSKKWYQDFMQTSP
-686 YELEAIIG
+686 YALQSIIG
-694 HQRKIERIVSGK
+694 FQKKIEEITGGK
-706 LATEVFNQEL
+706 LTEELLNVEL
-716 DDFNVT
+716 DRFDVT
-722 EKDKERMADV
+722 DKDKEKIKEYLAD
-732 LTDPTLSEDERTKK
+732 TTLSAEDRKK
-746 AKAILYHSSE
+746 KIKDILMSSSA
-756 FKKKLEEFKGKFR
+756 FKKKVEELKSVFKKR
-769 DKTGI
+769 SGI
-774 DIDEKVESVQDAI
+774 DIDEKIQE
-787 NDAKITATD
+787 AKDTIDD
-796 VATGG
+796 VKSGG
-801 TATDIGEK
+801 TETDLGDK
-809 VDNAKKT
+809 VDKAKNT
-816 IKDYAS
+816 IKDYAL
-822 KAGDMVKDATTSGV
+822 KAKGMIKDATSSGV
-836 AKTKEFYEKNKET
+836 EKTKEFYEKNKET

-991 KTWMIGDK
+991 KVWMIGDK

-1073 FVKPFFSKMKEK
+1073 FVKPFFTKMKEK

-1428 NKAKGNVANAK
+1428 NKAKGNVAKAK
-1439 ASDTGDAD
+1439 TSDAGDAD

-1479 ATSAKEKLLGATS
+1479 ASSAKEKLLGATS

-1605 KTFGAFKMFLW
+1605 KTFGAFKLFLW

-1633 MLSLG
+1633 MLNLG

-1649 KNVAGFFKDI
+1649 KNVVGFFKDI

-1869 WEKLF
+1869 WEKLLGIGALGF
-1874 GGLILGFAAWKTGL
+1874 GLWKSGILGKLFDVLSGLKDKLFEFLGVKDNKEEDFKDKPSRDRPAFGYGAFGDLVEWKDQILEKTGVTGSLNRDRERNMAYSSWTHLGLKLGAKVGITQLAVKGAKKGFKAISSQILKEIAEFGASSFGKKLFGKEAKGGLSKVFKMLMEKATKAAEKKVAQ
-1888 LGTIVDALKSGFG
+1888 GTAEATVRTA
-1901 SLKDWLKKFF
+1901 
-1911 FGDDDDPEKIADQD
+1911 
-1925 KDRSDKNAYGY
+1925 AYG
-1936 GTFGK
+1936 
-1941 SIEKWDQFLEKGP
+1941 
-1954 FGLKGGHIDRGLQK
+1954 
-1968 DHAIVSGVHAVAKP
+1968 
-1982 LLKAGAK
+1982 
-1989 IGLTQAAYRGGKAMT
+1989 
-2004 TAAFSWVKTH
+2004 
-2014 FLDAVKTWLKT
+2014 
-2025 SKVVKWFFSTRMV
+2025 
-2038 EGIIKFFAKF
+2038 
-2048 GEKAAKDGAKAV
+2048 
-2060 AKNTAETTLRS
+2060 
-2071 AAYVA
+2071 A
-2076 PPVGF
+2076 PPVGLL
-2081 IVDALFFIGEFLWG
+2081 IDALFALGNFIYG
-2095 MWKSSDIMGL
+2095 MWNAKDIMGL
-2105 NSNKVTWS
+2105 TKVSWK
-2113 MRLAVGFA
+2113 MRFAVGFA
-2121 NALYGLA
+2121 SAVYDIFSSKLVFAWIPIVVPLE
-2128 TTKWFLAWVPFVCPI
+2128 FLA
-2143 DWIAR
+2143 R
-2148 NAYYYIFAS
+2148 NIYYYCIAN
-2157 DEEKAEYDKNHEEW
+2157 DEEKIAYDKDHAKW
-2171 EKDMKKLLEEEE
+2171 E
-2183 RKNKDQRAIE
+2183 
-2193 ERLAKE
+2193 
-2199 RMKIVDGAM
+2199 
-2208 DINDDS
+2208 
-2214 GWDYKPM
+2214 
-2221 TTTTNLD
+2221 
-2228 AEAAEVESQKRLVG
+2228 
-2242 TPDAELKKVALEQSS
+2242 ELKKAEDEKERKAREAQEKNMKQLQETSKDFEDGF
-2257 KYTKEG
+2257 KYTDTGFFDIDTTAIK
-2263 KEAEDN
+2263 APSLSQ
-2269 KKRAEL
+2269 AEL
-2275 EKKIADRK
+2275 DRMNAQVK
-2283 AEDARR
+2283 QNTVNA
-2289 EAERQ
+2289 
-2294 AKKEAQEAKHN
+2294 EAQEAERNKRYQEN
-2305 EAKKRMLGEM
+2305 KEKARKDRDESVKRMIYTDDG
-2315 YGDGPLT
+2315 GNVVGAGPLA

-2377 AADGQSVIAENVT
+2377 AADGQSVIADNVT

-2398 STDTTT
+2398 STDAVV

-2419 GPSNAMTDALNAA
+2419 GPSNSMTDALNAA

-2461 FGNSLNSGGEGGTD
+2461 FGNSLNSGDGGTD

-2499 KYPSYKPQMVQ
+2499 KYPSYKPQMVA

-2631 WYTAN
+2631 WYKAN
-2636 KALDLDG
+2636 SALDLDG

-2675 VDGSSASASKSS
+2675 VDGSSATASKSTT
-2687 AIKPPTTA
+2687 IKPPTTT

-2713 DNGNVKAGYGPMRHV
+2713 DNGNVKAGYGPMRHI

>member
-129 SSEPAKSYNGD
+129 SSEPAKSYSGD

-180 NQTIVSATS
+180 NQTIVSATA

-248 EDEKERGV
+248 EDERERGV

-454 AEILKKNMKDDDR
+454 AEILKKNMKEDDR
-467 KNLDDERFLKLTKYM
+467 KNLDEERFLKLTKYM
-482 MENMAKSGYDISTL
+482 MENMSRSGYDIATL

-531 TNKDTSDSFWSINK
+531 TNKDTADSFWSINK

-657 LKDLANTKLG
+657 LKDLADTKLG
-667 DKLELKESEVY
+667 DKLGLKESEVY

-694 HQRKIERIVSGK
+694 HQRKIERIISGK

-746 AKAILYHSSE
+746 AKAILYGSSE
-756 FKKKLEEFKGKFR
+756 FKKKLEEFKGKFK

-787 NDAKITATD
+787 NDAKVTATD

-801 TATDIGEK
+801 TTTDIGEK

-816 IKDYAS
+816 IKDYAT
-822 KAGDMVKDATTSGV
+822 KAGDMVKDATSSGV

-910 FGDNKKAKELREKTG
+910 FGDDKKAKELREKTG

-991 KTWMIGDK
+991 KVWMIGDK

-1154 KLWNANKYKSLTE
+1154 KLWNDNKYKMTSLKDIDNIE
-1167 IMADSTLSDKDKKT
+1167 GLSKKDKKT
-1181 LRKMRAKE
+1181 LRKMYVKE
-1189 AMRDANEKAAKE
+1189 KMREHEEANAV
-1201 ATQKA
+1201 QKA

-1355 RRKNMVVSVDVLE
+1355 RRKNMVVSVDLLE

-1428 NKAKGNVANAK
+1428 NKAKGNIAKAK
-1439 ASDTGDAD
+1439 ASDAGDAD

-1605 KTFGAFKMFLW
+1605 KTFGAFKLFLW

-1633 MLSLG
+1633 MLNLG

-1649 KNVAGFFKDI
+1649 KNVVGFFKDI

-1667 GTVFRMAVKG
+1667 GTVFKMAVKG

-1724 TVETIGKGIGWLIT
+1724 TVETIGKGIGWLISR
-1738 KAVDLAGF
+1738 AVDLAGF

-1810 IRSGRSAWE
+1810 IRSGRSTWE
-1819 RMTGRRKS
+1819 RLTGRRKS

-1874 GGLILGFAAWKTGL
+1874 GGLLLGFAAWKTGL

-1901 SLKDWLKKFF
+1901 SVKDWLKGFF
-1911 FGDDDDPEKIADQD
+1911 FGDDNDPDKIADQD
-1925 KDRSDKNAYGY
+1925 KDRSDKNAFGY

-1941 SIEKWDQFLEKGP
+1941 GIEGWDKTLENGL
-1954 FGLKGGHIDRGLQK
+1954 FGLRGGHIDRGLQK

-2014 FLDAVKTWLKT
+2014 FLDAVKTWLKS

-2076 PPVGF
+2076 PPIGF

-2199 RMKIVDGAM
+2199 RMKIADGAM

-2242 TPDAELKKVALEQSS
+2242 TPDAELKKQALGQSS

-2294 AKKEAQEAKHN
+2294 AKKEAQDAKSEA
-2305 EAKKRMLGEM
+2305 ARQRLLGAM
-2315 YGDGPLT
+2315 YGDGA
-2322 GYGSIS
+2322 GYGTGPDSIS
-2328 VMTEE
+2328 VLSEE

-2343 MFNRMV
+2343 MFNRMT
-2349 GKNVGP
+2349 GKNVGL
-2355 SPMEAAKEAIKNGQ
+2355 SPIEATKEAIKNGQ

-2377 AADGQSVIAENVT
+2377 AADGQSVIADNVT

-2398 STDTTT
+2398 STDAVV
-2404 QSADSVVSNIRDYEA
+2404 QNADSVVSNIRDYEA
-2419 GPSNAMTDALNAA
+2419 GPSNSMTDALNAA

-2461 FGNSLNSGGEGGTD
+2461 FGNSLNSGDGSTSGGTY
-2475 GGGMPSGVVDYGKA
+2475 GGTEYTGTPDNRKLQERAKDPAFRKKMQDMWNYAS
-2489 DTSGVKSLMS
+2489 S
-2499 KYPSYKPQMVQ
+2499 KWGPDV
-2510 AWNTAKNLFGLNTAR
+2510 AR
-2525 DLFRISY
+2525 NMLAISY
-2532 SESGWNPTIVNPSQY
+2532 SESRWRQDAYNKTGG
-2547 PAAGLFQVVPGSRV
+2547 AAGMFQVIPKYRPA
-2561 EWGFDGRNDNP
+2561 WGFAPNEDPRNFSPMEQIARVGPKLMAQLGKHEPNVHNLYAILHYP
-2572 INHTPEDQVIRVGKA
+2572 KSLGYRPDQVVYSRGSLEYSWNHGLDRNKDGHVKA
-2587 MMKKMKEKGRDP
+2587 GEVTEFAAEAYPQTKKAAMEMGLTGYAVDKFNPYSVKQGT
-2599 VYKYMYRALHLPVSV
+2599 KMYTEGATLSQKAGLEA
-2614 NQDDNWYY
+2614 
-2622 YGKNGPRPS
+2622 GNGP
-2631 WYTAN
+2631 
-2636 KALDLDG
+2636 
-2643 DGYVRNWEVERH
+2643 
-2655 GMKKWASADASAKLL
+2655 
-2670 GFEGF
+2670 
-2675 VDGSSASASKSS
+2675 
-2687 AIKPPTTA
+2687 
-2695 NILAKGINDAL
+2695 
-2706 KEKSSDK
+2706 
-2713 DNGNVKAGYGPMRHV
+2713 AGYGPIRHV
-2728 NQTSPKWNKL
+2728 NQTSSKWNKL
-2738 SMGGMSFKEAGCGPA
+2738 SMGGLSFREAGCGPS

-2766 DMAELVRKAVAM
+2766 DMAELVRKAIAM

-2787 MKYFKIV
+2787 MSYFKSI
-2794 LAEHGVSS
+2794 LAEHRIRSS
-2802 AILATNV
+2802 IVTSNV
-2809 VKTFI
+2809 VKLFLA
-2814 SELKAGKSPILLTV
+2814 ELKAGRSPILLTV
-2828 SSTGSPHFIIGKEI
+2828 SSTGAPHFIIGKELRNNKI
-2842 KNGRLY
+2842 Y

-2853 KTSSDAITLND
+2853 KTNSEAITLND
-2864 IRLRK
+2864 KRLRM
-2869 AKAILVYK
+2869 AKAILIYK
-2877 VKGSVK
+2877 TKSAVAH
-2883 NKLRTAIDVVKG
+2883 KLRTAIDVVKG

-2934 IINNTTSNNFDD
+2934 VINNTTSNNFDD

-3009 LIEVMANAVSGGNS
+3009 LIEVMANAISGGNS
-3023 KLTVNGRNIMT
+3023 KFTVNGRNIMT

>member
-15 MSMRNLGNDLASSYF
+15 MSMRNIGNDLVSSNF
-30 TNTIN
+30 SNTKNTI
-35 TASDVKN
+35 TDVKN
-42 GYQEVVNSKKSSG
+42 GYQEIVNGRKSSG

-61 RLKQTALFKFAS
+61 RLKQTALFRFAT

-89 KSDDDLFGFDE
+89 KSDDEMLGIDD
-100 SAFDFDFDTSSSGGD
+100 SAFDFDFDIDTSSGD
-115 FFYDDSGDGTPQQA
+115 NFFYDDSGDGTPQQA
-129 SSEPAKSYNGD
+129 SSEPAKSYSGD
-140 MATFGAVGKLAKS
+140 AVTFGAVGKLAKS

-174 KTAHSI
+174 KTANSI

-248 EDEKERGV
+248 EDETERGI
-256 PEWYNAIRKGDM
+256 PEWYNSMRKGQM
-268 LTAGKSAAGEAFR
+268 LESMKSIGGEAVR

-286 KTQGAFGLAKAM
+286 KTQGMFSIAKAM
-298 LPMLLMTMG
+298 LPMLLMAYG
-307 ANPFKF
+307 KNPFKLVNDF
-313 IKDFVIEGKLNK
+313 ILEPFLNK
-325 WFGLDKFSQKIERM
+325 KFGLGDMSKKLERTFS
-339 VGSTQDFANRQFQT
+339 STQDFVNRQFMT
-353 MSLSSNATAR
+353 MSLSSSPTLR
-363 AVGKALMV
+363 AMGSALMV
-371 KPESLDKVAT
+371 KPESIDNVKT
-381 DKYDKS
+381 DKYKPS
-387 GKVFFDGA
+387 ERAFFDGA

-425 NKGVFKT
+425 NKGVFRTMSEVSREYK
-432 ISQAKQE
+432 
-439 FQDNRP
+439 DNLP
-445 KLDYEYERL
+445 TLDYETEKL
-454 AEILKKNMKDDDR
+454 TSLIEKKMDEKDK
-467 KNLDDERFLKLTKYM
+467 KNLDRDRLEQLSKIIMVNLS
-482 MENMAKSGYDISTL
+482 KSGYDLASI
-496 KNHNYND
+496 KNHSYAD
-503 AKLHMDLKD
+503 AKSHFNLGDKE
-512 DQLSESDFYKL
+512 LSESDFYKL
-523 RDLMYKAE
+523 RDIFARME
-531 TNKDTSDSFWSINK
+531 TDEDTARRFQELNK
-545 STKNYVWDRNN
+545 STKNFTNSRNT
-556 YNVDYAQNARMNG
+556 YNENIATTGRMTGYMPLFNGSNKLDGGATLGLNG
-569 GIAMFNRSDL
+569 GRD
-579 LDQGAVVGFG
+579 
-589 GGKGKKMTYN
+589 GKGNVYN
-599 YQNPMAGENI
+599 YEHPLQAEREQAILKN
-609 VDMSRKD
+609 KD
-616 GKVGNIFGTTMSDD
+616 GLVGNIFGTTMSD
-630 EIALTREFIKDNM
+630 EEVRMTREFSEENSK
-643 GSLLGLFKANMANA
+643 GLKIFKGQINTF
-657 LKDLANTKLG
+657 LKDIFNSDMVKKL
-667 DKLELKESEVY
+667 
-678 KNLMKTSP
+678 NLDSKKWYQDFMQTSP
-686 YELEAIIG
+686 YALQSIIG
-694 HQRKIERIVSGK
+694 FQKKIEEITGGK
-706 LATEVFNQEL
+706 LTEELLNVEL
-716 DDFNVT
+716 DRFDVT
-722 EKDKERMADV
+722 DKDKEKIKEYLAD
-732 LTDPTLSEDERTKK
+732 TTLSAEDRKK
-746 AKAILYHSSE
+746 KIKDILMSSSS
-756 FKKKLEEFKGKFR
+756 FKKKVEELKSVFKKR
-769 DKTGI
+769 SGI
-774 DIDEKVESVQDAI
+774 DIDDKIQE
-787 NDAKITATD
+787 AKDTID
-796 VATGG
+796 DIKSGG
-801 TATDIGEK
+801 TDTDLGDK
-809 VDNAKKT
+809 VDKAKNT
-816 IKDYAS
+816 IKDYAL
-822 KAGDMVKDATTSGV
+822 KAKGMIKDATSSGV
-836 AKTKEFYEKNKET
+836 EKTKEFYEKNKET
-849 IWNVSKAAMIGVAG
+849 IWNVSKAAMIGAAG
-863 IGIFKTLKKSMV
+863 VGIFKTLKKSMV
-875 GPLIGMTGLASPIA
+875 GPLIGVTGLASPIA

-945 SLATPLGFIG
+945 SMATPLGFIG

-1073 FVKPFFSKMKEK
+1073 FVKPFFAKMKEK

-1154 KLWNANKYKSLTE
+1154 KLWNENKYKMTSLNDIDNIE
-1167 IMADSTLSDKDKKT
+1167 GLSKKDKKT
-1181 LRKMRAKE
+1181 LRKMYVKE
-1189 AMRDANEKAAKE
+1189 KMREREEADAV
-1201 ATQKA
+1201 QKA
-1206 KEEDEKDKEGKS
+1206 KEADEKDKEGKS

-1252 LAALAQAISAVL
+1252 LAALAQAISTVL

-1355 RRKNMVVSVDVLE
+1355 RRKNMVVSVDLLE

-1381 DTSSQV
+1381 ETSSQV

-1428 NKAKGNVANAK
+1428 NKAKGNVAKAK
-1439 ASDTGDAD
+1439 ATDAVDAD

-1479 ATSAKEKLLGATS
+1479 ASSAKEKLLGATS

-1570 GNWFKRQWRRA
+1570 GNWFKKKWRAA

-1649 KNVAGFFKDI
+1649 KNVVGFFKDI

-1667 GTVFRMAVKG
+1667 GTVFKMAVKG

-1746 VGRSILGLFGMK
+1746 VGRSIMGLFGMK

-1805 AIQKA
+1805 VIQKA
-1810 IRSGRSAWE
+1810 IKSGRSTWE
-1819 RMTGRRKS
+1819 RLTGRRKS

-1869 WEKLF
+1869 WEKLLGIGALGF
-1874 GGLILGFAAWKTGL
+1874 GLWKSGILGKLFDVLSGLKDKLFEFLGVKDNKEEDFKDKPSRDRPAFGYGAFGDLVEWKDQILEKTGVTGSLNRDRERNMAYSSWTHLGLKLGTKVGVTQLAVKGAKKGFKAISAQILKEIAEFGASSFGKKLFGKEAKGGLSKVFKMLMEKATKAAEKKVAQ
-1888 LGTIVDALKSGFG
+1888 GTAEATVRTA
-1901 SLKDWLKKFF
+1901 
-1911 FGDDDDPEKIADQD
+1911 
-1925 KDRSDKNAYGY
+1925 AYG
-1936 GTFGK
+1936 
-1941 SIEKWDQFLEKGP
+1941 
-1954 FGLKGGHIDRGLQK
+1954 
-1968 DHAIVSGVHAVAKP
+1968 
-1982 LLKAGAK
+1982 
-1989 IGLTQAAYRGGKAMT
+1989 
-2004 TAAFSWVKTH
+2004 
-2014 FLDAVKTWLKT
+2014 
-2025 SKVVKWFFSTRMV
+2025 
-2038 EGIIKFFAKF
+2038 
-2048 GEKAAKDGAKAV
+2048 
-2060 AKNTAETTLRS
+2060 
-2071 AAYVA
+2071 A
-2076 PPVGF
+2076 PPVGLL
-2081 IVDALFFIGEFLWG
+2081 IDALFALGNFIYG
-2095 MWKSSDIMGL
+2095 MWNTKDIMGL
-2105 NSNKVTWS
+2105 TKVSWK
-2113 MRLAVGFA
+2113 MRFAVGFA
-2121 NALYGLA
+2121 SAVYDIFSSKLVFAWIPIVVPLE
-2128 TTKWFLAWVPFVCPI
+2128 FLA
-2143 DWIAR
+2143 R
-2148 NAYYYIFAS
+2148 NIYYYCIAN
-2157 DEEKAEYDKNHEEW
+2157 DEEKIAYDKDHAKW
-2171 EKDMKKLLEEEE
+2171 E
-2183 RKNKDQRAIE
+2183 
-2193 ERLAKE
+2193 
-2199 RMKIVDGAM
+2199 
-2208 DINDDS
+2208 
-2214 GWDYKPM
+2214 
-2221 TTTTNLD
+2221 
-2228 AEAAEVESQKRLVG
+2228 
-2242 TPDAELKKVALEQSS
+2242 ELKKAEDEKERKAREAQEKNMKQLQETSKDFEDGF
-2257 KYTKEG
+2257 KYTDTGFFDIDTSAIK
-2263 KEAEDN
+2263 APSLSQ
-2269 KKRAEL
+2269 AEL
-2275 EKKIADRK
+2275 DRMNAQVK
-2283 AEDARR
+2283 QNTVNA
-2289 EAERQ
+2289 
-2294 AKKEAQEAKHN
+2294 EAQEAERNKRYQEN
-2305 EAKKRMLGEM
+2305 KEKARKDRDESVKRMIYTDDG
-2315 YGDGPLT
+2315 GNVVGAGPLA

-2369 DPNAAAKA
+2369 DPNAAA
-2377 AADGQSVIAENVT
+2377 DGQSVIAENVT

-2398 STDTTT
+2398 STDAVV
-2404 QSADSVVSNIRDYEA
+2404 QNADSVVSNIRDYEA

-2461 FGNSLNSGGEGGTD
+2461 FGNSLNSGDGGTD

-2499 KYPSYKPQMVQ
+2499 KHPSYKPQMVQ

-2631 WYTAN
+2631 WYKAN
-2636 KALDLDG
+2636 SALDLDG

-2675 VDGSSASASKSS
+2675 VDGSSATASKSS
-2687 AIKPPTTA
+2687 AIKPPTTT

-2713 DNGNVKAGYGPMRHV
+2713 NQDNGNVKAGYGPMRHV

-2934 IINNTTSNNFDD
+2934 VINNTTSNNFDD

>member
-1 MAGKKESTYMYNAK
+1 MAGKKESTYTYNAK
-15 MSMRNLGNDLASSYF
+15 MSMRNLGNDLSASYF
-30 TNTIN
+30 TNTKN
-35 TASDVKN
+35 VMSDVKS
-42 GYQEVVNSKKSSG
+42 GYQEVVNGKKSSG

-61 RLKQTALFKFAS
+61 RLKQTALFKFAT

-89 KSDDDLFGFDE
+89 KSDDELYGMDE
-100 SAFDFDFDTSSSGGD
+100 SAFDFNFDIYTSSGD
-115 FFYDDSGDGTPQQA
+115 NFFYDDSGDGTPQQA
-129 SSEPAKSYNGD
+129 SSEPAKSYKGD
-140 MATFGAVGKLAKS
+140 ATTFGAVGKLAKS

-180 NQTIVSATS
+180 NQTIVSATA

-204 IAETAKEQL
+204 IAEIAKEQL

-248 EDEKERGV
+248 EDETERGI
-256 PEWYNAIRKGDM
+256 PEWYNAMRKGKM
-268 LTAGKSAAGEAFR
+268 LESIKSIGRDAVR
-281 AIDME
+281 AVDME
-286 KTQGAFGLAKAM
+286 KTQGMFSIAKAM
-298 LPMLLMTMG
+298 LPMLLMAYG
-307 ANPFKF
+307 KNPFKLVN
-313 IKDFVIEGKLNK
+313 DFVLEPFLNNK
-325 WFGLDKFSQKIERM
+325 FGLGDMSKKLERTFS
-339 VGSTQDFANRQFQT
+339 STQDFVNRQFMT
-353 MSLSSNATAR
+353 MSLSSSPTLR
-363 AVGKALMV
+363 AMGSALMV
-371 KPESLDKVAT
+371 KPESIDNVKT
-381 DKYDKS
+381 DKYKPS
-387 GKVFFDGA
+387 ERAFFDGA

-425 NKGVFKT
+425 NKGVFRTMSEVSREYK
-432 ISQAKQE
+432 
-439 FQDNRP
+439 DNLP
-445 KLDYEYERL
+445 TLDYETEKL
-454 AEILKKNMKDDDR
+454 TSLIEKKMDEKDK
-467 KNLDDERFLKLTKYM
+467 KNLDRDRLEQLSKIIMVNLS
-482 MENMAKSGYDISTL
+482 KSGYDLASI
-496 KNHNYND
+496 KNHSYAD
-503 AKLHMDLKD
+503 AKSHFNLGDKE
-512 DQLSESDFYKL
+512 LSESDFYKL
-523 RDLMYKAE
+523 RDIFARME
-531 TNKDTSDSFWSINK
+531 TDEDTARRFQELNK
-545 STKNYVWDRNN
+545 STKNFTNSRNT
-556 YNVDYAQNARMNG
+556 YNENIAVTGRMTGYMPLFNG
-569 GIAMFNRSDL
+569 SNK
-579 LDQGAVVGFG
+579 LDGGATLGFG
-589 GGKGKKMTYN
+589 G
-599 YQNPMAGENI
+599 
-609 VDMSRKD
+609 SRDGRGNVYSYEHPLQAEREQAILKNKD
-616 GKVGNIFGTTMSDD
+616 GLVGNIFGTTMSD
-630 EIALTREFIKDNM
+630 EEVEMTREFTEENRK
-643 GSLLGLFKANMANA
+643 GFKIFKGQINTF
-657 LKDLANTKLG
+657 LKDIFNSDMVKKL
-667 DKLELKESEVY
+667 
-678 KNLMKTSP
+678 NLDSKKWYQDFMQTSP
-686 YELEAIIG
+686 YALQSIIG
-694 HQRKIERIVSGK
+694 FQKKIEEITGGK
-706 LATEVFNQEL
+706 LTEELLNVEL
-716 DDFNVT
+716 DRFDVT
-722 EKDKERMADV
+722 DKDKEKIKEYLAD
-732 LTDPTLSEDERTKK
+732 TTLSAEDRKK
-746 AKAILYHSSE
+746 KIKDILMSSSA
-756 FKKKLEEFKGKFR
+756 FKKKVEELKSVFKKR
-769 DKTGI
+769 SGI
-774 DIDEKVESVQDAI
+774 DIDEKIKDAKNVI
-787 NDAKITATD
+787 NDVSSGGSETD
-796 VATGG
+796 V
-801 TATDIGEK
+801 GEK
-809 VDNAKKT
+809 IEKTKNT
-816 IKDYAS
+816 IKDYAV
-822 KAGDMVKDATTSGV
+822 KARDTIKDATKSGIE
-836 AKTKEFYEKNKET
+836 KTKEFYEKNKET
-849 IWNVSKAAMIGVAG
+849 IWNVSKAAMIGAAG
-863 IGIFKTLKKSMV
+863 VGIFKTLKKSMV
-875 GPLIGMTGLASPIA
+875 GPLIGVTGLASPIA
-889 LGAIALGAG
+889 LGTIALGAG

-910 FGDNKKAKELREKTG
+910 FGDSKKAKELREKTG

-932 VVGGGIAGISGIL
+932 VVGGGIAGISGLL
-945 SLATPLGFIG
+945 SMATPLGFIG

-991 KTWMIGDK
+991 KVWMIGDK

-1073 FVKPFFSKMKEK
+1073 FVKPFFTKMKEK

-1154 KLWNANKYKSLTE
+1154 KLWNDNKYKMTSLKDIDNIE
-1167 IMADSTLSDKDKKT
+1167 GLSKKDKKT
-1181 LRKMRAKE
+1181 LRKMYVKE
-1189 AMRDANEKAAKE
+1189 KMREHEEANAV
-1201 ATQKA
+1201 QKA

-1300 IGARYMKNPK
+1300 IGTRYMKNPK

-1318 KKDTIMIVEVD
+1318 KKNTIMIVEVD

-1355 RRKNMVVSVDVLE
+1355 RRKNMVVSVDLLE

-1428 NKAKGNVANAK
+1428 NKAKGNIANAK
-1439 ASDTGDAD
+1439 ASDTADAD

-1605 KTFGAFKMFLW
+1605 KTFGAFKLFLW

-1633 MLSLG
+1633 MLNLG
-1638 FNMIKGFYGAF
+1638 FNMIKGIWGAVR
-1649 KNVAGFFKDI
+1649 NVAGFFKDI

-1724 TVETIGKGIGWLIT
+1724 TVETIGKGIGWLIS

-1810 IRSGRSAWE
+1810 IRSGRSTWE
-1819 RMTGRRKS
+1819 RLTGRRKS

-1901 SLKDWLKKFF
+1901 SVKDWLKGFF
-1911 FGDDDDPEKIADQD
+1911 FGDDNDPDKIADQD
-1925 KDRSDKNAYGY
+1925 KDRSDKNAFGY

-1941 SIEKWDQFLEKGP
+1941 GIEGWDKTLENGL
-1954 FGLKGGHIDRGLQK
+1954 FGLRGGHIDRGLQR

-2014 FLDAVKTWLKT
+2014 FLDAVKTWLKS

-2148 NAYYYIFAS
+2148 NAYYYIFAT

-2242 TPDAELKKVALEQSS
+2242 TPDAELKKQALEQSS

-2289 EAERQ
+2289 EAERK

-2315 YGDGPLT
+2315 YGDGPLA

-2349 GKNVGP
+2349 GKDVGP

-2377 AADGQSVIAENVT
+2377 AADGQSVNADNVT

-2398 STDTTT
+2398 STDATT
-2404 QSADSVVSNIRDYEA
+2404 QSADSVVSNIREYEA

-2432 MFGGNADFIKNLN
+2432 MFGGNASFIKNLN

-2461 FGNSLNSGGEGGTD
+2461 FGNSLNSGDGGTD
-2475 GGGMPSGVVDYGKA
+2475 GGTYGGTEYTGTPDNRKLQERA
-2489 DTSGVKSLMS
+2489 KDPAFRKKMQDMWNYASS
-2499 KYPSYKPQMVQ
+2499 KWGPDV
-2510 AWNTAKNLFGLNTAR
+2510 AR
-2525 DLFRISY
+2525 NMLAISY
-2532 SESGWNPTIVNPSQY
+2532 SESRWRQDAYNKTGG
-2547 PAAGLFQVVPGSRV
+2547 AAGMFQVIPKYRPA
-2561 EWGFDGRNDNP
+2561 WGFAPNEDPRNFSPMEQIARVGPKLMSQLGKHEPNVHNLYAILHYP
-2572 INHTPEDQVIRVGKA
+2572 KSLGYKPDQVVYSRGSLEYSWNHGLDRNKDGHVKA
-2587 MMKKMKEKGRDP
+2587 GEVTEFAAEAYPQTKKAAMEMGLTGYAVDKFNPYSVKQGT
-2599 VYKYMYRALHLPVSV
+2599 KMYTEGATLSQKAGLEA
-2614 NQDDNWYY
+2614 
-2622 YGKNGPRPS
+2622 GNGP
-2631 WYTAN
+2631 
-2636 KALDLDG
+2636 
-2643 DGYVRNWEVERH
+2643 
-2655 GMKKWASADASAKLL
+2655 
-2670 GFEGF
+2670 
-2675 VDGSSASASKSS
+2675 
-2687 AIKPPTTA
+2687 
-2695 NILAKGINDAL
+2695 
-2706 KEKSSDK
+2706 
-2713 DNGNVKAGYGPMRHV
+2713 AGYGPIRHV
-2728 NQTSPKWNKL
+2728 NQTSSKWNKL
-2738 SMGGMSFKEAGCGPA
+2738 SMGGLSFREAGCGPS

-2766 DMAELVRKAVAM
+2766 DMAELVRKAIAM
-2778 KQGPMGGTP
+2778 KQGAMSGTP
-2787 MKYFKIV
+2787 MSYFKSI
-2794 LAEHGVSS
+2794 LAEHRIQSS
-2802 AILATNV
+2802 IVTSNV
-2809 VKTFI
+2809 VKLFLA
-2814 SELKAGKSPILLTV
+2814 ELKAGRSPILLTV
-2828 SSTGSPHFIIGKEI
+2828 SSTGAPHFIIGKELRNNKI
-2842 KNGRLY
+2842 Y

-2853 KTSSDAITLND
+2853 KTNSEAITLND
-2864 IRLRK
+2864 KRLRM
-2869 AKAILVYK
+2869 AKAILIYK
-2877 VKGSVK
+2877 TKSAVAH
-2883 NKLRTAIDVVKG
+2883 KLRTAIDVVKG

-2955 HAQSSSKNV
+2955 HAQSSSKSV

>member
-15 MSMRNLGNDLASSYF
+15 MSMRNIGNDLVSSNF
-30 TNTIN
+30 SNTKNTI
-35 TASDVKN
+35 TDVKN
-42 GYQEVVNSKKSSG
+42 GYQEIVNGRKSSG

-61 RLKQTALFKFAS
+61 RLKQTALFRFAT

-89 KSDDDLFGFDE
+89 KSDDEMLGIDD
-100 SAFDFDFDTSSSGGD
+100 SAFDFDFNIDTSSGD
-115 FFYDDSGDGTPQQA
+115 NFFYDDSGDGTPQQA
-129 SSEPAKSYNGD
+129 SSEPAKSYSGD

-174 KTAHSI
+174 KTANSI

-189 DLKAEVIE
+189 DLKAEIIE

-248 EDEKERGV
+248 EDEKERGI
-256 PEWYNAIRKGDM
+256 PEWYNSMRKGQM
-268 LTAGKSAAGEAFR
+268 LESMKSISGEAVR

-286 KTQGAFGLAKAM
+286 KTQGMFSIAKAM
-298 LPMLLMTMG
+298 LPMLLMAYG
-307 ANPFKF
+307 KNPFKLVNDF
-313 IKDFVIEGKLNK
+313 ILEPFLNK
-325 WFGLDKFSQKIERM
+325 KFGLGDMSKKLERTFS
-339 VGSTQDFANRQFQT
+339 STQDFVNRQFMT
-353 MSLSSNATAR
+353 MSLSSSPTLR
-363 AVGKALMV
+363 AMGSALMV
-371 KPESLDKVAT
+371 KPESIDNVKT
-381 DKYDKS
+381 DKYKPS
-387 GKVFFDGA
+387 ERAFFDGA

-425 NKGVFKT
+425 NKGVFRTMSEVSREYK
-432 ISQAKQE
+432 
-439 FQDNRP
+439 DNLP
-445 KLDYEYERL
+445 TLDYETEKL
-454 AEILKKNMKDDDR
+454 TSLIEKKMDEKDK
-467 KNLDDERFLKLTKYM
+467 KNLDRDRLEQLSKIIMVNLS
-482 MENMAKSGYDISTL
+482 KSGYDLASI
-496 KNHNYND
+496 KNHSYAD
-503 AKLHMDLKD
+503 AKSHFNLGDKE
-512 DQLSESDFYKL
+512 LSESDFYKL
-523 RDLMYKAE
+523 RDIFARME
-531 TNKDTSDSFWSINK
+531 TDEDTARRFQELNK
-545 STKNYVWDRNN
+545 STKNFTNSRNT
-556 YNVDYAQNARMNG
+556 YNENIATTGRMTGYMPLFNGSNKLDGGATLGLNG
-569 GIAMFNRSDL
+569 GRD
-579 LDQGAVVGFG
+579 
-589 GGKGKKMTYN
+589 GKGNVYN
-599 YQNPMAGENI
+599 YEHPLQAEREQAILKN
-609 VDMSRKD
+609 KD
-616 GKVGNIFGTTMSDD
+616 GLVGNIFGTTMSD
-630 EIALTREFIKDNM
+630 EEVSMVREFSEENSK
-643 GSLLGLFKANMANA
+643 GLKIFKGQINTF
-657 LKDLANTKLG
+657 LKDIFNSDMVKKL
-667 DKLELKESEVY
+667 
-678 KNLMKTSP
+678 NLDSKKWYQDFMQTSP
-686 YELEAIIG
+686 YALQSIIG
-694 HQRKIERIVSGK
+694 FQKKIEEITGGK
-706 LATEVFNQEL
+706 LTEELLNVEL
-716 DDFNVT
+716 DRFDVT
-722 EKDKERMADV
+722 DKDKEKIKEYLAD
-732 LTDPTLSEDERTKK
+732 TTLSAEDRKK
-746 AKAILYHSSE
+746 KIKDILMSSSS
-756 FKKKLEEFKGKFR
+756 FKKKVEELKSVFKKR
-769 DKTGI
+769 SGI
-774 DIDEKVESVQDAI
+774 DIDEKIQE
-787 NDAKITATD
+787 AKDTID
-796 VATGG
+796 DIKSGG
-801 TATDIGEK
+801 TETDLGDK
-809 VDNAKKT
+809 VNNVKNT
-816 IKDYAS
+816 IKDYAV
-822 KAGDMVKDATTSGV
+822 KARDTIKDATSSGV
-836 AKTKEFYEKNKET
+836 EKTKEFYEKNKET
-849 IWNVSKAAMIGVAG
+849 IWNVSKAAMIGAAG
-863 IGIFKTLKKSMV
+863 VGIFKTLKKSMV
-875 GPLIGMTGLASPIA
+875 GPLIGVTGLASPIA

-945 SLATPLGFIG
+945 SMATPLGFIG

-991 KTWMIGDK
+991 KVWMIGDK

-1007 TKMTEKVTG
+1007 TRMTEKVTG

-1073 FVKPFFSKMKEK
+1073 FVKPFFAKMKEK

-1355 RRKNMVVSVDVLE
+1355 RRKNMVVSVDLLE
-1368 AKARRAVYLYRKA
+1368 AKSRRAVYLYRKA

-1387 ATGAPSVPITKEA
+1387 ATGTPSVPITKEA

-1428 NKAKGNVANAK
+1428 NKAKGNISNAK
-1439 ASDTGDAD
+1439 ATDAGDAD

-1638 FNMIKGFYGAF
+1638 FNMIKGIWGAVR
-1649 KNVAGFFKDI
+1649 NVAGFFKDI

-1810 IRSGRSAWE
+1810 IRSGRSTWE
-1819 RMTGRRKS
+1819 RLTGRRKS

-1869 WEKLF
+1869 WEKLLGIGALGF
-1874 GGLILGFAAWKTGL
+1874 GLWKSGILGKLLDVLGGLKDKLFEFLGVKDNKEEDFKDKPSRDRPAFGYGAFGDLVEWKDQILEKTGVTGSL
-1888 LGTIVDALKSGFG
+1888 NRDRERNMAYSSWTHLGLKLGTKVGVTQLAVKGAKKGFKAISSQILKEIAEFG
-1901 SLKDWLKKFF
+1901 ASSFGKKL
-1911 FGDDDDPEKIADQD
+1911 FGKEAKGGLSKVFKMLMEKATKAAEKKVAQGTAEATIRTA
-1925 KDRSDKNAYGY
+1925 AYG
-1936 GTFGK
+1936 
-1941 SIEKWDQFLEKGP
+1941 
-1954 FGLKGGHIDRGLQK
+1954 
-1968 DHAIVSGVHAVAKP
+1968 
-1982 LLKAGAK
+1982 
-1989 IGLTQAAYRGGKAMT
+1989 
-2004 TAAFSWVKTH
+2004 
-2014 FLDAVKTWLKT
+2014 
-2025 SKVVKWFFSTRMV
+2025 
-2038 EGIIKFFAKF
+2038 
-2048 GEKAAKDGAKAV
+2048 
-2060 AKNTAETTLRS
+2060 
-2071 AAYVA
+2071 A
-2076 PPVGF
+2076 PPVGLL
-2081 IVDALFFIGEFLWG
+2081 IDALFALGNFIYG
-2095 MWKSSDIMGL
+2095 MWNAKDIMGL
-2105 NSNKVTWS
+2105 TKVSWK
-2113 MRLAVGFA
+2113 MRFAVGFA
-2121 NALYGLA
+2121 SAVYDIFSSKLVFAWIPIVVPLE
-2128 TTKWFLAWVPFVCPI
+2128 FLA
-2143 DWIAR
+2143 R
-2148 NAYYYIFAS
+2148 NIYYYCIAN
-2157 DEEKAEYDKNHEEW
+2157 DEEKIAYDKDHAKW
-2171 EKDMKKLLEEEE
+2171 E
-2183 RKNKDQRAIE
+2183 
-2193 ERLAKE
+2193 
-2199 RMKIVDGAM
+2199 
-2208 DINDDS
+2208 
-2214 GWDYKPM
+2214 
-2221 TTTTNLD
+2221 
-2228 AEAAEVESQKRLVG
+2228 
-2242 TPDAELKKVALEQSS
+2242 ELKKAEDEKERKAREAQEKNMKQLQETSKDFEDGF
-2257 KYTKEG
+2257 KYTDTGFFDIDTSAIK
-2263 KEAEDN
+2263 APSLSQ
-2269 KKRAEL
+2269 AEL
-2275 EKKIADRK
+2275 DRMNAQVK
-2283 AEDARR
+2283 QNTVNA
-2289 EAERQ
+2289 
-2294 AKKEAQEAKHN
+2294 EAQEAERNKRYQEN
-2305 EAKKRMLGEM
+2305 KEKARKDRDESVKRMIYTDDG
-2315 YGDGPLT
+2315 GNRVGAGPLT
-2322 GYGSIS
+2322 GYGPIS

-2398 STDTTT
+2398 STDAVV

-2419 GPSNAMTDALNAA
+2419 GPSNSMTDALNAA

-2461 FGNSLNSGGEGGTD
+2461 FGNSLNSGDGGGTD

-2499 KYPSYKPQMVQ
+2499 KYPSYKPQMVA

-2572 INHTPEDQVIRVGKA
+2572 INHTPEDQVIRVGRA

-2655 GMKKWASADASAKLL
+2655 GMKKWASADASARLL

-2675 VDGSSASASKSS
+2675 VDGSSATASKST
-2687 AIKPPTTA
+2687 AIKPPTTT

-2713 DNGNVKAGYGPMRHV
+2713 DSGNVKAGYGPMRHV

-2869 AKAILVYK
+2869 AKAILVYR
-2877 VKGSVK
+2877 VKGGVK

>member
-15 MSMRNLGNDLASSYF
+15 MSMRNIGNDLVSSNF
-30 TNTIN
+30 SNTKNTI
-35 TASDVKN
+35 TDVKN
-42 GYQEVVNSKKSSG
+42 GYQEIVNGRKSSG

-61 RLKQTALFKFAS
+61 RLKQTALFRFAT

-89 KSDDDLFGFDE
+89 KSDDEMLGIND
-100 SAFDFDFDTSSSGGD
+100 SAFDFDFDIDTSSGD
-115 FFYDDSGDGTPQQA
+115 NFFYDDSGDGTPQQA
-129 SSEPAKSYNGD
+129 SSEPAKSYSGD

-174 KTAHSI
+174 KTANSI

-248 EDEKERGV
+248 EDETERGI
-256 PEWYNAIRKGDM
+256 PEWYNSMRKGQM
-268 LTAGKSAAGEAFR
+268 LDSLKSIGGEAVR
-281 AIDME
+281 AVDME
-286 KTQGAFGLAKAM
+286 KTQGMFSIAKAM
-298 LPMLLMTMG
+298 LPMLLMAYG
-307 ANPFKF
+307 KNPFKLVNDF
-313 IKDFVIEGKLNK
+313 ILEPFLNK
-325 WFGLDKFSQKIERM
+325 KFGLGDMSKKLERTFS
-339 VGSTQDFANRQFQT
+339 STQDFVNRQFMT
-353 MSLSSNATAR
+353 MSLSSSPTLR
-363 AVGKALMV
+363 AMGSALMV
-371 KPESLDKVAT
+371 KPESIDNVKT
-381 DKYDKS
+381 DKYKPS
-387 GKVFFDGA
+387 ERAFFDGA

-425 NKGVFKT
+425 NKGVFRTMSEVSREYK
-432 ISQAKQE
+432 
-439 FQDNRP
+439 DNLP
-445 KLDYEYERL
+445 TLDYETEKL
-454 AEILKKNMKDDDR
+454 TSLIEKKMDEKDK
-467 KNLDDERFLKLTKYM
+467 KNLDRDRLEQLSKIIMVNLS
-482 MENMAKSGYDISTL
+482 KSGYDLASI
-496 KNHNYND
+496 KNHSYAD
-503 AKLHMDLKD
+503 AKSHFNLGDKE
-512 DQLSESDFYKL
+512 LSESDFYKI
-523 RDLMYKAE
+523 RDIFARME
-531 TNKDTSDSFWSINK
+531 TDEDTARRFQELNK
-545 STKNYVWDRNN
+545 STKNFTNSRNT
-556 YNVDYAQNARMNG
+556 YNENIATTGRMTGYMPLFNG
-569 GIAMFNRSDL
+569 SNK
-579 LDQGAVVGFG
+579 LDGGATLGLAG
-589 GGKGKKMTYN
+589 GRDGKGNVYN
-599 YQNPMAGENI
+599 YEHPLQAEREQAILKN
-609 VDMSRKD
+609 KD
-616 GKVGNIFGTTMSDD
+616 GLVGNIFGTTMSD
-630 EIALTREFIKDNM
+630 EEVEMTREFSEDNRK
-643 GSLLGLFKANMANA
+643 GFKIFKGQINTF
-657 LKDLANTKLG
+657 LKDIFNSDMVKKL
-667 DKLELKESEVY
+667 
-678 KNLMKTSP
+678 NLDSKKWYQDFMQTSP
-686 YELEAIIG
+686 YALQSIIG
-694 HQRKIERIVSGK
+694 FQKKIEEITGGK
-706 LATEVFNQEL
+706 LTEELLNVEL
-716 DDFNVT
+716 DRFDVT
-722 EKDKERMADV
+722 DKDKEKIKEYLAD
-732 LTDPTLSEDERTKK
+732 TTLSAEDRKK
-746 AKAILYHSSE
+746 KIKDILMSSSA
-756 FKKKLEEFKGKFR
+756 FKKKVEELKSVFKKR
-769 DKTGI
+769 SGI
-774 DIDEKVESVQDAI
+774 DIDEKIQE
-787 NDAKITATD
+787 AKDTID
-796 VATGG
+796 DIKSGG
-801 TATDIGEK
+801 TETDLGDK
-809 VDNAKKT
+809 VDKAKNT
-816 IKDYAS
+816 IKDYAL
-822 KAGDMVKDATTSGV
+822 KAKGMIKDATSSGV
-836 AKTKEFYEKNKET
+836 EKTKEFYEKNKET

-991 KTWMIGDK
+991 KVWMIGDK

-1073 FVKPFFSKMKEK
+1073 FVKPFFAKMKEK

-1355 RRKNMVVSVDVLE
+1355 RRKNMVVSVDLLE

-1633 MLSLG
+1633 MLNLG
-1638 FNMIKGFYGAF
+1638 LNMIKGFYGAF
-1649 KNVAGFFKDI
+1649 KNVVGFFKDI

-1708 HFIKWG
+1708 QFIKWG

-1746 VGRSILGLFGMK
+1746 VGRSIMGLFGMK

-1874 GGLILGFAAWKTGL
+1874 GGLLLGFAAWKTGL

-1968 DHAIVSGVHAVAKP
+1968 DHSIVSGVHMVARP

-2014 FLDAVKTWLKT
+2014 FLDAVKTWLKS

-2038 EGIIKFFAKF
+2038 EGIVKFFAKF

-2128 TTKWFLAWVPFVCPI
+2128 TSKWFLAWIPIIFPI

-2148 NAYYYIFAS
+2148 NAYYYIFAN

-2242 TPDAELKKVALEQSS
+2242 TPDAELKKQALEQSS

-2283 AEDARR
+2283 AADAKR

-2294 AKKEAQEAKHN
+2294 AKKEAQEAKSE
-2305 EAKKRMLGEM
+2305 EARKRMLGAM

-2322 GYGSIS
+2322 GYGSAPDSIS

-2343 MFNRMV
+2343 MFNRMT
-2349 GKNVGP
+2349 GKNVGL
-2355 SPMEAAKEAIKNGQ
+2355 SPIEAAKEAIKNGQ

-2398 STDTTT
+2398 STDAVV
-2404 QSADSVVSNIRDYEA
+2404 QSADSVVSNIREYEA

-2450 SSIGGMFGIDM
+2450 SSIGAMFGIDM
-2461 FGNSLNSGGEGGTD
+2461 FGNSLNSGDGGTS
-2475 GGGMPSGVVDYGKA
+2475 GGTYGGTEYTGTPDNRKLQERA
-2489 DTSGVKSLMS
+2489 KDPAFRKKMQDMWNYASS
-2499 KYPSYKPQMVQ
+2499 KWGPDV
-2510 AWNTAKNLFGLNTAR
+2510 AR
-2525 DLFRISY
+2525 NMLAISY
-2532 SESGWNPTIVNPSQY
+2532 SESRWRQDAYNKTGG
-2547 PAAGLFQVVPGSRV
+2547 AAGMFQVIPKYRPA
-2561 EWGFDGRNDNP
+2561 WGFAPNEDPRNFSPMEQIARVGPKLMAQLGRHEPTVHNLYAILHYP
-2572 INHTPEDQVIRVGKA
+2572 KSLGYKPDQVVYSRGSLEYSWNHGLDRNKDGHVKA
-2587 MMKKMKEKGRDP
+2587 GEVTEFAAEAYPQTKKAAMEMGLTGYAVDKFNPYSVKQGT
-2599 VYKYMYRALHLPVSV
+2599 KMYTEGATLSQKAGLEA
-2614 NQDDNWYY
+2614 
-2622 YGKNGPRPS
+2622 GNGP
-2631 WYTAN
+2631 
-2636 KALDLDG
+2636 
-2643 DGYVRNWEVERH
+2643 
-2655 GMKKWASADASAKLL
+2655 
-2670 GFEGF
+2670 
-2675 VDGSSASASKSS
+2675 
-2687 AIKPPTTA
+2687 
-2695 NILAKGINDAL
+2695 
-2706 KEKSSDK
+2706 
-2713 DNGNVKAGYGPMRHV
+2713 AGYGPIRHV
-2728 NQTSPKWNKL
+2728 NQTSSKWNKL
-2738 SMGGMSFKEAGCGPA
+2738 SMGGLSFREAGCGPS

-2766 DMAELVRKAVAM
+2766 DMAELVRKAIAM

-2787 MKYFKIV
+2787 MSYFKSI
-2794 LAEHGVSS
+2794 LAEHRIQSS
-2802 AILATNV
+2802 IVTSNV
-2809 VKTFI
+2809 VKLFLA
-2814 SELKAGKSPILLTV
+2814 ELKAGRSPILLTV
-2828 SSTGSPHFIIGKEI
+2828 SSTGAPHFIIGKELRNNKI
-2842 KNGRLY
+2842 Y

-2853 KTSSDAITLND
+2853 KTNSEAITLND
-2864 IRLRK
+2864 KRLRM
-2869 AKAILVYK
+2869 AKAILIYK
-2877 VKGSVK
+2877 TKSAVAH
-2883 NKLRTAIDVVKG
+2883 KLRTAIDVVKG

>member
-15 MSMRNLGNDLASSYF
+15 MSMRNIGNDLVSSNF
-30 TNTIN
+30 SNTKNTI
-35 TASDVKN
+35 TDVKN
-42 GYQEVVNSKKSSG
+42 GYQEIVNGRKSSG

-61 RLKQTALFKFAS
+61 RLKQTALFRFAS

-174 KTAHSI
+174 KTANSI

-189 DLKAEVIE
+189 DLKAEIIE

-213 VQQQKLVALQTEMLT
+213 AQQQKLVALQTEMLT

-248 EDEKERGV
+248 EDETERGI
-256 PEWYNAIRKGDM
+256 PEWYNSMRKGQM
-268 LTAGKSAAGEAFR
+268 LDSIKSIGGEAVR

-286 KTQGAFGLAKAM
+286 KTQGMFSIAKAM
-298 LPMLLMTMG
+298 LPMLLMAYG
-307 ANPFKF
+307 KNPFKLVNDF
-313 IKDFVIEGKLNK
+313 ILEPFLNK
-325 WFGLDKFSQKIERM
+325 KFGLGDMSKKLERTFS
-339 VGSTQDFANRQFQT
+339 STQDFVNRQFMT
-353 MSLSSNATAR
+353 MSLSSSPTLR
-363 AVGKALMV
+363 AMGSALMV
-371 KPESLDKVAT
+371 KPESIDNVKT
-381 DKYDKS
+381 DKYKPS
-387 GKVFFDGA
+387 ERAFFDGA

-425 NKGVFKT
+425 NKGVFRTMSEVSREYK
-432 ISQAKQE
+432 
-439 FQDNRP
+439 DNLP
-445 KLDYEYERL
+445 TLDYETEKL
-454 AEILKKNMKDDDR
+454 TSLIEKKMDEKDK
-467 KNLDDERFLKLTKYM
+467 KNLDRDRLEQLSKIIMVNLS
-482 MENMAKSGYDISTL
+482 KSGYDLASI
-496 KNHNYND
+496 KNHSYSD
-503 AKLHMDLKD
+503 AKSHFNLGDKE
-512 DQLSESDFYKL
+512 LSESDFYKL
-523 RDLMYKAE
+523 RDIFARME
-531 TNKDTSDSFWSINK
+531 TDEDTARRFQELNK
-545 STKNYVWDRNN
+545 STKNFTNSRNT
-556 YNVDYAQNARMNG
+556 YNENIATTGRMTGYMPLFNGSNKLDGGATLGLNG
-569 GIAMFNRSDL
+569 GRD
-579 LDQGAVVGFG
+579 
-589 GGKGKKMTYN
+589 GKGNVYN
-599 YQNPMAGENI
+599 YEHPLQAEREQAILKN
-609 VDMSRKD
+609 KD
-616 GKVGNIFGTTMSDD
+616 GLVGNIFGTTMSD
-630 EIALTREFIKDNM
+630 EEVRMTREFSEENSK
-643 GSLLGLFKANMANA
+643 GLKIFKGQINTF
-657 LKDLANTKLG
+657 LKDIFNSDMVKKL
-667 DKLELKESEVY
+667 
-678 KNLMKTSP
+678 NLDSKKWYQDFMQTSP
-686 YELEAIIG
+686 YALQSIIG
-694 HQRKIERIVSGK
+694 FQKKIEEITGGK
-706 LATEVFNQEL
+706 LTEELLNVEL
-716 DDFNVT
+716 DRFDVT
-722 EKDKERMADV
+722 DKDKEKIKEY
-732 LTDPTLSEDERTKK
+732 LTDTTLSAEDRKK
-746 AKAILYHSSE
+746 KIKDILMSSSS
-756 FKKKLEEFKGKFR
+756 FKKKVEELKSVFKKR
-769 DKTGI
+769 SGI
-774 DIDEKVESVQDAI
+774 DIDEKIQE
-787 NDAKITATD
+787 AKDTID
-796 VATGG
+796 DIKSGG
-801 TATDIGEK
+801 TETDLGDK
-809 VDNAKKT
+809 VDKAKNT
-816 IKDYAS
+816 IKDYAL
-822 KAGDMVKDATTSGV
+822 KAKGMIKDATSSGV
-836 AKTKEFYEKNKET
+836 EKTKEFYEKNKET
-849 IWNVSKAAMIGVAG
+849 IWNVSKAAMIGAAG

-875 GPLIGMTGLASPIA
+875 GPLIGVTGLASPIA

-991 KTWMIGDK
+991 KVWMIGDK

-1073 FVKPFFSKMKEK
+1073 FVKPFFAKMKEK
-1085 VIDPVA
+1085 VIDPVT

-1121 GQTDSTVFAS
+1121 GQTDSTVFVS

-1355 RRKNMVVSVDVLE
+1355 RRKNMVVSVDLLE

-1387 ATGAPSVPITKEA
+1387 ATGAPSVPITKEV

-1418 GIVGTVKDLI
+1418 GIIGTVKDLI

-1439 ASDTGDAD
+1439 ASDAGDVD

-1479 ATSAKEKLLGATS
+1479 ASSAKEKLLGATS

-1605 KTFGAFKMFLW
+1605 KTFGAFKLFLW

-1638 FNMIKGFYGAF
+1638 LNMIKGFYGAF
-1649 KNVAGFFKDI
+1649 KNVVGFFKDI

-1667 GTVFRMAVKG
+1667 GTVFKMAVKG

-1738 KAVDLAGF
+1738 KAVDLVGF
-1746 VGRSILGLFGMK
+1746 VGRSIMGLFGMK

-1805 AIQKA
+1805 VIQKA
-1810 IRSGRSAWE
+1810 IRSGRSTWE
-1819 RMTGRRKS
+1819 RLTGRRKS

-1859 PAEEKKETSW
+1859 PAEEKKETPW
-1869 WEKLF
+1869 WEKLLGLGVLGF
-1874 GGLILGFAAWKTGL
+1874 GLWKSGILGKLLDVLSGLKDKLFKFLGVKDNKEEDFKDKPSRDRPAFGYGDFGDLVEWKDQILEKTGV
-1888 LGTIVDALKSGFG
+1888 TG
-1901 SLKDWLKKFF
+1901 SLNR
-1911 FGDDDDPEKIADQD
+1911 
-1925 KDRSDKNAYGY
+1925 DRERHMAY
-1936 GTFGK
+1936 
-1941 SIEKWDQFLEKGP
+1941 SSWAHL
-1954 FGLKGGHIDRGLQK
+1954 GLKVGTK
-1968 DHAIVSGVHAVAKP
+1968 V
-1982 LLKAGAK
+1982 
-1989 IGLTQAAYRGGKAMT
+1989 GLTQLATKGAKKGFKAISAQILKEIAEFGASSFGKKLFGKEAKGGLSKVFKMLMEKATKAAEKKVAQGTAEATVRTAAYG
-2004 TAAFSWVKTH
+2004 
-2014 FLDAVKTWLKT
+2014 
-2025 SKVVKWFFSTRMV
+2025 
-2038 EGIIKFFAKF
+2038 
-2048 GEKAAKDGAKAV
+2048 
-2060 AKNTAETTLRS
+2060 
-2071 AAYVA
+2071 A
-2076 PPVGF
+2076 PPVGLL
-2081 IVDALFFIGEFLWG
+2081 IDALFALGNFIYG
-2095 MWKSSDIMGL
+2095 MWNAKDIMGL
-2105 NSNKVTWS
+2105 TKVSWK
-2113 MRLAVGFA
+2113 MRFAVGFA
-2121 NALYGLA
+2121 SAVYDIFSSKLVFAWIPIVVPLE
-2128 TTKWFLAWVPFVCPI
+2128 FLA
-2143 DWIAR
+2143 R
-2148 NAYYYIFAS
+2148 NIYYYCIAN
-2157 DEEKAEYDKNHEEW
+2157 DEEKIAYDKDHAKW
-2171 EKDMKKLLEEEE
+2171 E
-2183 RKNKDQRAIE
+2183 
-2193 ERLAKE
+2193 
-2199 RMKIVDGAM
+2199 
-2208 DINDDS
+2208 
-2214 GWDYKPM
+2214 
-2221 TTTTNLD
+2221 
-2228 AEAAEVESQKRLVG
+2228 
-2242 TPDAELKKVALEQSS
+2242 ELKKEEDEKERRAREAQEKNMKQHQEASKDFEDGF
-2257 KYTKEG
+2257 KYTDTGFFDIDTSAIK
-2263 KEAEDN
+2263 APSLSQT
-2269 KKRAEL
+2269 EL
-2275 EKKIADRK
+2275 DRMNAQVK
-2283 AEDARR
+2283 QNTVNA
-2289 EAERQ
+2289 
-2294 AKKEAQEAKHN
+2294 EAQEAERNKRYQEN
-2305 EAKKRMLGEM
+2305 KEKARKDRDESVKRMIYTDDG
-2315 YGDGPLT
+2315 GNQVGAGPLT
-2322 GYGSIS
+2322 GYGPIS

-2377 AADGQSVIAENVT
+2377 AADGQSVNANDVT
-2390 LPAGSDPL
+2390 VTTGNDLLSADP
-2398 STDTTT
+2398 TT
-2404 QSADSVVSNIRDYEA
+2404 QSADSMVSNIRDYEA

-2432 MFGGNADFIKNLN
+2432 MFGGNASFIKNLN

-2631 WYTAN
+2631 WYKAN
-2636 KALDLDG
+2636 SALDLDG

-2655 GMKKWASADASAKLL
+2655 GMKKWASADASARLL

-2675 VDGSSASASKSS
+2675 VDGSSATASKST

-2713 DNGNVKAGYGPMRHV
+2713 GDGNVKAGYGPMRHV

-2766 DMAELVRKAVAM
+2766 DMAELVRKAVSM

-2787 MKYFKIV
+2787 MSYFKTV

>member
-15 MSMRNLGNDLASSYF
+15 MSMRNIGNDLVSSNF
-30 TNTIN
+30 SNTKNTI
-35 TASDVKN
+35 TDVKN
-42 GYQEVVNSKKSSG
+42 GYQEIVNGRKSSG

-61 RLKQTALFKFAS
+61 RLKQTALFRFAT

-89 KSDDDLFGFDE
+89 KSDDEMLGIDD
-100 SAFDFDFDTSSSGGD
+100 SAFDFDFDIDTSSGD
-115 FFYDDSGDGTPQQA
+115 NFFYDDSGDGTPQQA
-129 SSEPAKSYNGD
+129 SSEPAKSYSGD
-140 MATFGAVGKLAKS
+140 IATFGAVGKLAKS

-174 KTAHSI
+174 KTANSI

-248 EDEKERGV
+248 EDETERGI
-256 PEWYNAIRKGDM
+256 PEWYNSMRKGQM
-268 LTAGKSAAGEAFR
+268 LESLKSIGGEAVR
-281 AIDME
+281 AVDME
-286 KTQGAFGLAKAM
+286 KTQGMFSIAKAM
-298 LPMLLMTMG
+298 LPMLLMAYG
-307 ANPFKF
+307 KNPFKLVN
-313 IKDFVIEGKLNK
+313 DFVLEPFLNK
-325 WFGLDKFSQKIERM
+325 KFGLGDMSKKLERTFS
-339 VGSTQDFANRQFQT
+339 STQDFVNRQFMT
-353 MSLSSNATAR
+353 MSLSSSPTVR
-363 AVGKALMV
+363 AMGSALMV
-371 KPESLDKVAT
+371 KPESIDNVKT
-381 DKYDKS
+381 DKYKPS
-387 GKVFFDGA
+387 ERAFFDGA

-425 NKGVFKT
+425 NKGVFRTMSEVSREYK
-432 ISQAKQE
+432 
-439 FQDNRP
+439 DNLP
-445 KLDYEYERL
+445 TLDYETEKL
-454 AEILKKNMKDDDR
+454 TSLIEKKMDEKDK
-467 KNLDDERFLKLTKYM
+467 KNLDRDRLEQLSKIIMVNLS
-482 MENMAKSGYDISTL
+482 KSGYDLASI
-496 KNHNYND
+496 KNHSYAD
-503 AKLHMDLKD
+503 AKSHFNLGDKE
-512 DQLSESDFYKL
+512 LSESDFYKL
-523 RDLMYKAE
+523 RDIFARME
-531 TNKDTSDSFWSINK
+531 TDEDTARRFQELNK
-545 STKNYVWDRNN
+545 STKNFTNSRN
-556 YNVDYAQNARMNG
+556 
-569 GIAMFNRSDL
+569 
-579 LDQGAVVGFG
+579 
-589 GGKGKKMTYN
+589 TYN
-599 YQNPMAGENI
+599 ENI
-609 VDMSRKD
+609 ATTGRMTGYMPLFNGSNKLDGGATLGLGSRDGNGNVYNYEHPLQAEREQAILKNKD
-616 GKVGNIFGTTMSDD
+616 GLVGNIFGTTMSD
-630 EIALTREFIKDNM
+630 EEVRMTREFSEENSK
-643 GSLLGLFKANMANA
+643 GLKIFKGQINTF
-657 LKDLANTKLG
+657 LKDIFNSDMVKKL
-667 DKLELKESEVY
+667 
-678 KNLMKTSP
+678 NLDSKKWYQDFMQTSP
-686 YELEAIIG
+686 YALQSIIG
-694 HQRKIERIVSGK
+694 FQKKIEEITGGK
-706 LATEVFNQEL
+706 LTEELLNVEL
-716 DDFNVT
+716 DRFDVT
-722 EKDKERMADV
+722 DKDKEKIKEYLAD
-732 LTDPTLSEDERTKK
+732 TTLSAEDRKK
-746 AKAILYHSSE
+746 KIKDILMSSSA
-756 FKKKLEEFKGKFR
+756 FKKKVEELKSVFKKR
-769 DKTGI
+769 SGI
-774 DIDEKVESVQDAI
+774 DIDEKIQE
-787 NDAKITATD
+787 AKDTID
-796 VATGG
+796 DIKSGG
-801 TATDIGEK
+801 TETDLGDK
-809 VDNAKKT
+809 VDKAKNT
-816 IKDYAS
+816 IKDYAL
-822 KAGDMVKDATTSGV
+822 KAKGMIKDATSSGV
-836 AKTKEFYEKNKET
+836 EKTKEFYEKNKET

-991 KTWMIGDK
+991 KVWMIGDK

-1073 FVKPFFSKMKEK
+1073 FVKPFFAKMKEK

-1154 KLWNANKYKSLTE
+1154 KLWNDNKYKSLTE

-1206 KEEDEKDKEGKS
+1206 KEEDEKNKEGKS

-1300 IGARYMKNPK
+1300 IGARYIKNPK

-1343 IEGGMAYYSDPA
+1343 IKGGMAYYSDPA

-1439 ASDTGDAD
+1439 ASDTADAD

-1581 KALPGKIMSFLY
+1581 KALPGKIISFLY

-1605 KTFGAFKMFLW
+1605 KTFGAFKLFLW

-1633 MLSLG
+1633 MLNLG

-1649 KNVAGFFKDI
+1649 KNVVGFFKDI

-1859 PAEEKKETSW
+1859 PVEEKKETSW
-1869 WEKLF
+1869 WEKLLGIGALGF
-1874 GGLILGFAAWKTGL
+1874 GLWKSGILGKLFDVLSGLKDKLFEFLGVKDNKEEDFKDKPSRDRPAFGYGAFGDLVEWKDQILEKTGVTGSLNRDRERNMAYSSWTHLGLKLGTKVGVTQLAVKGAKKGFKAISSQILKEIAEFGASSFGKKLFGKEAKGGLSKVFKMLMEKATKAAEKKVAQ
-1888 LGTIVDALKSGFG
+1888 GTAEATVRTA
-1901 SLKDWLKKFF
+1901 
-1911 FGDDDDPEKIADQD
+1911 
-1925 KDRSDKNAYGY
+1925 AYG
-1936 GTFGK
+1936 
-1941 SIEKWDQFLEKGP
+1941 
-1954 FGLKGGHIDRGLQK
+1954 
-1968 DHAIVSGVHAVAKP
+1968 
-1982 LLKAGAK
+1982 
-1989 IGLTQAAYRGGKAMT
+1989 
-2004 TAAFSWVKTH
+2004 
-2014 FLDAVKTWLKT
+2014 
-2025 SKVVKWFFSTRMV
+2025 
-2038 EGIIKFFAKF
+2038 
-2048 GEKAAKDGAKAV
+2048 
-2060 AKNTAETTLRS
+2060 
-2071 AAYVA
+2071 A
-2076 PPVGF
+2076 PPVGLL
-2081 IVDALFFIGEFLWG
+2081 IDALFALGNFIYG
-2095 MWKSSDIMGL
+2095 MWNAKDIMGL
-2105 NSNKVTWS
+2105 TKVSWK
-2113 MRLAVGFA
+2113 MRFAVGFA
-2121 NALYGLA
+2121 SAVYDIFSSKLVFAWIPIVVPLE
-2128 TTKWFLAWVPFVCPI
+2128 FLA
-2143 DWIAR
+2143 R
-2148 NAYYYIFAS
+2148 NIYYYCIAN
-2157 DEEKAEYDKNHEEW
+2157 DEEKIAYDKDHAKW
-2171 EKDMKKLLEEEE
+2171 E
-2183 RKNKDQRAIE
+2183 
-2193 ERLAKE
+2193 
-2199 RMKIVDGAM
+2199 
-2208 DINDDS
+2208 
-2214 GWDYKPM
+2214 
-2221 TTTTNLD
+2221 
-2228 AEAAEVESQKRLVG
+2228 
-2242 TPDAELKKVALEQSS
+2242 ELKKAEDEKERKAREAQEKNMKQLQETSKDFEDGF
-2257 KYTKEG
+2257 KYTDTGFFDIDTTAIK
-2263 KEAEDN
+2263 APSLSQ
-2269 KKRAEL
+2269 AEL
-2275 EKKIADRK
+2275 DRMNAQVK
-2283 AEDARR
+2283 QNTVNA
-2289 EAERQ
+2289 
-2294 AKKEAQEAKHN
+2294 EAQEAERNKRYQEN
-2305 EAKKRMLGEM
+2305 KEKARKDRDESVKRMM
-2315 YGDGPLT
+2315 YTDDGGNVVGAGPLA

-2398 STDTTT
+2398 STDAVV

-2419 GPSNAMTDALNAA
+2419 GPSNSMTDALNAA

-2461 FGNSLNSGGEGGTD
+2461 FGNSLNSGDGGTD

-2631 WYTAN
+2631 WYKAN
-2636 KALDLDG
+2636 SALDLDG

-2675 VDGSSASASKSS
+2675 VDGSSATASKSS
-2687 AIKPPTTA
+2687 AIKPPTTT

-2713 DNGNVKAGYGPMRHV
+2713 GDGDVKAGYGPMRHV

-2976 KMTKSGTN
+2976 KMSKAGTN